1 MKFKSFN
8 RVLAALLMLTMLA
21 GQVLM
26 STAMA
31 LNEEPG
37 IVILDESDLLE
48 AEPTPTPAA
57 ESPEGGELPAEGGMP
72 TPGAAE
78 TIEIS
83 EDDLTATPT
92 PMPVEPTDTPEAS
105 PTIEPTVTPLLTAT
119 LLRGFNLMSNNAD
132 ELANGGIK
140 VIVICD
146 KQGQTIYDG
155 EKCTLTITVNDDDLN
170 TEPNIQEGTEIKV
183 KLPGFLQIED
193 IDAAMK
199 GKWGAYFKEANY
211 DAGTNTLT
219 LIVKK
224 TDANGTVKYIT
235 ATIETTAHL
244 AGYDGDETGKIEI
257 DVGNIQEAEID
268 IGTGTGTGTGTGET
282 QTALNK
288 TIYGNYRE
296 GTDRGQGVY
305 LLDDPNK
312 AITYQVNFGV
322 SKNYTNQVVLTD
334 TLSNGELALCDSQA
348 NINVS
353 LDKSFR
359 LFIEGT
365 KYVFTKT
372 TEEKLEFTDTPLGTI
387 TIEKKNTGFT
397 VTCDP
402 DSISQGTDAQMVNV
416 SVRYFA
422 KVVGNATNV
431 TNTVDLAINGEQQQQ
446 SSVTARKYDAAMLLL
461 NKYIIADGNAVR
473 MVDINS
479 KEMGKKQVTFRI
491 SITQYGD
498 DATEEEAS
506 ITDDVLSDCFS
517 FVEGSVKYGPEN
529 ANKFLSVEHDGGK
542 ISIKKTRGER
552 IPAGTYTID
561 FTVDVDMAELQPGG
575 VAQNRISDNSV
586 VYIRRDAELT
596 VNKTWEEGDGEE
608 KIATF
613 QLIGPKG
620 DIIDTATVTG
630 NGSATLY
637 IGADKLNEGNNICT
651 LREIVAE
658 SSKYV
663 AGPDKKVVI
672 NKNGNILKIASI
684 EGGIADQGTAS
695 VEIENKLDSQKG
707 SVTFRKY
714 GEDNKPL
721 DGGTFQLWKEN
732 AGSTDTLIADF
743 STVNGSW
750 TSSPIEYGTYYVKEI
765 SAPQGYILDS
775 EPSAGI
781 TIKKTA
787 AHGTI
792 TMTNEKYTAGSIT
805 VKKVDEKGKPL
816 AGAEFM
822 LLPGGTKKTT
832 DNSGAAEFTGL
843 EAGKYFIIE
852 KTAPKGYGGYD
863 GTVTVEIKA
872 DGTATVDDLP
882 KGISFAGETV
892 TLTWTNTRDK
902 GSISITKT
910 GSANNPLQGA
920 VFGLYKD
927 AAAAE
932 KPIDTQQT
940 DKNGKALFADL
951 AAGTYY
957 VKEIAAPN
965 GYALDTTVRG
975 FTIGGDNAW
984 DVKTEIKNTLKE
996 YSLTLVK
1003 KGDDGKLLE
1012 GVEFEISGNGISKI
1026 ATSGQGGV
1034 VKFEG
1039 LPFGRYTITE
1049 TKAPQ
1054 GYVKAKPINVTIDE
1068 KNTVG
1073 AYTPNQAVDGG
1084 TITNEHTV
1092 LTVLK
1097 IDDADK
1103 KRLAGATFRI
1113 KNSAGQYVSAENGK
1127 FKAFVSDEGGAS
1139 VFETGEDGKFTLEYL
1154 PVGNNYEL
1162 EEISAP
1168 QGYIKV
1174 KGTTSFNIVKAQET
1188 VSVGNSLI
1196 KGTLKLVK
1204 KDQHGKLLNGIEFVL
1219 KKGGQYVKANG
1230 GNSRYTYTGL
1240 ANNKEAATKLKTD
1253 ENGRMEISG
1262 LLWGTYYLEE
1272 VNTPAGLIA
1281 GEDIVVSVTDQSPKP
1296 IIDLEVTNKLNTG
1309 SLSFTKTDGAGKGL
1323 AGAVFKLKLV
1333 EGSGTAYSTV
1343 KQMYA
1348 ISDDKGQVSFEDVPY
1363 GVYELTE
1370 VIAPEGYVRSNDT
1383 YYVSIGS
1390 AVAEG
1395 KNIGSV
1401 PNSWANSRMEKEF
1414 TVEKVNAD
1422 GGEPLNGAAFQV
1434 LDEDENPIKD
1444 KTITTWNGGS
1454 DTVTLPLGRYYL
1466 KETVAPEGYELNEE
1480 LIPFE
1485 VTTNGR
1491 NTVTVKNTPKTGS
1504 LTIQKADKDGKP
1516 LLGAEFKI
1524 YAMGVAAREN
1534 PIYTLI
1540 TDSSG
1545 KAVKTGIPYGSYVA
1559 IESRAPEGYERDDTE
1574 RPFDIPQK
1582 AEDGTVSADISIS
1595 VENTKSRYALS
1606 IVKRDINDKNKKL
1619 ANTKFAVRGGGFY
1632 AEVETGKDGT
1642 VTVEVPAAG
1651 EYSITEIAPPVG
1663 YTLDPATYTVE
1674 VEGHTAAGEEV
1685 VFTARNYKTRV
1696 KLNKVDEQ
1704 GNRLEGA
1711 EFSIFD
1717 ADGKQVTFTNKGS
1730 VYTYSEDG
1738 DVTAITAGNA
1748 DIVGLP
1754 VGSYILREN
1763 EAPKNYIPM
1772 EDMSFHVRADLYDKA
1787 LELTVENLPHEK
1799 GIAVLKESPDGTR
1812 LKGAE
1817 FALYGEDD
1825 TEIRRVTTDKAG
1837 VALFTGLKSGSY
1849 YIKETAAPEGYKPL
1863 DNKFEFTIDEKG
1875 NLQGDG
1881 FSGEGLY
1888 TLTVK
1893 NSPLEYGFQV
1903 KKVSTNDEGLT
1914 LPGAEFRI
1922 LGGGLDKRYTTGAD
1936 GLTEQITLP
1945 IGEYTLT
1952 EMKAPEGYVI
1962 NGAGRHI
1969 SVKADGIYLDGG
1981 KLGEG
1986 AAITIRNAPV
1996 NFKLR
2001 LVKVDADTN
2010 QPLANVAFILKG
2022 KYGGTHS
2029 LITGS
2034 NGITDTISLAPGE
2047 YTLSEVA
2054 AAEGYAIPLNG
2065 WGFTV
2070 TEGTVQQ
2077 VTNTSE
2083 VTEWS
2088 FKRGLLT
2095 LTLKNSRI
2103 YGGLTIEKT
2112 DGKDGSALAGAE
2124 FTVAGSD
2131 GTPLT
2136 FIKNNGRYEAATGEG
2151 ASSTIATDAN
2161 GKAYITGLK
2170 FGNYAV
2176 TETKAPEGYVLK
2188 GDRHSIAISRQQT
2201 EVTLRLKN
2209 DKAMYKVTAI
2219 KHDAGENG
2227 KLLVGA
2233 EFTLYSAEGAVVA
2246 KAVTGYDG
2254 TAVFEVP
2261 EGKYKLIETRAP
2273 AGYQL
2278 SGDFVREITVNAM
2291 QDSVGE
2297 FKYTFNNEKTS
2308 YSIEI
2313 HKHDS
2318 EDKQKKLAGAE
2329 FAVTDSR
2336 GFTKTVTTDTSGK
2349 ASITELPYDDYTI
2362 REIKAPKGYALSD
2375 KEYSVKKT
2383 ELVHGSPVVIE
2394 AANKHILGSV
2404 TIKKVDHEN
2413 PEKLLEG
2420 AKFNVTDENGSLLKW
2435 KAEGDVY
2442 TLDERGSSVITAGRV
2457 TLKDL
2462 PEGTYTLTEIDA
2474 PSGYAILDGSRTFT
2488 ITEANM
2494 TAPLEI
2500 KVENL
2505 LRRTA
2510 VGFIKVDKNNKELRL
2525 AGAEFTLYRMNGE
2538 KQGEVVATGV
2548 TNSNGL
2554 VTFTELTMGSYRA
2567 KETKAPKG
2575 YKLWNAPI
2583 DFTVDEYGKVSVGST
2598 ELKPE
2603 GLVYTAMITNT
2614 AEEKEITLKK
2624 VSDTGEALTGATFRL
2639 SGEKSYILTTGSDGT
2654 AKISLPYG
2662 DYILEEVIAPDGYVL
2677 SSEKQAL
2684 NLSDSGLKLN
2694 GKAVSGFTVTLKNQ
2708 PVTFALTLHKRD
2720 ASTGKALS
2728 GATFKITGNSYTK
2741 TVTADAL
2748 GNTETIKLRPGTYG
2762 ITETAMPSGYIRPL
2776 GGWTLT
2782 VERDGDMSVSGNGAY
2797 ISLDNTVVLTVDNIS
2812 NQPCSTPTQPPCS
2825 TPGSGST
2832 PKPAGGAGKTGSIG
2846 KTGELGGDI
2855 RLLCGAAMML
2865 LSFTGLLALLIAD
2878 GRKKQK
2884 YMIGM

>member
-48 AEPTPTPAA
+48 AEPTPTPEA
-57 ESPEGGELPAEGGMP
+57 EPPEGGELPAEGGMP
-72 TPGAAE
+72 TLGAAE

-105 PTIEPTVTPLLTAT
+105 PTIEPIVTPLLTAT

-132 ELANGGIK
+132 ELANGGI
-140 VIVICD
+140 
-146 KQGQTIYDG
+146 TINISGGKETVEDG
-155 EKCTLTITVNDDDLN
+155 ETCTFSVTITDTDLN
-170 TEPNIQEGTEIKV
+170 KVPNLVENTEVTV
-183 KLPGFLQIED
+183 KLPEFLD
-193 IDAAMK
+193 IKDVENAYNKDWKQWFKDAK
-199 GKWGAYFKEANY
+199 Y
-211 DAGTNTLT
+211 DRNKHELTLT
-219 LIVKK
+219 LKDI
-224 TDANGTVKYIT
+224 GSSQQTVSISFN
-235 ATIETTAHL
+235 IETVANFI
-244 AGYDGDETGKIEI
+244 GYDGDGKGKISIGIAGLNEFETEI
-257 DVGNIQEAEID
+257 
-268 IGTGTGTGTGTGET
+268 GTGTGTGTGET
-282 QTALNK
+282 EPYLQKTMFANYLPGADKDHNIYILNDK
-288 TIYGNYRE
+288 SK
-296 GTDRGQGVY
+296 
-305 LLDDPNK
+305 P
-312 AITYQVNFGV
+312 ITYRVNFGIN
-322 SKNYTNQVVLTD
+322 KNYAGNVAIED
-334 TLSNGELALCDSQA
+334 DMSNGALALCDVSGSVDA
-348 NINVS
+348 S
-353 LDKSFR
+353 LDKCIKLYIDGSR
-359 LFIEGT
+359 VALSQTGESLTGT
-365 KYVFTKT
+365 HN
-372 TEEKLEFTDTPLGTI
+372 ELGNI
-387 TIEKKNTGFT
+387 TISKGGTGFS
-397 VTCDP
+397 VTFSRGESFLP
-402 DSISQGTDAQMVNV
+402 GEDSSLANIEL
-416 SVRYFA
+416 RYFA
-422 KVVGNATNV
+422 KLVGDVNDV
-431 TNTVDLAINGEQQQQ
+431 TNKVNMKINDEIIK
-446 SSVTARKYDAAMLLL
+446 TARVVARRYTSGAVTTS
-461 NKYIIADGNAVR
+461 KYIMNGSNEVT
-473 MVDINS
+473 VLDI
-479 KEMGKKQVTFRI
+479 KEQDKTVTFRI
-491 SITQYGD
+491 QISAYGENSIAGGTVIV
-498 DATEEEAS
+498 T
-506 ITDDVLSDCFS
+506 DVLEDCFS
-517 FVEGSVKYGPEN
+517 YKDNSVTYGTDAGEYFKLEVN
-529 ANKFLSVEHDGGK
+529 GQTVTITKIKDGAIAQGF
-542 ISIKKTRGER
+542 
-552 IPAGTYTID
+552 YTID
-561 FTVDVDMAELQPGG
+561 FTVDVDMDMLQPGG
-575 VAQNRISDNSV
+575 VAQNRISNNSV
-586 VYIRRDAELT
+586 VYVCRDAELT
-596 VNKTWEEGDGEE
+596 VKKTWEGDEAGKE
-608 KIATF
+608 ATF
-613 QLIGPKG
+613 QLIEPKG
-620 DIIDTATVTG
+620 DIIDTAKVTG

-637 IGADKLNEGNNICT
+637 IGADKLSEGDNTCT
-651 LREIVAE
+651 LRETVEE
-658 SSKYV
+658 SSAYV
-663 AGPDKKVVI
+663 AGPDKEVVI
-672 NKNGNILKIASI
+672 NKKDNVVTIVSVEDENVNK
-684 EGGIADQGTAS
+684 GTAS
-695 VEIENKLDSQKG
+695 VSIENKLDSQKG

-721 DGGTFQLWKEN
+721 DGGTFQLYRVDGEN
-732 AGSTDTLIADF
+732 SDPVGNVF
-743 STVNGSW
+743 STANGVWSKDNL
-750 TSSPIEYGTYYVKEI
+750 PYGTYYVQEI
-765 SAPQGYILDS
+765 TAPAGYILAS
-775 EPSAGI
+775 TPSQRV
-781 TIKKTA
+781 TIKKTN
-787 AHGTI
+787 AHATI
-792 TMTNEKYTAGSIT
+792 EMTNEKYTAGSIT
-805 VKKVDEKGKPL
+805 IMKEDEDGKPL

-822 LLPGGTKKTT
+822 LSGPKTDKKTT
-832 DNSGAAEFTGL
+832 DNNGVAEFTGL
-843 EAGKYFIIE
+843 EAGKYSIIE

-882 KGISFAGETV
+882 KGISFAGKTV

-910 GSANNPLQGA
+910 GSANKPLQGA

-927 AAAAE
+927 AAAAG
-932 KPIDTQQT
+932 DTEIIKST
-940 DKNGKALFADL
+940 GKDGKALFADL
-951 AAGTYY
+951 EAGTYY

-965 GYALDTTVRG
+965 GYALDTTVRR

-1003 KGDDGKLLE
+1003 KGDDGKLLQ
-1012 GVEFEISGNGISKI
+1012 GVEFTLSGNGISKI
-1026 ATSGQGGV
+1026 ATSGQDGV

-1039 LPFGRYTITE
+1039 LPFGRYTIAE

-1054 GYVKAKPINVTIDE
+1054 GYVSAGSINVEVKGDGSNGSVIQ
-1068 KNTVG
+1068 VG
-1073 AYTPNQAVDGG
+1073 DVINKRTK
-1084 TITNEHTV
+1084 
-1092 LTVLK
+1092 LTVTKFAEDGTTKLPGAEFIIRNGEGK
-1097 IDDADK
+1097 YVTAD
-1103 KRLAGATFRI
+1103 GI
-1113 KNSAGQYVSAENGK
+1113 N
-1127 FKAFVSDEGGAS
+1127 FVSFTDKDNATKLT
-1139 VFETGEDGKFTLEYL
+1139 TGSDGTFALEYL
-1154 PVGNNYEL
+1154 PLGEYVL
-1162 EEISAP
+1162 EE
-1168 QGYIKV
+1168 
-1174 KGTTSFNIVKAQET
+1174 VKAPDGYLTISDPKNFTIKNEST
-1188 VSVGNSLI
+1188 AVSVGNTRI
-1196 KGTLKLVK
+1196 KADLK
-1204 KDQHGKLLNGIEFVL
+1204 II
-1219 KKGGQYVKANG
+1219 
-1230 GNSRYTYTGL
+1230 
-1240 ANNKEAATKLKTD
+1240 KTD
-1253 ENGRMEISG
+1253 ENGKLLEGIRFVLKDSGGQAVQASGSGGKYTYTGRGDTGTEFTTDGRGEIFVSG
-1262 LLWGTYYLEE
+1262 LLWGTYYLSETNAPKGMVE
-1272 VNTPAGLIA
+1272 IK
-1281 GEDIVVSVTDQSPKP
+1281 DQIVKVDAENHNKTIELK
-1296 IIDLEVTNKLNTG
+1296 LENRSEKG
-1309 SLSFTKTDGAGKGL
+1309 KIEFTKTDGAGKGL

-1333 EGSGTAYSTV
+1333 EESGTAYSTV

-1348 ISDDKGQVSFEDVPY
+1348 ISDDEGRVSFEDVPY

-1370 VIAPEGYVRSNDT
+1370 VIAPEGYVRSNKT
-1383 YYVSIGS
+1383 YYVSIGG

-1395 KNIGSV
+1395 KNIDIV
-1401 PNSWANSRMEKEF
+1401 PDVWLNSRTEKEF
-1414 TVEKVNAD
+1414 TVKKVSAD
-1422 GGEPLNGAAFQV
+1422 GGEPLSGAVFQV
-1434 LDEDENPIKD
+1434 LDEGKKPIEGKI
-1444 KTITTWNGGS
+1444 ITTYGDSGKIK
-1454 DTVTLPLGRYYL
+1454 LPLGKYYL

-1491 NTVTVKNTPKTGS
+1491 NTVTVKNTPKTGL
-1504 LTIQKADKDGKP
+1504 LTVKKTDNGGNP

-1524 YAMGVAAREN
+1524 YAMGDEARKN

-1540 TDSSG
+1540 TDSNG

-1559 IESRAPEGYERDDTE
+1559 IESRAPEGYELDNTE
-1574 RPFDIPQK
+1574 HTFDIPQK
-1582 AEDGTVSADISIS
+1582 NEDGTVSADISIS
-1595 VENTKSRYALS
+1595 VKNTKSRYALS
-1606 IVKRDINDKNKKL
+1606 IEKRDINDENKKL

-1632 AEVETGKDGT
+1632 AEVETDADGT

-1663 YTLDPATYTVE
+1663 YTLDPATYKVNVSGHTEAGKE
-1674 VEGHTAAGEEV
+1674 VEFIAE
-1685 VFTARNYKTRV
+1685 NYQTKV
-1696 KLNKVDEQ
+1696 KLNKVDEKE
-1704 GNRLEGA
+1704 NRLEGA

-1717 ADGKQVTFTNKGS
+1717 AEGKQPAKFTQEGS
-1730 VYTYSEDG
+1730 VYTYSENG
-1738 DVTAITAGNA
+1738 DVTAITAGNVE
-1748 DIVGLP
+1748 IVGLP

-1763 EAPKNYIPM
+1763 KAPENYIPM
-1772 EDMSFHVRADLYDKA
+1772 EDMSFHVRADLYDTA
-1787 LELTVENLPHEK
+1787 LELTAENLPHEK
-1799 GIAVLKESPDGTR
+1799 GIAVLKEDPDGTR

-1817 FALYGEDD
+1817 FALYKADN
-1825 TEIRRVTTDKAG
+1825 TEVERITTDKAG
-1837 VALFTGLKSGSY
+1837 VALFTGLNPGSY
-1849 YIKETAAPEGYKPL
+1849 YIKETKTPEGYKPL
-1863 DNKFEFTIDEKG
+1863 DKMFEFTIDEKG

-1893 NSPLEYGFQV
+1893 NSPLEHGFNV
-1903 KKVSTNDEGLT
+1903 KKVSANDEGLT
-1914 LPGAEFRI
+1914 LSGAEFRI
-1922 LGGGLDKRYTTGAD
+1922 LGGGLDRTYTTGAN

-1969 SVKADGIYLDGG
+1969 SVKADGIYLDGD
-1981 KLGEG
+1981 KLTGTAE
-1986 AAITIRNAPV
+1986 ITVQNAPGS
-1996 NFKLR
+1996 FKLK

-2022 KYGGTHS
+2022 KDGGTHS

-2034 NGITDTISLAPGE
+2034 NGITDTISLAPGK

-2077 VTNTSE
+2077 VMNTSE
-2083 VTEWS
+2083 VTEWN
-2088 FKRGLLT
+2088 FKGGLLT

-2131 GTPLT
+2131 DTPLT

-2188 GDRHSIAISRQQT
+2188 GDCHSIAISRQQT

-2219 KHDAGENG
+2219 KHDADENG

-2278 SGDFVREITVNAM
+2278 SGDFVREITVNAE

-2308 YSIEI
+2308 YSIEL

-2336 GFTKTVTTDTSGK
+2336 GFTKTVTTDASGK

-2394 AANKHILGSV
+2394 AANKYILGSV

-2435 KAEGDVY
+2435 KAKGDVY

-2457 TLKDL
+2457 TLRDL

-2474 PSGYAILDGSRTFT
+2474 PSGYAILDGSRAFT

-2728 GATFKITGNSYTK
+2728 SATFKITGNSYTK

-2762 ITETAMPSGYIRPL
+2762 ITETATPSGYIRPL
-2776 GGWTLT
+2776 SGWTLT

-2797 ISLDNTVVLTVDNIS
+2797 ISLGNTVVLTVDNIS
-2812 NQPCSTPTQPPCS
+2812 NQPCATPTQPPCS
-2825 TPGSGST
+2825 TPGPGST

>member
-48 AEPTPTPAA
+48 TEPTPTPAA
-57 ESPEGGELPAEGGMP
+57 EPPEGGELPAEGGMP

-92 PMPVEPTDTPEAS
+92 PMPVEPTDTPEVS
-105 PTIEPTVTPLLTAT
+105 PTIEPTDTPLLTAT

-132 ELANGGIK
+132 ELANGGI
-140 VIVICD
+140 
-146 KQGQTIYDG
+146 TINISGGKETVEDG
-155 EKCTLTITVNDDDLN
+155 ETCTFSVTIMDTDLN
-170 TEPNIQEGTEIKV
+170 KVPNLVENTEVTV
-183 KLPGFLQIED
+183 KLPEFLD
-193 IDAAMK
+193 IKDVENAYNKDWKQWFKDAK
-199 GKWGAYFKEANY
+199 Y
-211 DAGTNTLT
+211 DRNKHELTLT
-219 LIVKK
+219 LKDI
-224 TDANGTVKYIT
+224 GSSQQTVSISFN
-235 ATIETTAHL
+235 IETVANFI
-244 AGYDGDETGKIEI
+244 GYDGDGKGKISIGIAGLNEFETEI
-257 DVGNIQEAEID
+257 
-268 IGTGTGTGTGTGET
+268 GTGTGTGTGET
-282 QTALNK
+282 EPYLQKTMFANYLPGADKDHNIYILNDESK
-288 TIYGNYRE
+288 
-296 GTDRGQGVY
+296 
-305 LLDDPNK
+305 P
-312 AITYQVNFGV
+312 ITYRINFGV
-322 SKNYTNQVVLTD
+322 SKNYTQRVAVVD
-334 TLSNGELALCDSQA
+334 NMSNGALALCD
-348 NINVS
+348 
-353 LDKSFR
+353 DKG
-359 LFIEGT
+359 E
-365 KYVFTKT
+365 
-372 TEEKLEFTDTPLGTI
+372 
-387 TIEKKNTGFT
+387 
-397 VTCDP
+397 
-402 DSISQGTDAQMVNV
+402 VNV
-416 SVRYFA
+416 SFDKCMKLYIDGLPVALTLKEWSLTGKHDTLGDITISKSGTGFSVTFSREEGLKPGNDEALANIELRYFA
-422 KVVGNATNV
+422 KLVGDVNDV
-431 TNTVDLAINGEQQQQ
+431 TNKVEMEIDNNIIGTAQV
-446 SSVTARKYDAAMLLL
+446 VARKFTSGAVTTS
-461 NKYIIADGNAVR
+461 KYIMNGSNEVT
-473 MVDINS
+473 VLDI
-479 KEMGKKQVTFRI
+479 KEQDKTVTFRI
-491 SITQYGD
+491 QISAYGENSI
-498 DATEEEAS
+498 AS
-506 ITDDVLSDCFS
+506 GTVIVTDVLEDCFS
-517 FVEGSVKYGPEN
+517 YKAESVKYGTD
-529 ANKFLSVEHDGGK
+529 ANQYFELAVNDKDVTITTKNNGP
-542 ISIKKTRGER
+542 IKQGF
-552 IPAGTYTID
+552 YTID

-596 VNKTWEEGDGEE
+596 VNKTWAGDGKGEE
-608 KIATF
+608 ATF

-620 DIIDTATVTG
+620 DIDTATVTG
-630 NGSATLY
+630 KGSATLY
-637 IGADKLNEGNNICT
+637 IGADKLSEGDNTCT
-651 LREIVAE
+651 LRETVEE
-658 SSKYV
+658 SSAYV
-663 AGPDKKVVI
+663 AGPDKEVVI
-672 NKNGNILKIASI
+672 NKKDNVVTIVSVEDENVNK
-684 EGGIADQGTAS
+684 GTALVS
-695 VEIENKLDSQKG
+695 IENKLDSQKG
-707 SVTFRKY
+707 SVTFKKL
-714 GEDNKPL
+714 GEGKEQIG
-721 DGGTFQLWKEN
+721 GGTFQLYRVDGEN
-732 AGSTDTLIADF
+732 SDPVGKVF
-743 STVNGSW
+743 STANGEH
-750 TSSPIEYGTYYVKEI
+750 TIDNLLYGTYYVKEI
-765 SAPQGYILDS
+765 TAPQGYILDS
-775 EPSAGI
+775 EPSAEI

-805 VKKVDEKGKPL
+805 VKKVDENGNPL

-822 LLPGGTKKTT
+822 LSGPKAEKKTT
-832 DNSGAAEFTGL
+832 DNSGVAEFTGL
-843 EAGKYFIIE
+843 EAGKYYIIE
-852 KTAPKGYGGYD
+852 KTAPKGYGRYD

-910 GSANNPLQGA
+910 GSANKSLQGA

-940 DKNGKALFADL
+940 DKNGEALFADL
-951 AAGTYY
+951 EAGTYY

-1097 IDDADK
+1097 IDDADRK
-1103 KRLAGATFRI
+1103 PLAGATFRI
-1113 KNSAGQYVSAENGK
+1113 KNSDGQYVSAENGK
-1127 FKAFVSDEGGAS
+1127 FKAFVSGEGGAS

-1154 PVGNNYEL
+1154 PVGNNYAL

-1219 KKGGQYVKANG
+1219 KKGGQYVTANG

-1281 GEDIVVSVTDQSPKP
+1281 GEDIVVSVTDQSKNP

-1348 ISDDKGQVSFEDVPY
+1348 ISEDQGWVSFKDVPY

-1383 YYVSIGS
+1383 YYVSIGG

-1401 PNSWANSRMEKEF
+1401 PAIWANSRTEKEF
-1414 TVEKVNAD
+1414 TVKKVSAD
-1422 GGEPLNGAAFQV
+1422 GGELLSGAVFQV
-1434 LDEDENPIKD
+1434 LDEGKKLIEG
-1444 KTITTWNGGS
+1444 KTITTLNGGS
-1454 DTVTLPLGRYYL
+1454 GTVTLPLGKYFL
-1466 KETVAPEGYELNEE
+1466 QETAAPEGYEPNEK

-1504 LTIQKADKDGKP
+1504 LTIQKDDKDGKP

-1524 YAMGVAAREN
+1524 YAMGGAARGN

-1545 KAVKTGIPYGSYVA
+1545 KAIKTGIPYGSYVA
-1559 IESRAPEGYERDDTE
+1559 IESRAPEGYELDNTE
-1574 RPFDIPQK
+1574 HTFDIPQK
-1582 AEDGTVSADISIS
+1582 NEDGTVSADISIS
-1595 VENTKSRYALS
+1595 VKNTKSRYALS
-1606 IVKRDINDKNKKL
+1606 IEKRDINDENKKL

-1632 AEVETGKDGT
+1632 AEVETGADGT
-1642 VTVEVPAAG
+1642 VMVEVPAAG

-1663 YTLDPATYTVE
+1663 YTLDPATYTVK

-1696 KLNKVDEQ
+1696 KLSKVDENEIQ
-1704 GNRLEGA
+1704 LEGA
-1711 EFSIFD
+1711 EFSILD

-1730 VYTYSEDG
+1730 VYTYSENG
-1738 DVTAITAGNA
+1738 DVTAITAGYA
-1748 DIVGLP
+1748 EIVGLP
-1754 VGSYILREN
+1754 VGDYILREN
-1763 EAPKNYIPM
+1763 KAPKNYIPM

-1787 LELTVENLPHEK
+1787 LDLTAENLPHEK

-1812 LKGAE
+1812 LRGAV
-1817 FALYGEDD
+1817 FTLYKDD
-1825 TEIRRVTTDKAG
+1825 SVIKEVTTGNAG
-1837 VALFTGLKSGSY
+1837 VALFTGLNPGSY

-1863 DNKFEFTIDEKG
+1863 DNKFKFTIDEKG
-1875 NLQGDG
+1875 NLKGDG

-1903 KKVSTNDEGLT
+1903 KKVSTNDEGRT
-1914 LPGAEFRI
+1914 LLGAEFRI

-1936 GLTEQITLP
+1936 GLTKLITLP

-1962 NGAGRHI
+1962 AGTGRHI
-1969 SVKADGIYLDGG
+1969 SVRADGIYLDGG

-2070 TEGTVQQ
+2070 KEGTVQQ

-2083 VTEWS
+2083 VAKWD
-2088 FKRGLLT
+2088 FNRGLLT

-2131 GTPLT
+2131 DTPLT
-2136 FIKNNGRYEAATGEG
+2136 FIKNNGRYEAAAGEG

-2219 KHDAGENG
+2219 KQDADENG

-2233 EFTLYSAEGAVVA
+2233 EFMLYSAEGAVVA

-2261 EGKYKLIETRAP
+2261 EGNYKLVETRAP

-2278 SGDFVREITVNAM
+2278 SGDFVREITVNAVRGA
-2291 QDSVGE
+2291 VGE

-2336 GFTKTVTTDTSGK
+2336 GFTKTVTTDASGK

-2394 AANKHILGSV
+2394 AANKYILGSV

-2548 TNSNGL
+2548 TNNNGL

-2762 ITETAMPSGYIRPL
+2762 ITETATPSGYIRPL

-2797 ISLDNTVVLTVDNIS
+2797 ISLGNTVVLTVDNIS
-2812 NQPCSTPTQPPCS
+2812 NQPCATPTQPPCS
-2825 TPGSGST
+2825 TPGPGST

-2884 YMIGM
+2884 YMIACSGVRG

>member
-1 MKFKSFN
+1 M
-8 RVLAALLMLTMLA
+8 
-21 GQVLM
+21 
-26 STAMA
+26 
-31 LNEEPG
+31 
-37 IVILDESDLLE
+37 
-48 AEPTPTPAA
+48 
-57 ESPEGGELPAEGGMP
+57 
-72 TPGAAE
+72 
-78 TIEIS
+78 
-83 EDDLTATPT
+83 
-92 PMPVEPTDTPEAS
+92 
-105 PTIEPTVTPLLTAT
+105 
-119 LLRGFNLMSNNAD
+119 
-132 ELANGGIK
+132 
-140 VIVICD
+140 
-146 KQGQTIYDG
+146 
-155 EKCTLTITVNDDDLN
+155 
-170 TEPNIQEGTEIKV
+170 
-183 KLPGFLQIED
+183 
-193 IDAAMK
+193 
-199 GKWGAYFKEANY
+199 
-211 DAGTNTLT
+211 
-219 LIVKK
+219 
-224 TDANGTVKYIT
+224 
-235 ATIETTAHL
+235 
-244 AGYDGDETGKIEI
+244 
-257 DVGNIQEAEID
+257 
-268 IGTGTGTGTGTGET
+268 
-282 QTALNK
+282 
-288 TIYGNYRE
+288 
-296 GTDRGQGVY
+296 QGV
-305 LLDDPNK
+305 
-312 AITYQVNFGV
+312 
-322 SKNYTNQVVLTD
+322 
-334 TLSNGELALCDSQA
+334 
-348 NINVS
+348 
-353 LDKSFR
+353 
-359 LFIEGT
+359 
-365 KYVFTKT
+365 
-372 TEEKLEFTDTPLGTI
+372 
-387 TIEKKNTGFT
+387 
-397 VTCDP
+397 
-402 DSISQGTDAQMVNV
+402 
-416 SVRYFA
+416 
-422 KVVGNATNV
+422 
-431 TNTVDLAINGEQQQQ
+431 
-446 SSVTARKYDAAMLLL
+446 
-461 NKYIIADGNAVR
+461 
-473 MVDINS
+473 
-479 KEMGKKQVTFRI
+479 
-491 SITQYGD
+491 
-498 DATEEEAS
+498 
-506 ITDDVLSDCFS
+506 
-517 FVEGSVKYGPEN
+517 
-529 ANKFLSVEHDGGK
+529 
-542 ISIKKTRGER
+542 
-552 IPAGTYTID
+552 
-561 FTVDVDMAELQPGG
+561 
-575 VAQNRISDNSV
+575 
-586 VYIRRDAELT
+586 
-596 VNKTWEEGDGEE
+596 
-608 KIATF
+608 
-613 QLIGPKG
+613 
-620 DIIDTATVTG
+620 
-630 NGSATLY
+630 
-637 IGADKLNEGNNICT
+637 
-651 LREIVAE
+651 
-658 SSKYV
+658 
-663 AGPDKKVVI
+663 
-672 NKNGNILKIASI
+672 
-684 EGGIADQGTAS
+684 
-695 VEIENKLDSQKG
+695 
-707 SVTFRKY
+707 
-714 GEDNKPL
+714 
-721 DGGTFQLWKEN
+721 
-732 AGSTDTLIADF
+732 
-743 STVNGSW
+743 
-750 TSSPIEYGTYYVKEI
+750 
-765 SAPQGYILDS
+765 
-775 EPSAGI
+775 
-781 TIKKTA
+781 
-787 AHGTI
+787 
-792 TMTNEKYTAGSIT
+792 
-805 VKKVDEKGKPL
+805 
-816 AGAEFM
+816 AEF
-822 LLPGGTKKTT
+822 
-832 DNSGAAEFTGL
+832 N
-843 EAGKYFIIE
+843 
-852 KTAPKGYGGYD
+852 
-863 GTVTVEIKA
+863 
-872 DGTATVDDLP
+872 DL
-882 KGISFAGETV
+882 S
-892 TLTWTNTRDK
+892 
-902 GSISITKT
+902 
-910 GSANNPLQGA
+910 
-920 VFGLYKD
+920 
-927 AAAAE
+927 
-932 KPIDTQQT
+932 
-940 DKNGKALFADL
+940 
-951 AAGTYY
+951 AGTYY
-957 VKEIAAPN
+957 LKEITAPN
-965 GYALDTTVRG
+965 GYALDETIRP
-975 FTIGGDNAW
+975 FKIGGNNDW
-984 DVKTEIKNTLKE
+984 DVETTIKNTLKE

-1003 KGDDGKLLE
+1003 KGDDGKPLE
-1012 GVEFEISGNGISKI
+1012 GVEFEISGNGITKKS
-1026 ATSGQGGV
+1026 ASGRDGV
-1034 VKFEG
+1034 VTFTG
-1039 LPFGRYTITE
+1039 LAFGEYTITE
-1049 TKAPQ
+1049 VEAPQ
-1054 GYVKAKPINVTIDE
+1054 GYVKAAPIKVTIDGSDSAE
-1068 KNTVG
+1068 RVIQLEPIENKHTKLTVTKFAEDGKTALPG
-1073 AYTPNQAVDGG
+1073 AEFIIRNAEGKYVKVDG
-1084 TITNEHTV
+1084 TSFASF
-1092 LTVLK
+1092 
-1097 IDDADK
+1097 ADK
-1103 KRLAGATFRI
+1103 KEDATAI
-1113 KNSAGQYVSAENGK
+1113 VTGENG
-1127 FKAFVSDEGGAS
+1127 
-1139 VFETGEDGKFTLEYL
+1139 TFTLEYL
-1154 PVGNNYEL
+1154 PLGKYVL
-1162 EEISAP
+1162 EEIEAP
-1168 QGYIKV
+1168 EGYMIVTASKDFEIKN
-1174 KGTTSFNIVKAQET
+1174 SET
-1188 VSVGNSLI
+1188 RVSINNTKI
-1196 KGTLKLVK
+1196 K
-1204 KDQHGKLLNGIEFVL
+1204 
-1219 KKGGQYVKANG
+1219 
-1230 GNSRYTYTGL
+1230 TGL
-1240 ANNKEAATKLKTD
+1240 KIVKTD
-1253 ENGRMEISG
+1253 ENGKLLEGIKFTLKNSADGFVTASGSGGKYTYTGRGDTGTEFTTDGRGEIFVSG
-1262 LLWGTYYLEE
+1262 LLWGTYYLSETNAPKGMVE
-1272 VNTPAGLIA
+1272 IK
-1281 GEDIVVSVTDQSPKP
+1281 DQIVKVDAENHNKTIELK
-1296 IIDLEVTNKLNTG
+1296 LENRSEKG
-1309 SLSFTKTDGAGKGL
+1309 KIEFTKTDGAGKGL

-1348 ISDDKGQVSFEDVPY
+1348 ISNDEGRVSFEDVPY

-1370 VIAPEGYVRSNDT
+1370 VIAPEGYVRSNAT
-1383 YYVSIGS
+1383 YYVSIGG
-1390 AVAEG
+1390 ATADG
-1395 KNIGSV
+1395 ITIGNA
-1401 PNSWANSRMEKEF
+1401 PDHWANDPTEKEF
-1414 TVEKVNAD
+1414 TVEKVSAD
-1422 GGEPLNGAAFQV
+1422 GGEPLNGAVFQV
-1434 LDEDENPIKD
+1434 LDEGKKPIED
-1444 KTITTWNGGS
+1444 ITITTLNGGS
-1454 DTVTLPLGRYYL
+1454 GTVTLPLGKYYL

-1504 LTIQKADKDGKP
+1504 LTIQKADEDDKP

-1524 YAMGVAAREN
+1524 YAAKDKAREN
-1534 PIYTLI
+1534 PIYMI

-1545 KAVKTGIPYGSYVA
+1545 KAIKTGIPYGRYVA
-1559 IESRAPEGYERDDTE
+1559 IESRAPEGYELDNTE
-1574 RPFDIPQK
+1574 HNFDIPQK
-1582 AEDGTVSADISIS
+1582 DEDGKVTEVEDVTIS
-1595 VENTKSRYALS
+1595 VTNVKSRYALS

-1632 AEVETGKDGT
+1632 AEVETGADGT

-1663 YTLDPATYTVE
+1663 YTLDPATYKVNVSGHTEAGKE
-1674 VEGHTAAGEEV
+1674 VEFIAE
-1685 VFTARNYKTRV
+1685 NYQTKV
-1696 KLNKVDEQ
+1696 KLNKVDEKE
-1704 GNRLEGA
+1704 NRLEGA

-1717 ADGKQVTFTNKGS
+1717 AEGKQVTFTNKGS

-1754 VGSYILREN
+1754 VGDYILREN
-1763 EAPKNYIPM
+1763 KAPENYIPM

-1799 GIAVLKESPDGTR
+1799 GIAVLKEDPDGTR

-1817 FALYGEDD
+1817 FALYKADN
-1825 TEIRRVTTDKAG
+1825 TEVEKVTTDKAG
-1837 VALFTGLKSGSY
+1837 VALFTGLNPGSY
-1849 YIKETAAPEGYKPL
+1849 YIKETAVPEGYKL
-1863 DNKFEFTIDEKG
+1863 SDKKFDFKIDSNG
-1875 NLQGDG
+1875 VL
-1881 FSGEGLY
+1881 SGEGFAGDELY
-1888 TLTVK
+1888 KLTVE
-1893 NSPLEYGFQV
+1893 NRPVEHGFKV
-1903 KKVSTNDEGLT
+1903 KKVSINDEKLV

-1922 LGGGLDKRYTTGAD
+1922 LGGGLDRTYTTGAD

-1969 SVKADGIYLDGG
+1969 SVREDGIYLDGD
-1981 KLGEG
+1981 KLDEG

-2034 NGITDTISLAPGE
+2034 DGITDTISLAPGE

-2070 TEGTVQQ
+2070 KEGTVQQ

-2083 VTEWS
+2083 VTEWD
-2088 FKRGLLT
+2088 FNDGLLT

-2124 FTVAGSD
+2124 FTISGSD
-2131 GTPLT
+2131 DTPLT

-2219 KHDAGENG
+2219 KQDADENG

-2233 EFTLYSAEGAVVA
+2233 EFMLYSMEGAVVA

-2261 EGKYKLIETRAP
+2261 EGNYKLVETRAP

-2278 SGDFVREITVNAM
+2278 SGDFVREITVNAV
-2291 QDSVGE
+2291 QGAVGE
-2297 FKYTFNNEKTS
+2297 FRYTFNNEKTS
-2308 YSIEI
+2308 YSVEI

-2336 GFTKTVTTDTSGK
+2336 GFTKTVTTDASGK

-2394 AANKHILGSV
+2394 AANKYILGSV

-2420 AKFNVTDENGSLLKW
+2420 AKFNVTDENGSLLMW

-2442 TLDERGSSVITAGRV
+2442 TLYERGSSVITAGRV
-2457 TLKDL
+2457 TLRDL

-2525 AGAEFTLYRMNGE
+2525 ADAEFTLYRMNGE

-2548 TNSNGL
+2548 TNNNGL

-2694 GKAVSGFTVTLKNQ
+2694 GKAVSGLTVTLKNQ

-2728 GATFKITGNSYTK
+2728 GATFKITGNSYAK

-2762 ITETAMPSGYIRPL
+2762 ITETATPSGYIRPL

-2797 ISLDNTVVLTVDNIS
+2797 ISLGNTVVLTVDNIS
-2812 NQPCSTPTQPPCS
+2812 NQPCATPTQPPCS
-2825 TPGSGST
+2825 TPGPGST

>member
-48 AEPTPTPAA
+48 TEPTPTPAA
-57 ESPEGGELPAEGGMP
+57 EPPEGGELPAEGGMP

-105 PTIEPTVTPLLTAT
+105 PTIEPTVTPLLTAENGIMLLGDT
-119 LLRGFNLMSNNAD
+119 LEDGD
-132 ELANGGIK
+132 GG
-140 VIVICD
+140 
-146 KQGQTIYDG
+146 
-155 EKCTLTITVNDDDLN
+155 LSITVNSDRTTVQDGDEYIFSVGIKDDDL
-170 TEPNIQEGTEIKV
+170 TKEPNIKAGDKV
-183 KLPGFLQIED
+183 TIKLPEFLEIEKFPNQLQQYFYWPPEYDKNTHTITLTFED
-193 IDAAMK
+193 IK
-199 GKWGAYFKEANY
+199 PGAQSLNVQFS
-211 DAGTNTLT
+211 
-219 LIVKK
+219 
-224 TDANGTVKYIT
+224 IT
-235 ATIETTAHL
+235 ARVNTI
-244 AGYDGDETGKIEI
+244 GYDGD
-257 DVGNIQEAEID
+257 
-268 IGTGTGTGTGTGET
+268 
-282 QTALNK
+282 
-288 TIYGNYRE
+288 
-296 GTDRGQGVY
+296 GQGSIEVGLGEVKKISTNIGLDTGAGEGSEQGEPY
-305 LLDDPNK
+305 LVKSIWSNGRPNGERYIMK
-312 AITYQVNFGV
+312 ETDKPIGYSVGFGV
-322 SKNYTNQVVLTD
+322 NSGSGAVITFADDMSSGN
-334 TLSNGELALCDSQA
+334 LALCSVNGDTSAPLENCITWVTINDSPVLPTKGE
-348 NINVS
+348 NGS
-353 LDKSFR
+353 L
-359 LFIEGT
+359 
-365 KYVFTKT
+365 VFSH
-372 TEEKLEFTDTPLGTI
+372 EKLGTMIISKQGKGFKAEITTKAEEQSEFVEVGIRYFAVIVGDAVNATNTATLTIGGGKSYTDNATIIRYESQGAVVWKRALDNGNEVTVIDITETDSITFRIKINQYGEGSLYKDGDVIAFDDLEPCLTYDQTAESSIRGPFRIEANNNRLNIVKSGDDPIPAGEYNIDFSVKVDKEKLDYGNATTNTVGNTVTICRKAKLTINKTWADGKQIGKGAEFSLLDGKKVIARAQSKENGPVTLYISAGDLKSGQHTYVLKETVDENSEYSSVKDKDVVITKADNTI
-387 TIEKKNTGFT
+387 TIN
-397 VTCDP
+397 
-402 DSISQGTDAQMVNV
+402 SIDGENYEAGEAQ
-416 SVRYFA
+416 
-422 KVVGNATNV
+422 
-431 TNTVDLAINGEQQQQ
+431 
-446 SSVTARKYDAAMLLL
+446 
-461 NKYIIADGNAVR
+461 
-473 MVDINS
+473 
-479 KEMGKKQVTFRI
+479 I
-491 SITQYGD
+491 SITNTPDSGLG
-498 DATEEEAS
+498 T
-506 ITDDVLSDCFS
+506 VS
-517 FVEGSVKYGPEN
+517 FKKLGEGKE
-529 ANKFLSVEHDGGK
+529 
-542 ISIKKTRGER
+542 
-552 IPAGTYTID
+552 
-561 FTVDVDMAELQPGG
+561 Q
-575 VAQNRISDNSV
+575 
-586 VYIRRDAELT
+586 
-596 VNKTWEEGDGEE
+596 
-608 KIATF
+608 
-613 QLIGPKG
+613 IG
-620 DIIDTATVTG
+620 
-630 NGSATLY
+630 
-637 IGADKLNEGNNICT
+637 
-651 LREIVAE
+651 
-658 SSKYV
+658 
-663 AGPDKKVVI
+663 
-672 NKNGNILKIASI
+672 
-684 EGGIADQGTAS
+684 
-695 VEIENKLDSQKG
+695 
-707 SVTFRKY
+707 
-714 GEDNKPL
+714 
-721 DGGTFQLWKEN
+721 GGTFQLWKE
-732 AGSTDTLIADF
+732 GTDSTADQLIDEF

-750 TSSPIEYGTYYVKEI
+750 TSSPIKYGTYYVKEI
-765 SAPQGYILDS
+765 TAPQGYILGS
-775 EPSAGI
+775 KPSDEI

-805 VKKVDEKGKPL
+805 IMKEDEDGKPL

-822 LLPGGTKKTT
+822 LSPGGISETT
-832 DNSGAAEFTGL
+832 GANGIAAFEGLAEGT
-843 EAGKYFIIE
+843 YTIIE
-852 KTAPKGYGGYD
+852 TKSPTGYGKLEGYVTVNIEANGTANVA
-863 GTVTVEIKA
+863 GTVPDNLNFNGKSVI
-872 DGTATVDDLP
+872 
-882 KGISFAGETV
+882 
-892 TLTWTNTRDK
+892 LTWKNTRTH

-910 GSANNPLQGA
+910 GSANKPLQDA

-927 AAAAE
+927 AAAAKE
-932 KPIDTQQT
+932 PIDIQKT

-951 AAGTYY
+951 EAGTYY

-1003 KGDDGKLLE
+1003 KGDDGKLLQ
-1012 GVEFEISGNGISKI
+1012 GVDFTLSGNGISKI

-1034 VKFEG
+1034 VTFTG
-1039 LPFGRYTITE
+1039 LAFGEYTITE
-1049 TKAPQ
+1049 VEAPQ

-1219 KKGGQYVKANG
+1219 KKGGQYVTANG

-1348 ISDDKGQVSFEDVPY
+1348 ISDDKGRVSFEDVPY

-1370 VIAPEGYVRSNDT
+1370 VIAPEGYARSNDT
-1383 YYVSIGS
+1383 YYVSIGD
-1390 AVAEG
+1390 AVAGG

-1401 PNSWANSRMEKEF
+1401 PAIWANSRMEKEF
-1414 TVEKVNAD
+1414 TVKKVSAD
-1422 GGEPLNGAAFQV
+1422 GGELLSGAVFQV
-1434 LDEDENPIKD
+1434 LDEGNNPIED
-1444 KTITTWNGGS
+1444 KIITTNGGS
-1454 DTVTLPLGRYYL
+1454 GKITLPLGRYYL
-1466 KETVAPEGYELNEE
+1466 KEKVAPEGYELNEE

-1491 NTVTVKNTPKTGS
+1491 NAVTVKNTPKTGS
-1504 LTIQKADKDGKP
+1504 LTIKKTDKGGNP

-1524 YAMGVAAREN
+1524 YAAKDTAHET
-1534 PIYTLI
+1534 PIYTLL
-1540 TDSSG
+1540 TDSNG

-1559 IESRAPEGYERDDTE
+1559 IESRAPEGYERDNTE

-1582 AEDGTVSADISIS
+1582 DEDGTVTDIADIRIS

-1642 VTVEVPAAG
+1642 ATVEVPAAG

-1663 YTLDPATYTVE
+1663 YTLDPATYTVK
-1674 VEGHTAAGEEV
+1674 VEGHTAAGEEEP
-1685 VFTARNYKTRV
+1685 FIAKNYQTKVT
-1696 KLNKVDEQ
+1696 LNKVDEK

-1717 ADGKQVTFTNKGS
+1717 AEGKQVTFTNKDR

-1738 DVTAITAGNA
+1738 GITAITAGNA
-1748 DIVGLP
+1748 EIVGLP

-1763 EAPKNYIPM
+1763 KAPKNYIPM
-1772 EDMSFHVRADLYDKA
+1772 EDMSFHVRADMYDKA

-1799 GIAVLKESPDGTR
+1799 GVAVLKESPDGTR

-1837 VALFTGLKSGSY
+1837 VALFTGLNPGSY
-1849 YIKETAAPEGYKPL
+1849 YIKETKAPAGYKPL
-1863 DNKFEFTIDEKG
+1863 DKRFGFIIDANG
-1875 NLQGDG
+1875 DLRGDG
-1881 FSGEGLY
+1881 FSGDGLY
-1888 TLTVK
+1888 TLTVE

-1903 KKVSTNDEGLT
+1903 KKVSANDEKLV

-1922 LGGGLDKRYTTGAD
+1922 LGGGLDKRYTTGAN

-1969 SVKADGIYLDGG
+1969 SVRADGIYLDGG

-1986 AAITIRNAPV
+1986 EAITVRNAPV

-2022 KYGGTHS
+2022 EYGGTHS

-2034 NGITDTISLAPGE
+2034 NGITDTISLAPGK

-2070 TEGTVQQ
+2070 KEGTVQR

-2083 VTEWS
+2083 VAKWD
-2088 FKRGLLT
+2088 FNDGLLT

-2131 GTPLT
+2131 DTPLT
-2136 FIKNNGRYEAATGEG
+2136 FIKKGGRYEAAAGEG

-2170 FGNYAV
+2170 FGNYTV

-2219 KHDAGENG
+2219 KQDADKNG

-2261 EGKYKLIETRAP
+2261 EGNYKLVETRAP

-2278 SGDFVREITVNAM
+2278 SGDFVREITVNAL
-2291 QDSVGE
+2291 QGAVGE

-2336 GFTKTVTTDTSGK
+2336 GFTKTVTTDASGK
-2349 ASITELPYDDYTI
+2349 ASITGLPYDDYTI
-2362 REIKAPKGYALSD
+2362 REIRAPKGYALSD

-2394 AANKHILGSV
+2394 AANKYILGSV

-2662 DYILEEVIAPDGYVL
+2662 DYILEEVIAPDGYVI
-2677 SSEKQAL
+2677 SSEKQTM

-2748 GNTETIKLRPGTYG
+2748 GNTEAIKLRPGTYG
-2762 ITETAMPSGYIRPL
+2762 ITETATPSGYIRPL

-2782 VERDGDMSVSGNGAY
+2782 VERNGDMSVSGNGAY
-2797 ISLDNTVVLTVDNIS
+2797 ISLGNTVVLTVDNIS
-2812 NQPCSTPTQPPCS
+2812 NQPCATPTQPPCS
-2825 TPGSGST
+2825 TPGPGST

>member
-57 ESPEGGELPAEGGMP
+57 EPPEGGELPAEGGMP

-92 PMPVEPTDTPEAS
+92 PVPVEPTDTPEAS
-105 PTIEPTVTPLLTAT
+105 PTIEPTDTPLLTAT

-132 ELANGGIK
+132 ELANGGI
-140 VIVICD
+140 
-146 KQGQTIYDG
+146 TITISGGKETVEDG
-155 EKCTLTITVNDDDLN
+155 ETCTFSVTITDTDLN
-170 TEPNIQEGTEIKV
+170 KVPNLVENTEVTV
-183 KLPGFLQIED
+183 KLPEFLD
-193 IDAAMK
+193 IKDVENAYNKDWKQWFKDAK
-199 GKWGAYFKEANY
+199 Y
-211 DAGTNTLT
+211 DRNKHELTLT
-219 LIVKK
+219 LKDI
-224 TDANGTVKYIT
+224 GSSQQTVSISFN
-235 ATIETTAHL
+235 IETVANFI
-244 AGYDGDETGKIEI
+244 GYEGDGKGKISIGIAGLNEYE
-257 DVGNIQEAEID
+257 GEKE
-268 IGTGTGTGTGTGET
+268 IGTGTGTGTGTEET
-282 QTALNK
+282 TPYLQKTMFANYLPGADKDNNIYILNDESK
-288 TIYGNYRE
+288 
-296 GTDRGQGVY
+296 
-305 LLDDPNK
+305 P
-312 AITYQVNFGV
+312 ITYRVNFGIN
-322 SKNYTNQVVLTD
+322 KNYAGNVAIED
-334 TLSNGELALCDSQA
+334 DMSNGALALCDVSGSVDA
-348 NINVS
+348 S
-353 LDKSFR
+353 LDKCIKLYIDGSR
-359 LFIEGT
+359 VALSQTGESLTGT
-365 KYVFTKT
+365 HN
-372 TEEKLEFTDTPLGTI
+372 ELGNI
-387 TIEKKNTGFT
+387 TISKGGTGFS
-397 VTCDP
+397 VTFSRGESFLP
-402 DSISQGTDAQMVNV
+402 GEDSSLANIEL
-416 SVRYFA
+416 RYFA
-422 KVVGNATNV
+422 KLVGNVNDV
-431 TNTVDLAINGEQQQQ
+431 TNKVNMKIDDKISEAAQVVARRYTSGA
-446 SSVTARKYDAAMLLL
+446 VTTS
-461 NKYIIADGNAVR
+461 KYIMNGSNEVT
-473 MVDINS
+473 VLDINE
-479 KEMGKKQVTFRI
+479 KTGTVTFRI
-491 SITQYGD
+491 RVSAYGEIAID
-498 DATEEEAS
+498 KDTV
-506 ITDDVLSDCFS
+506 IVKDVLEDCFS
-517 FVEGSVKYGPEN
+517 YKDKSVKYGTKADEYFKLEVN
-529 ANKFLSVEHDGGK
+529 GQTVTITKIKDGAIAQGF
-542 ISIKKTRGER
+542 
-552 IPAGTYTID
+552 YTID
-561 FTVDVDMAELQPGG
+561 FTVDVDMAKLQPGG

-586 VYIRRDAELT
+586 VYVRRDAELT

-620 DIIDTATVTG
+620 NIDIIDTAKVTG
-630 NGSATLY
+630 NDSATLY
-637 IGADKLNEGNNICT
+637 IGADKLSEGDNTCT
-651 LREIVAE
+651 LRETVEE

-672 NKNGNILKIASI
+672 NKKDNVVTIVSVEDGNVNK
-684 EGGIADQGTAS
+684 GTAS
-695 VEIENKLDSQKG
+695 VRIENKLDSQKG
-707 SVTFRKY
+707 SVTFKKL
-714 GEDNKPL
+714 GEGKEQIG
-721 DGGTFQLWKEN
+721 GGTFQLYRVDGEN
-732 AGSTDTLIADF
+732 SDPVGKVF
-743 STVNGSW
+743 STANGEH
-750 TSSPIEYGTYYVKEI
+750 TIDNLLYGTYYVKEI
-765 SAPQGYILDS
+765 TAPQGYILDS
-775 EPSAGI
+775 EPSAEI

-805 VKKVDEKGKPL
+805 VKKVDENGNPL

-822 LLPGGTKKTT
+822 LSGPKAEKKTT
-832 DNSGAAEFTGL
+832 DNSGVAEFTGL
-843 EAGKYFIIE
+843 EAGKYYIIE
-852 KTAPKGYGGYD
+852 KTAPKGYGRYD

-910 GSANNPLQGA
+910 GSANKSLQGA

-940 DKNGKALFADL
+940 DKNGEALFADL
-951 AAGTYY
+951 EAGTYY

-965 GYALDTTVRG
+965 GYALSDDVHT
-975 FTIGGDNAW
+975 FIIGNGENAAW
-984 DVKTEIKNTLKE
+984 DCEKTITNQLKKYTLK
-996 YSLTLVK
+996 LTK
-1003 KGDDGKLLE
+1003 KGDDGKLLQ
-1012 GVEFEISGNGISKI
+1012 GVDFTLSGNGITKKS
-1026 ATSGQGGV
+1026 ASGQDGV

-1039 LPFGRYTITE
+1039 LPFGRYTIAE

-1054 GYVKAKPINVTIDE
+1054 GYVPAGSINVEVKGDGSNGSVIQVGDVINKRTKLTVTKFAEDE
-1068 KNTVG
+1068 KTALPG
-1073 AYTPNQAVDGG
+1073 AKFVIKSADGKYVKVDG
-1084 TITNEHTV
+1084 TSFASF
-1092 LTVLK
+1092 
-1097 IDDADK
+1097 ADK
-1103 KRLAGATFRI
+1103 KEDATAI
-1113 KNSAGQYVSAENGK
+1113 VTDENG
-1127 FKAFVSDEGGAS
+1127 
-1139 VFETGEDGKFTLEYL
+1139 TFTLEYL
-1154 PVGNNYEL
+1154 PLGEYVL
-1162 EEISAP
+1162 EE
-1168 QGYIKV
+1168 
-1174 KGTTSFNIVKAQET
+1174 VKAPDGYLTISDPENFT
-1188 VSVGNSLI
+1188 IKNESTAVSVGNTRI
-1196 KGTLKLVK
+1196 KADLK
-1204 KDQHGKLLNGIEFVL
+1204 II
-1219 KKGGQYVKANG
+1219 
-1230 GNSRYTYTGL
+1230 
-1240 ANNKEAATKLKTD
+1240 KTD
-1253 ENGRMEISG
+1253 ENGKLLEGIKFTLKNSVVGFVTASGSNGRYTYTDLADTVTEFITDERGEIFVSG
-1262 LLWGTYYLEE
+1262 LLWGTYYLSET
-1272 VNTPAGLIA
+1272 NAPKG
-1281 GEDIVVSVTDQSPKP
+1281 IVGIKDQIVKVDAENHNKT
-1296 IIDLEVTNKLNTG
+1296 IELKLENRSEKG
-1309 SLSFTKTDGAGKGL
+1309 KIEFTKTDGAGNGL

-1333 EGSGTAYSTV
+1333 EKSGTAYSTV
-1343 KQMYA
+1343 EQMYA
-1348 ISDDKGQVSFEDVPY
+1348 ISDDEGRVSFEDVPY

-1383 YYVSIGS
+1383 YYVSIGG

-1395 KNIGSV
+1395 KKIDSV
-1401 PNSWANSRMEKEF
+1401 PNPWTNSRTEKEF
-1414 TVEKVNAD
+1414 TVKKVSAD
-1422 GGEPLNGAAFQV
+1422 GGELLNGAVFQV
-1434 LDEDENPIKD
+1434 LDEDNNPIED
-1444 KTITTWNGGS
+1444 KIITTNGGS
-1454 DTVTLPLGRYYL
+1454 GKITLPLGRYYL

-1504 LTIQKADKDGKP
+1504 LTIKKTDEGENP

-1524 YAMGVAAREN
+1524 YAMGDAVREN

-1574 RPFDIPQK
+1574 HTFDIPQK
-1582 AEDGTVSADISIS
+1582 NEDGTVSADIRIS
-1595 VENTKSRYALS
+1595 VKNTKSRYALS
-1606 IVKRDINDKNKKL
+1606 IEKRDINDENKKL

-1632 AEVETGKDGT
+1632 AEVETGADGT

-1663 YTLDPATYTVE
+1663 YTIDPNTYTVN
-1674 VEGHTAAGEEV
+1674 VSGHTEAGEEEP
-1685 VFTARNYKTRV
+1685 FTARNYKTRV
-1696 KLNKVDEQ
+1696 KLSKVDENEIQ
-1704 GNRLEGA
+1704 LEGA
-1711 EFSIFD
+1711 EFSILD
-1717 ADGKQVTFTNKGS
+1717 ADGKQVTFTNKDR
-1730 VYTYSEDG
+1730 VYTYSESG
-1738 DVTAITAGNA
+1738 SVTEIEAGNA
-1748 DIVGLP
+1748 EIVGLP

-1763 EAPKNYIPM
+1763 KAPKNYIPM

-1787 LELTVENLPHEK
+1787 LELTAENLPHEK
-1799 GIAVLKESPDGTR
+1799 GVAVLKEDPDGTR
-1812 LKGAE
+1812 LRGAV
-1817 FALYGEDD
+1817 FTLYKDD
-1825 TEIRRVTTDKAG
+1825 SVIKEVTTDNAG
-1837 VALFTGLKSGSY
+1837 VALFTGLNPGSY

-1863 DNKFEFTIDEKG
+1863 DNRFEFTIDEKG
-1875 NLQGDG
+1875 NLKGDG

-1888 TLTVK
+1888 TLNVK
-1893 NSPLEYGFQV
+1893 NSPLEYGFKV
-1903 KKVSTNDEGLT
+1903 KKVSTNDEKLV

-1922 LGGGLDKRYTTGAD
+1922 LGGDLDKRYTTGAN

-2022 KYGGTHS
+2022 EYGGTHS

-2505 LRRTA
+2505 VRRTA

-2812 NQPCSTPTQPPCS
+2812 NQPCATPTQPPCS

>member
-57 ESPEGGELPAEGGMP
+57 EPPEGDELPAEGGMP

-92 PMPVEPTDTPEAS
+92 PVPVEPTDTPEAS

-132 ELANGGIK
+132 ELANGGI
-140 VIVICD
+140 
-146 KQGQTIYDG
+146 TINISGGKETVEDG
-155 EKCTLTITVNDDDLN
+155 EICTFSVTITDTDLHA
-170 TEPNIQEGTEIKV
+170 TPNLVEGTKVTV
-183 KLPGFLQIED
+183 KLPEFLEIKD
-193 IDAAMK
+193 IK
-199 GKWGAYFKEANY
+199 TAYNKDWKQWFKNAEY
-211 DAGTNTLT
+211 DQNEHKLILT
-219 LIVKK
+219 L
-224 TDANGTVKYIT
+224 ANIGSSQQTVGISFN
-235 ATIETTAHL
+235 IETVANFI
-244 AGYDGDETGKIEI
+244 GYDGDGKGKISIGIAGLNES
-257 DVGNIQEAEID
+257 ETE
-268 IGTGTGTGTGTGET
+268 IGTGIGTGTGET
-282 QTALNK
+282 EPYLQKTMFANYMPGADKDKNIYILNDSDK
-288 TIYGNYRE
+288 
-296 GTDRGQGVY
+296 
-305 LLDDPNK
+305 P
-312 AITYQVNFGV
+312 ITYRINFGV
-322 SKNYTNQVVLTD
+322 SKNYTQRVAVVD
-334 TLSNGELALCDSQA
+334 NMSNGALALCDVSGSVDA
-348 NINVS
+348 S
-353 LDKSFR
+353 LDKCIKLYIDGSR
-359 LFIEGT
+359 VALSQTGESLTGT
-365 KYVFTKT
+365 HN
-372 TEEKLEFTDTPLGTI
+372 ELGNI
-387 TIEKKNTGFT
+387 TISKGGTGFSAT
-397 VTCDP
+397 FSRVESFVP
-402 DSISQGTDAQMVNV
+402 GEDSSLANIEL
-416 SVRYFA
+416 RYFA
-422 KVVGNATNV
+422 KLVGDVNDV
-431 TNTVDLAINGEQQQQ
+431 TNKVNMKINDKISKTAQVVARRFTSGA
-446 SSVTARKYDAAMLLL
+446 VTTS
-461 NKYIIADGNAVR
+461 KYIMNGNNEVT
-473 MVDINS
+473 VLDINE
-479 KEMGKKQVTFRI
+479 KTGTVTFRI
-491 SITQYGD
+491 RVSAYGENAIAK
-498 DATEEEAS
+498 DAV
-506 ITDDVLSDCFS
+506 IVKDVLENCFI
-517 FVEGSVKYGPEN
+517 FRKESVKYGTD
-529 ANKFLSVEHDGGK
+529 ANQYFELAVNDKVVTITK
-542 ISIKKTRGER
+542 INNGPIKQGF
-552 IPAGTYTID
+552 YNID
-561 FTVDVDMAELQPGG
+561 FTVDVDMDMLQPGG
-575 VAQNRISDNSV
+575 AAQNKISESNV
-586 VYIRRDAELT
+586 VYVRRDVELT
-596 VNKTWEEGDGEE
+596 VNKTWDGDEAGKE
-608 KIATF
+608 ATF

-620 DIIDTATVTG
+620 NIDIIDTAKVTG
-630 NGSATLY
+630 NDSATLY
-637 IGADKLNEGNNICT
+637 IGADKLSEGDNTCT
-651 LREIVAE
+651 LRETVEE

-672 NKNGNILKIASI
+672 NKKDNVVTIVSVEDGNVNK
-684 EGGIADQGTAS
+684 GTAS
-695 VEIENKLDSQKG
+695 VRIENKLDSQKG
-707 SVTFRKY
+707 SVTFKKL
-714 GEDNKPL
+714 GEGKEQIG
-721 DGGTFQLWKEN
+721 GGTFQLYRVDGEN
-732 AGSTDTLIADF
+732 SDPVGKVF
-743 STVNGSW
+743 STANGEH
-750 TSSPIEYGTYYVKEI
+750 TIDNLLYGTYYVKEI
-765 SAPQGYILDS
+765 TAPQGYILDS
-775 EPSAGI
+775 EPSAEI

-792 TMTNEKYTAGSIT
+792 TMTNEKYTSGAIT
-805 VKKVDEKGKPL
+805 IKKVDENGNPL

-822 LLPGGTKKTT
+822 LFGPKTDKKTT
-832 DNSGAAEFTGL
+832 GENGEAVFENLPAGDYHVSETKRPTNYGGFNSSVHIKINTSGEAKKITAAEN
-843 EAGKYFIIE
+843 
-852 KTAPKGYGGYD
+852 
-863 GTVTVEIKA
+863 VEVEGSNI
-872 DGTATVDDLP
+872 T
-882 KGISFAGETV
+882 IN
-892 TLTWTNTRDK
+892 WTNTRDK

-910 GSANNPLQGA
+910 DGNQPLSGA
-920 VFGLYKD
+920 FFGLYKD
-927 AAAAE
+927 AAAAGDPE
-932 KPIDTQQT
+932 IIKSTGKD
-940 DKNGKALFADL
+940 GKALFADL
-951 AAGTYY
+951 EAGTYY

-965 GYALDTTVRG
+965 GYALDETIRP
-975 FTIGGDNAW
+975 FTIGGNNAW
-984 DVKTEIKNTLKE
+984 DVKTNIENSLKQYTLK
-996 YSLTLVK
+996 LTK
-1003 KGDDGKLLE
+1003 KGDDENLLE
-1012 GVEFEISGNGISKI
+1012 GVEFTLSGNGISKI

-1039 LPFGRYTITE
+1039 LPFGRYTIAE

-1054 GYVKAKPINVTIDE
+1054 GYVKAAPIKVTIDGSDSAE
-1068 KNTVG
+1068 RVIQLEPIENKHTKLIVTKFAEDGKTALPG
-1073 AYTPNQAVDGG
+1073 AKFVIKSADGKYVKVDG
-1084 TITNEHTV
+1084 TSF
-1092 LTVLK
+1092 
-1097 IDDADK
+1097 DSFADK
-1103 KRLAGATFRI
+1103 KEDATAI
-1113 KNSAGQYVSAENGK
+1113 VTGENG
-1127 FKAFVSDEGGAS
+1127 
-1139 VFETGEDGKFTLEYL
+1139 TFTLEYL
-1154 PVGNNYEL
+1154 PLGKYVL
-1162 EEISAP
+1162 EEIEAP
-1168 QGYIKV
+1168 EGYMIVTASKDFEIKN
-1174 KGTTSFNIVKAQET
+1174 SET
-1188 VSVGNSLI
+1188 RVSINNTKI
-1196 KGTLKLVK
+1196 KTGLKIIK
-1204 KDQHGKLLNGIEFVL
+1204 TDENGKLLEGIKFTL
-1219 KKGGQYVKANG
+1219 KNSADGFVKARG
-1230 GNSRYTYTGL
+1230 SKGRYTYTGL
-1240 ANNKEAATKLKTD
+1240 ADTGTEFITD
-1253 ENGRMEISG
+1253 ERGEILISG
-1262 LLWGTYYLEE
+1262 LLWGTYYLSETD
-1272 VNTPAGLIA
+1272 VPKGIVGIK
-1281 GEDIVVSVTDQSPKP
+1281 GEMVTVDADSHNQTIELK
-1296 IIDLEVTNKLNTG
+1296 LENRSEKGNIE
-1309 SLSFTKTDGAGKGL
+1309 FKKTDGAGNGL

-1642 VTVEVPAAG
+1642 ATVEVPAAG

-1663 YTLDPATYTVE
+1663 YTLDPATYTVK
-1674 VEGHTAAGEEV
+1674 VEGHTAAGEEEP
-1685 VFTARNYKTRV
+1685 FIAKNYQTKVT
-1696 KLNKVDEQ
+1696 LNKVDEK

-1711 EFSIFD
+1711 EFSILD
-1717 ADGKQVTFTNKGS
+1717 ADGKQPAKFTQEGS
-1730 VYTYSEDG
+1730 VYTYSESG
-1738 DVTAITAGNA
+1738 SVTEIEAGYA
-1748 DIVGLP
+1748 EIVGLP

-1812 LKGAE
+1812 LKGAV
-1817 FALYGEDD
+1817 FTLYKADN
-1825 TEIRRVTTDKAG
+1825 TEVEKVTTNKAG
-1837 VALFTGLKSGSY
+1837 VALFTGLNPGSY

-1863 DNKFEFTIDEKG
+1863 DKRFDFIIDANG
-1875 NLQGDG
+1875 DLRGDG

-1893 NSPLEYGFQV
+1893 NSPLEYGFKV
-1903 KKVSTNDEGLT
+1903 KKVSTNDEKLV
-1914 LPGAEFRI
+1914 LPGAEFRM
-1922 LGGGLDKRYTTGAD
+1922 LGGGLDRTYTTGAD

-2022 KYGGTHS
+2022 KDGGTHS

-2034 NGITDTISLAPGE
+2034 DGITDTISLAPGK

-2070 TEGTVQQ
+2070 KEGTVQQ

-2083 VTEWS
+2083 VAKWD
-2088 FKRGLLT
+2088 FNRGLLT

-2131 GTPLT
+2131 DTPLT
-2136 FIKNNGRYEAATGEG
+2136 FIKKGGRYEAATGEG

-2170 FGNYAV
+2170 FGNYTV

-2188 GDRHSIAISRQQT
+2188 GDRYSIAISRQQT

-2219 KHDAGENG
+2219 KQDAGENG

-2291 QDSVGE
+2291 QGAVGE

-2336 GFTKTVTTDTSGK
+2336 GFTKTVTTDASGK

-2394 AANKHILGSV
+2394 AANKYILGSV

-2677 SSEKQAL
+2677 SSEKQTM

-2762 ITETAMPSGYIRPL
+2762 ITETATPSGYIRPL

-2797 ISLDNTVVLTVDNIS
+2797 ISLGNTVVLTVDNIS
-2812 NQPCSTPTQPPCS
+2812 NQPCATPTQPPCS
-2825 TPGSGST
+2825 TPGQGST

>member
-105 PTIEPTVTPLLTAT
+105 PTIEPTDTPLLIAT

-132 ELANGGIK
+132 ELANGGI
-140 VIVICD
+140 
-146 KQGQTIYDG
+146 TINISGGKETVEDG
-155 EKCTLTITVNDDDLN
+155 ESCTFSVTITDTDLHA
-170 TEPNIQEGTEIKV
+170 TPNLVEGTKVTV
-183 KLPGFLQIED
+183 KLPEFLEIKDIET
-193 IDAAMK
+193 
-199 GKWGAYFKEANY
+199 AYNKDWKQWFKNAEY
-211 DAGTNTLT
+211 DQNKHELILT
-219 LIVKK
+219 L
-224 TDANGTVKYIT
+224 ANIDSSKQTVGISFN
-235 ATIETTAHL
+235 IETVANFI
-244 AGYDGDETGKIEI
+244 GYDGDGKGKISIGIAGLNES
-257 DVGNIQEAEID
+257 ETE
-268 IGTGTGTGTGTGET
+268 IGTGTGTGTGKTEPYLQKTMFANYMPG
-282 QTALNK
+282 ADKDHNIYILNDQSK
-288 TIYGNYRE
+288 
-296 GTDRGQGVY
+296 
-305 LLDDPNK
+305 P
-312 AITYQVNFGV
+312 ITYRVNFGIN
-322 SKNYTNQVVLTD
+322 KNYAGNVAIED
-334 TLSNGELALCDSQA
+334 DMSNGALALCDDSGRVDASLVKCIKLYIDGSPVALSQTGESLTGTHNELGNITISKDGTGFSVTFSREEGFAQGEDSSLA
-348 NINVS
+348 NIE
-353 LDKSFR
+353 L
-359 LFIEGT
+359 
-365 KYVFTKT
+365 
-372 TEEKLEFTDTPLGTI
+372 
-387 TIEKKNTGFT
+387 
-397 VTCDP
+397 
-402 DSISQGTDAQMVNV
+402 
-416 SVRYFA
+416 RYFA
-422 KVVGNATNV
+422 KLVGNVNDV
-431 TNTVDLAINGEQQQQ
+431 TNKVNMKIDDKISEAAQVVARRYTSGA
-446 SSVTARKYDAAMLLL
+446 VTTS
-461 NKYIIADGNAVR
+461 KYIMNGSNEVT
-473 MVDINS
+473 VLDINE
-479 KEMGKKQVTFRI
+479 KTGTVTFRI
-491 SITQYGD
+491 RVSAYGEIAID
-498 DATEEEAS
+498 KDTV
-506 ITDDVLSDCFS
+506 IVKDVLEDCFS
-517 FVEGSVKYGPEN
+517 YKDKSVKYGTKADEYFKLEVN
-529 ANKFLSVEHDGGK
+529 GQTVTITKIKDGAIAQGF
-542 ISIKKTRGER
+542 
-552 IPAGTYTID
+552 YTID
-561 FTVDVDMAELQPGG
+561 FTVDVDMAKLQPGG

-586 VYIRRDAELT
+586 VYVRRDAELT

-620 DIIDTATVTG
+620 NIDIIDTAKVTG
-630 NGSATLY
+630 NDSATLY
-637 IGADKLNEGNNICT
+637 IGADKLSEGDNTCT
-651 LREIVAE
+651 LRETVEE

-672 NKNGNILKIASI
+672 NKKDNVVTIVSVEDGNVNK
-684 EGGIADQGTAS
+684 GTAS
-695 VEIENKLDSQKG
+695 VRIENKLDSQKG
-707 SVTFRKY
+707 SVTFKKL
-714 GEDNKPL
+714 GEGKEQIG
-721 DGGTFQLWKEN
+721 GGTFQLYRVDGEN
-732 AGSTDTLIADF
+732 SDPVGKVF
-743 STVNGSW
+743 STANGEH
-750 TSSPIEYGTYYVKEI
+750 TIDNLLYGTYYVKEI
-765 SAPQGYILDS
+765 TAPQGYILDS
-775 EPSAGI
+775 EPSAEI

-805 VKKVDEKGKPL
+805 VKKVDENGNPL

-822 LLPGGTKKTT
+822 LSGPKAEKKTT
-832 DNSGAAEFTGL
+832 DNSGVAEFTGL
-843 EAGKYFIIE
+843 EAGKYYIIE
-852 KTAPKGYGGYD
+852 KTAPKGYGRYD

-910 GSANNPLQGA
+910 GSANKSLQGA

-940 DKNGKALFADL
+940 DKNGEALFADL
-951 AAGTYY
+951 EAGTYY

-965 GYALDTTVRG
+965 GYALSDDVHT
-975 FTIGGDNAW
+975 FIIGNGENAAW
-984 DVKTEIKNTLKE
+984 DCEKTITNQLKKYTLK
-996 YSLTLVK
+996 LTK
-1003 KGDDGKLLE
+1003 KGDDGKLLQ
-1012 GVEFEISGNGISKI
+1012 GVDFTLSGNGITKKS
-1026 ATSGQGGV
+1026 ASGQDGV

-1039 LPFGRYTITE
+1039 LPFGRYTIAE

-1054 GYVKAKPINVTIDE
+1054 GYVPAGSINVEVKGDGSNGSVIQVGDVINKRTKLTVTKFAEDE
-1068 KNTVG
+1068 KTALPG
-1073 AYTPNQAVDGG
+1073 AKFVIKSADGKYVKVDG
-1084 TITNEHTV
+1084 TSFASF
-1092 LTVLK
+1092 
-1097 IDDADK
+1097 ADK
-1103 KRLAGATFRI
+1103 KEDATAI
-1113 KNSAGQYVSAENGK
+1113 VTDENG
-1127 FKAFVSDEGGAS
+1127 
-1139 VFETGEDGKFTLEYL
+1139 TFTLEYL
-1154 PVGNNYEL
+1154 PLGEYVL
-1162 EEISAP
+1162 EE
-1168 QGYIKV
+1168 
-1174 KGTTSFNIVKAQET
+1174 VKAPDGYLTISDPENFT
-1188 VSVGNSLI
+1188 IKNESTAVSVGNTRI
-1196 KGTLKLVK
+1196 KADLK
-1204 KDQHGKLLNGIEFVL
+1204 II
-1219 KKGGQYVKANG
+1219 
-1230 GNSRYTYTGL
+1230 
-1240 ANNKEAATKLKTD
+1240 KTD
-1253 ENGRMEISG
+1253 ENGKLLEGIKFTLKNSVVGFVTASGSNGRYTYTDLADTVTEFITDERGEIFVSG
-1262 LLWGTYYLEE
+1262 LLWGTYYLSET
-1272 VNTPAGLIA
+1272 NAPKG
-1281 GEDIVVSVTDQSPKP
+1281 IVGIKDQIVKVDAENHNKT
-1296 IIDLEVTNKLNTG
+1296 IELKLENRSEKG
-1309 SLSFTKTDGAGKGL
+1309 KIEFTKTDGAGNGL

-1333 EGSGTAYSTV
+1333 EKSGTAYSTV
-1343 KQMYA
+1343 EQMYA
-1348 ISDDKGQVSFEDVPY
+1348 ISDDEGRVSFEDVPY

-1383 YYVSIGS
+1383 YYVSIGG

-1395 KNIGSV
+1395 IIIGNA
-1401 PNSWANSRMEKEF
+1401 PDPWTNSRTEKEF
-1414 TVEKVNAD
+1414 TVKKVSAD
-1422 GGEPLNGAAFQV
+1422 GGELLNGAVFQV
-1434 LDEDENPIKD
+1434 LDEDNNPIED
-1444 KTITTWNGGS
+1444 KIITTNGGS
-1454 DTVTLPLGRYYL
+1454 GKITLPLGRYYL

-1524 YAMGVAAREN
+1524 YAAEGAARKN

-1559 IESRAPEGYERDDTE
+1559 IESRAPEGYERDNTE
-1574 RPFDIPQK
+1574 HTFDIPQK
-1582 AEDGTVSADISIS
+1582 NEDGTVSADISIS

-1632 AEVETGKDGT
+1632 AEVETGEDGT

-1651 EYSITEIAPPVG
+1651 TYSITEIAPPVG

-1685 VFTARNYKTRV
+1685 AFIAKNYQTKV
-1696 KLNKVDEQ
+1696 KLNKVDEKGIQ
-1704 GNRLEGA
+1704 LEGA
-1711 EFSIFD
+1711 EFSILG
-1717 ADGKQVTFTNKGS
+1717 AEGKRAVKFKKEGS

-1748 DIVGLP
+1748 EIVGLP

-1812 LKGAE
+1812 LKGAV
-1817 FALYGEDD
+1817 FTLYKADN
-1825 TEIRRVTTDKAG
+1825 TEVEKVTTNKAG
-1837 VALFTGLKSGSY
+1837 VALFTGLNPGSY

-1863 DNKFEFTIDEKG
+1863 DKRFDFIIDANG
-1875 NLQGDG
+1875 DLRGDG

-1888 TLTVK
+1888 TLIVK
-1893 NSPLEYGFQV
+1893 NSPLEYGFKV
-1903 KKVSTNDEGLT
+1903 KKVSTNDEKLV

-1922 LGGGLDKRYTTGAD
+1922 LGGDLDKRYTTGAN

-2010 QPLANVAFILKG
+2010 QPLANVAFILKDED
-2022 KYGGTHS
+2022 GGTHS

-2034 NGITDTISLAPGE
+2034 NGITDTISLAPGK

-2088 FKRGLLT
+2088 FNGGLLT

-2161 GKAYITGLK
+2161 GKAHITGLK

-2219 KHDAGENG
+2219 KQDAGENG

-2261 EGKYKLIETRAP
+2261 EGKYKLVETRAP

-2278 SGDFVREITVNAM
+2278 SGDFVREITVNAVRGA
-2291 QDSVGE
+2291 VGE

-2308 YSIEI
+2308 YSVEI

-2336 GFTKTVTTDTSGK
+2336 GFTKTVTTDASGK

-2394 AANKHILGSV
+2394 AANKYILGSV

-2442 TLDERGSSVITAGRV
+2442 TLDERGSGVITAGRV

-2505 LRRTA
+2505 VRRTA

-2812 NQPCSTPTQPPCS
+2812 NQPCATPTQPPCS

>member
-1 MKFKSFN
+1 MKDSKVIAVMLVVFM
-8 RVLAALLMLTMLA
+8 LLLMII
-21 GQVLM
+21 GVLFM
-26 STAMA
+26 VR
-31 LNEEPG
+31 PG
-37 IVILDESDLLE
+37 VIDNRRAAKE

-57 ESPEGGELPAEGGMP
+57 EPPEGGELPAEGGMP

-92 PMPVEPTDTPEAS
+92 PVPVEPTDTPEAS

-132 ELANGGIK
+132 ELANGGI
-140 VIVICD
+140 
-146 KQGQTIYDG
+146 TINISGGKETVEDG
-155 EKCTLTITVNDDDLN
+155 EICTFSVTIMDTDLN
-170 TEPNIQEGTEIKV
+170 KVPNLVENTEVTV
-183 KLPGFLQIED
+183 KLPEFLD
-193 IDAAMK
+193 IKDVEN
-199 GKWGAYFKEANY
+199 AYNKDWKQWFKNAEY
-211 DAGTNTLT
+211 DQNEHKLILT
-219 LIVKK
+219 L
-224 TDANGTVKYIT
+224 ANIDSSQQTVGISFN
-235 ATIETTAHL
+235 IETVANFI
-244 AGYDGDETGKIEI
+244 GYDGDGKGKISIGIAGLKES
-257 DVGNIQEAEID
+257 ETE
-268 IGTGTGTGTGTGET
+268 IGTGTGTGTGEKEPYLQKTMFANYMPG
-282 QTALNK
+282 ADKDKNIYILNDSDK
-288 TIYGNYRE
+288 
-296 GTDRGQGVY
+296 
-305 LLDDPNK
+305 P
-312 AITYQVNFGV
+312 ITYRINFGV
-322 SKNYTNQVVLTD
+322 SKNYTQRVAVVD
-334 TLSNGELALCDSQA
+334 NMSNGAMALCDVSGSVDA
-348 NINVS
+348 S
-353 LDKSFR
+353 LDKCIKLYIDGSR
-359 LFIEGT
+359 VALSQTGGSLTGT
-365 KYVFTKT
+365 HN
-372 TEEKLEFTDTPLGTI
+372 ELGNI
-387 TIEKKNTGFT
+387 TISKGGTGF
-397 VTCDP
+397 
-402 DSISQGTDAQMVNV
+402 
-416 SVRYFA
+416 SVIFSREEVVAPGNDEALANIELRYFA
-422 KVVGNATNV
+422 KLVGNVNDV
-431 TNTVDLAINGEQQQQ
+431 TNKVEMEIDNNIIGTAQV
-446 SSVTARKYDAAMLLL
+446 VARKFKSGAVTTS
-461 NKYIIADGNAVR
+461 KYIMNGSNEVTEL
-473 MVDINS
+473 DINE
-479 KEMGKKQVTFRI
+479 KTGTVTFRI
-491 SITQYGD
+491 RVSAYGEIAID
-498 DATEEEAS
+498 KDTV
-506 ITDDVLSDCFS
+506 IVKDVLEDCFS
-517 FVEGSVKYGPEN
+517 YKDKSVKYGTKADEYFKLEVN
-529 ANKFLSVEHDGGK
+529 GQTVTITKIKDGAIAQGF
-542 ISIKKTRGER
+542 
-552 IPAGTYTID
+552 YTID
-561 FTVDVDMAELQPGG
+561 FTVDVNMNKLQPGDA
-575 VAQNRISDNSV
+575 AQNKISESNV
-586 VYIRRDAELT
+586 VYIHRDAELT
-596 VNKTWEEGDGEE
+596 VNKTWEGDGAGE
-608 KIATF
+608 KATF
-613 QLIGPKG
+613 RLIGPKG
-620 DIIDTATVTG
+620 DIDTATVTG

-637 IGADKLNEGNNICT
+637 IGADKLNEDNNICT
-651 LREIVAE
+651 LHEIVAE

-672 NKNGNILKIASI
+672 NKKDNVVTIVSVEDENVNK
-684 EGGIADQGTAS
+684 GTAS
-695 VEIENKLDSQKG
+695 VSIKNTPDSGVG
-707 SVTFRKY
+707 SVTFKKL
-714 GEDNKPL
+714 GEGKEQIGD
-721 DGGTFQLWKEN
+721 GTFQLWKEN
-732 AGSTDTLIADF
+732 EGSDDELIKTF

-765 SAPQGYILDS
+765 AAPQGYILDS
-775 EPSAGI
+775 KPSDGI

-805 VKKVDEKGKPL
+805 IKKVDENGNPL
-816 AGAEFM
+816 AGAEFT
-822 LLPGGTKKTT
+822 LLGPKTDKKTT
-832 DNSGAAEFTGL
+832 DNNGVAEFTGL
-843 EAGKYFIIE
+843 EAGKYSIIE
-852 KTAPKGYGGYD
+852 KTAPKGYGRYD

-910 GSANNPLQGA
+910 DGNQPLSGA
-920 VFGLYKD
+920 VFGLYENK
-927 AAAAE
+927 
-932 KPIDTQQT
+932 
-940 DKNGKALFADL
+940 DL
-951 AAGTYY
+951 ADNDPKTAVTNGQGVAEFNDLSAGTYY
-957 VKEIAAPN
+957 LKEITAPN
-965 GYALDTTVRG
+965 GYALDETIRP
-975 FTIGGDNAW
+975 FKIGGNNDW
-984 DVKTEIKNTLKE
+984 DVETTIKNTLKE

-1003 KGDDGKLLE
+1003 KGDDGKPLE
-1012 GVEFEISGNGISKI
+1012 GVEFEISGNGITKKS
-1026 ATSGQGGV
+1026 ASGRDGV
-1034 VKFEG
+1034 VTFTG
-1039 LPFGRYTITE
+1039 LAFGEYTITE
-1049 TKAPQ
+1049 VEAPQ
-1054 GYVKAKPINVTIDE
+1054 GYVKAAPIKVTIDGSDSAE
-1068 KNTVG
+1068 RVIQLEPIENKHTKLTVTKFAEDGKTALPG
-1073 AYTPNQAVDGG
+1073 AEFIIRNAEGKYVKVDG
-1084 TITNEHTV
+1084 TSFASF
-1092 LTVLK
+1092 
-1097 IDDADK
+1097 ADK
-1103 KRLAGATFRI
+1103 KEDATAI
-1113 KNSAGQYVSAENGK
+1113 VTGENG
-1127 FKAFVSDEGGAS
+1127 
-1139 VFETGEDGKFTLEYL
+1139 TFTLEYL
-1154 PVGNNYEL
+1154 PLGKYVL
-1162 EEISAP
+1162 EEIEAP
-1168 QGYIKV
+1168 EGYMIVTASKDFEIKN
-1174 KGTTSFNIVKAQET
+1174 SET
-1188 VSVGNSLI
+1188 RVSINNTKI
-1196 KGTLKLVK
+1196 K
-1204 KDQHGKLLNGIEFVL
+1204 
-1219 KKGGQYVKANG
+1219 
-1230 GNSRYTYTGL
+1230 TGL
-1240 ANNKEAATKLKTD
+1240 KIVKTD
-1253 ENGRMEISG
+1253 ENGKLLEGIKFTLKNSADGFVTASGSGGKYTYTGRGDTGTEFTTDGRGEIFVSG
-1262 LLWGTYYLEE
+1262 LLWGTYYLSETNAPKGMVE
-1272 VNTPAGLIA
+1272 IK
-1281 GEDIVVSVTDQSPKP
+1281 DQIVKVDAENHNKTIELK
-1296 IIDLEVTNKLNTG
+1296 LENRSEKG
-1309 SLSFTKTDGAGKGL
+1309 KIEFTKTDGAGKGL

-1333 EGSGTAYSTV
+1333 EESGTAYSTV

-1348 ISDDKGQVSFEDVPY
+1348 ISDDEGRVSFEDVPY

-1370 VIAPEGYVRSNDT
+1370 VIAPEGYVRSNKT
-1383 YYVSIGS
+1383 YYVSIGG

-1395 KNIGSV
+1395 KNIDIV
-1401 PNSWANSRMEKEF
+1401 PDVWLNSRTEKEF
-1414 TVEKVNAD
+1414 TVKKVSAD
-1422 GGEPLNGAAFQV
+1422 GGEPLSGAVFQV
-1434 LDEDENPIKD
+1434 LDEGKKPIEGKI
-1444 KTITTWNGGS
+1444 ITTYGDSGKIK
-1454 DTVTLPLGRYYL
+1454 LPLGKYYL

-1491 NTVTVKNTPKTGS
+1491 NTVTVKNTPKTGL
-1504 LTIQKADKDGKP
+1504 LTVKKTDNGGNP

-1524 YAMGVAAREN
+1524 YAMGDEARKN

-1540 TDSSG
+1540 TDSNG

-1559 IESRAPEGYERDDTE
+1559 IESRAPEGCELDNTE
-1574 RPFDIPQK
+1574 HTFDIPQK
-1582 AEDGTVSADISIS
+1582 NEDGTVSADISIS
-1595 VENTKSRYALS
+1595 VKNTKSRYALS
-1606 IVKRDINDKNKKL
+1606 IEKRDINDENKKL

-1632 AEVETGKDGT
+1632 AEVETDADGT

-1663 YTLDPATYTVE
+1663 YTLDPATYKVNVSGHTEAGKE
-1674 VEGHTAAGEEV
+1674 VEFIAE
-1685 VFTARNYKTRV
+1685 NYQTKV
-1696 KLNKVDEQ
+1696 KLNKVDEKE
-1704 GNRLEGA
+1704 NRLEGA

-1717 ADGKQVTFTNKGS
+1717 AEGKQVTFTNKDR
-1730 VYTYSEDG
+1730 VYTYFEDG

-1754 VGSYILREN
+1754 VGDYILREN
-1763 EAPKNYIPM
+1763 KAPANYVSL
-1772 EDMSFHVRADLYDKA
+1772 EDIRFRVRADLYDKA
-1787 LELTVENLPHEK
+1787 LELTAKNLPHEK
-1799 GIAVLKESPDGTR
+1799 GVAVLKESPDGTR
-1812 LKGAE
+1812 LKGAV
-1817 FALYGEDD
+1817 FTLYKDD
-1825 TEIRRVTTDKAG
+1825 SVIKKVTTDNAG

-1849 YIKETAAPEGYKPL
+1849 YIKETAAPEGYKL
-1863 DNKFEFTIDEKG
+1863 SDKKFDFTIDSNGVLSDEG
-1875 NLQGDG
+1875 FAGD
-1881 FSGEGLY
+1881 ELY
-1888 TLTVK
+1888 KLTVE
-1893 NSPLEYGFQV
+1893 NRPVEHGFKV

-1914 LPGAEFRI
+1914 LSGAEFRI
-1922 LGGGLDKRYTTGAD
+1922 LGGGLDSTYTTGAN

-1969 SVKADGIYLDGG
+1969 SVREDGIYLDGD

-1986 AAITIRNAPV
+1986 EAITIRNAPV

-2034 NGITDTISLAPGE
+2034 DGITDTISLAPGE

-2070 TEGTVQQ
+2070 KESTVQQ

-2088 FKRGLLT
+2088 FNDGLLT

-2131 GTPLT
+2131 DTPLT

-2170 FGNYAV
+2170 FGNYTV
-2176 TETKAPEGYVLK
+2176 KETKAPEGYVLK

-2336 GFTKTVTTDTSGK
+2336 GFTKTVTTDASGK

-2394 AANKHILGSV
+2394 AANKYILGSV

-2442 TLDERGSSVITAGRV
+2442 TPDERGSSVITAGRV
-2457 TLKDL
+2457 TLRDL

-2474 PSGYAILDGSRTFT
+2474 PSGYAILDGSRAFT

-2548 TNSNGL
+2548 TNNNGL

-2639 SGEKSYILTTGSDGT
+2639 SGEKSYMLTTGSDGT

-2677 SSEKQAL
+2677 SSEKQTM

-2762 ITETAMPSGYIRPL
+2762 ITETATPSGYIRPL

-2797 ISLDNTVVLTVDNIS
+2797 ISLGNTVVLTVDNIS
-2812 NQPCSTPTQPPCS
+2812 NQPCATPTQPPCS
-2825 TPGSGST
+2825 TPGPGST

>member
-1 MKFKSFN
+1 M
-8 RVLAALLMLTMLA
+8 
-21 GQVLM
+21 Q
-26 STAMA
+26 ST
-31 LNEEPG
+31 
-37 IVILDESDLLE
+37 
-48 AEPTPTPAA
+48 
-57 ESPEGGELPAEGGMP
+57 
-72 TPGAAE
+72 
-78 TIEIS
+78 
-83 EDDLTATPT
+83 
-92 PMPVEPTDTPEAS
+92 
-105 PTIEPTVTPLLTAT
+105 
-119 LLRGFNLMSNNAD
+119 
-132 ELANGGIK
+132 
-140 VIVICD
+140 
-146 KQGQTIYDG
+146 
-155 EKCTLTITVNDDDLN
+155 
-170 TEPNIQEGTEIKV
+170 
-183 KLPGFLQIED
+183 
-193 IDAAMK
+193 
-199 GKWGAYFKEANY
+199 
-211 DAGTNTLT
+211 
-219 LIVKK
+219 VKK
-224 TDANGTVKYIT
+224 TDENGTVKYIT

-257 DVGNIQEAEID
+257 GVGNIQEAEID
-268 IGTGTGTGTGTGET
+268 IGTGTGTGET

-288 TIYGNYRE
+288 IIYGNYRE

-359 LFIEGT
+359 LFIDGK
-365 KYVFTKT
+365 KYVSPET
-372 TEEKLEFTDTPLGTI
+372 TGEKLKFIDTPLGTI
-387 TIEKKNTGFT
+387 TIEKKDTGFT

-402 DSISQGTDAQMVNV
+402 DSNSQGADDQMVNV

-479 KEMGKKQVTFRI
+479 KEKEKKQVTFRI

-506 ITDDVLSDCFS
+506 IADDVLSDCFS
-517 FVEGSVKYGPEN
+517 FVEKSVKYWPEN
-529 ANKFLSVEHDGGK
+529 ANEFLSVEHVGGK
-542 ISIKKTRGER
+542 ISIKKASGEK

-561 FTVDVDMAELQPGG
+561 FTVNVDMENLQPGDA
-575 VAQNRISDNSV
+575 AQNKISESNV

-596 VNKTWEEGDGEE
+596 VNKTWDGGKADE
-608 KIATF
+608 KATF

-620 DIIDTATVTG
+620 DIDTATVTG

-637 IGADKLNEGNNICT
+637 IGADKLSEGDNTCT
-651 LREIVAE
+651 LRETVEE
-658 SSKYV
+658 SSAYV

-672 NKNGNILKIASI
+672 NKKDNVVMIVSVEDEYVNK
-684 EGGIADQGTAS
+684 GTAS
-695 VEIENKLDSQKG
+695 VSIENKLDSQKG
-707 SVTFRKY
+707 SVTFKKL
-714 GEDNKPL
+714 GEGKEQIG
-721 DGGTFQLWKEN
+721 GGTFQLYRVDGEN
-732 AGSTDTLIADF
+732 SDPVGKVF
-743 STVNGSW
+743 STANGEH
-750 TSSPIEYGTYYVKEI
+750 TIDNLLYGTYYVQEI
-765 SAPQGYILDS
+765 SAPAGYILAS
-775 EPSAGI
+775 TPSQSV
-781 TIKKTA
+781 TIKKTN
-787 AHGTI
+787 AHATI
-792 TMTNEKYTAGSIT
+792 EMTNEKYTAGAIT
-805 VKKVDEKGKPL
+805 IKKVDEKEKPL
-816 AGAEFM
+816 AGAEFT
-822 LLPGGTKKTT
+822 LLPGEIKKTT
-832 DNSGAAEFTGL
+832 GENGEAVFDGL
-843 EAGKYFIIE
+843 TEGTYTIIE
-852 KTAPKGYGGYD
+852 TKSPTGYGKLEGSVTVNIQANGTANVE
-863 GTVTVEIKA
+863 GTVPGNLKFNGKSVI
-872 DGTATVDDLP
+872 
-882 KGISFAGETV
+882 
-892 TLTWTNTRDK
+892 LTWENTRAH

-910 GSANNPLQGA
+910 GSANKPLRGA

-927 AAAAE
+927 ADAAGDPVKTAY
-932 KPIDTQQT
+932 T
-940 DKNGKALFADL
+940 DQYGKALFADL
-951 AAGTYY
+951 EAGPYY

-965 GYALDTTVRG
+965 GYALDTTVRR
-975 FTIGGDNAW
+975 FTIGGDNTW

-1003 KGDDGKLLE
+1003 KGDDGKLLQ
-1012 GVEFEISGNGISKI
+1012 GVDFTLSGNGISKI

-1034 VKFEG
+1034 VTFTG
-1039 LPFGRYTITE
+1039 LAFGEYTITE
-1049 TKAPQ
+1049 VEAPQ
-1054 GYVKAKPINVTIDE
+1054 GYVKAAPIKVTIDGSDSAE
-1068 KNTVG
+1068 RVIQLEPIENK
-1073 AYTPNQAVDGG
+1073 
-1084 TITNEHTV
+1084 HTK
-1092 LTVLK
+1092 LTV
-1097 IDDADK
+1097 
-1103 KRLAGATFRI
+1103 T
-1113 KNSAGQYVSAENGK
+1113 K
-1127 FKAFVSDEGGAS
+1127 FA
-1139 VFETGEDGKFTLEYL
+1139 EDGKTKLPGAKFVIKSADGKYVKVDGTSFDSFAGKKEDATAIVTGKNGTFTLEYL
-1154 PVGNNYEL
+1154 PLGEYVL
-1162 EEISAP
+1162 EEIEAP
-1168 QGYIKV
+1168 EGYMIVTASKDFEIKN
-1174 KGTTSFNIVKAQET
+1174 SET
-1188 VSVGNSLI
+1188 RVSINNTKI
-1196 KGTLKLVK
+1196 K
-1204 KDQHGKLLNGIEFVL
+1204 
-1219 KKGGQYVKANG
+1219 
-1230 GNSRYTYTGL
+1230 TGL
-1240 ANNKEAATKLKTD
+1240 KIIKTD
-1253 ENGRMEISG
+1253 ENGKLLEGIKFTLKNSVGGFVTASGSNGRYTYTDLANIGTEFITDERGEILISG
-1262 LLWGTYYLEE
+1262 LLWGTYYLSETNAPKGM
-1272 VNTPAGLIA
+1272 VGIK
-1281 GEDIVVSVTDQSPKP
+1281 DQIVKVDAENHNKTIELK
-1296 IIDLEVTNKLNTG
+1296 LENRSEKEKIE
-1309 SLSFTKTDGAGKGL
+1309 FKKTDGAGNGL

-1333 EGSGTAYSTV
+1333 EKSGTAYSTV
-1343 KQMYA
+1343 EQMYA
-1348 ISDDKGQVSFEDVPY
+1348 ISDDQGWVSFKDVPY
-1363 GVYELTE
+1363 GVYGLTE
-1370 VIAPEGYVRSNDT
+1370 VIAPEGYVRSNET
-1383 YYVSIGS
+1383 YYVSIGG
-1390 AVAEG
+1390 ATADG
-1395 KNIGSV
+1395 ITIGNA
-1401 PNSWANSRMEKEF
+1401 PDPWTNSRTEKEF
-1414 TVEKVNAD
+1414 TVKKVSAD
-1422 GGEPLNGAAFQV
+1422 GDEPLNGAAFQV

-1454 DTVTLPLGRYYL
+1454 GTVTLPLGKYYL

-1504 LTIQKADKDGKP
+1504 LTIQKADKDGNP

-1524 YAMGVAAREN
+1524 YAMEDAARKN

-1574 RPFDIPQK
+1574 HTFDIPQK
-1582 AEDGTVSADISIS
+1582 NEDGTVSADISIF
-1595 VENTKSRYALS
+1595 VKNTKSRYALS
-1606 IVKRDINDKNKKL
+1606 IVKKDINDENKKL

-1632 AEVETGKDGT
+1632 AEVVTGEDGT

-1663 YTLDPATYTVE
+1663 YTLDPATYTVK
-1674 VEGHTAAGEEV
+1674 VEGHTEAGKEV
-1685 VFTARNYKTRV
+1685 EFTAENYQTKVT
-1696 KLNKVDEQ
+1696 LNKVDEKEIQ
-1704 GNRLEGA
+1704 LEGA

-1717 ADGKQVTFTNKGS
+1717 AEGKQVTFTNKDS
-1730 VYTYSEDG
+1730 VYTYSENG

-1748 DIVGLP
+1748 EIVGLP

-1812 LKGAE
+1812 LRGAV
-1817 FALYGEDD
+1817 FTLYKDD
-1825 TEIRRVTTDKAG
+1825 SVIKEVTTGKAG

-1849 YIKETAAPEGYKPL
+1849 YIKETAAPEGYKL
-1863 DNKFEFTIDEKG
+1863 SDKKFDFTIDSNGALSVEG
-1875 NLQGDG
+1875 FAGD
-1881 FSGEGLY
+1881 ELY
-1888 TLTVK
+1888 KLTVE
-1893 NSPLEYGFQV
+1893 NRPVEHGFKV
-1903 KKVSTNDEGLT
+1903 KKVSTNDEGRT

-1922 LGGGLDKRYTTGAD
+1922 LGGGLDRTYTTGAN

-1981 KLGEG
+1981 KLDER
-1986 AAITIRNAPV
+1986 ATITIRNAPV

-2054 AAEGYAIPLNG
+2054 AADGYAIPLNG

-2070 TEGTVQQ
+2070 KEGTVQQ

-2083 VTEWS
+2083 VTKLS
-2088 FKRGLLT
+2088 FNRGLLT
-2095 LTLKNSRI
+2095 LTLKNSRV

-2112 DGKDGSALAGAE
+2112 DGKDGGALAGAE
-2124 FTVAGSD
+2124 FSVAGSD

-2219 KHDAGENG
+2219 KQDAGENG

-2261 EGKYKLIETRAP
+2261 EGDYKLAETRAP

-2291 QDSVGE
+2291 RGAVGE

-2336 GFTKTVTTDTSGK
+2336 GFTKTVTTDASGK

-2394 AANKHILGSV
+2394 AANKYILGSV

-2762 ITETAMPSGYIRPL
+2762 ITETATPSGYIRPL

-2782 VERDGDMSVSGNGAY
+2782 VERDGNMSVSGNGAY
-2797 ISLDNTVVLTVDNIS
+2797 ISLGNTVVLTVDNIS
-2812 NQPCSTPTQPPCS
+2812 NQPCATPTQPPCS
-2825 TPGSGST
+2825 TPGPGST

>member
-48 AEPTPTPAA
+48 TEPTPTPAA
-57 ESPEGGELPAEGGMP
+57 EPPEGGELPAEGGMP

-92 PMPVEPTDTPEAS
+92 PVPVEPTDTPEAS
-105 PTIEPTVTPLLTAT
+105 PTIEPTVTPLLTAENGIMLLGDT
-119 LLRGFNLMSNNAD
+119 LEDGD
-132 ELANGGIK
+132 GG
-140 VIVICD
+140 
-146 KQGQTIYDG
+146 
-155 EKCTLTITVNDDDLN
+155 LSITVNSDRTTVQDGDEYIFSVGIKDDDL
-170 TEPNIQEGTEIKV
+170 TKEPNIKAGDKV
-183 KLPGFLQIED
+183 TIKLPEFLEIEKFPNQLQQYFNWPPEYDKNTHTITLTFED
-193 IDAAMK
+193 IK
-199 GKWGAYFKEANY
+199 PGAQSLNVQFS
-211 DAGTNTLT
+211 
-219 LIVKK
+219 
-224 TDANGTVKYIT
+224 IT
-235 ATIETTAHL
+235 ARVNTI
-244 AGYDGDETGKIEI
+244 GYDGD
-257 DVGNIQEAEID
+257 
-268 IGTGTGTGTGTGET
+268 
-282 QTALNK
+282 
-288 TIYGNYRE
+288 
-296 GTDRGQGVY
+296 GQGSIEVGLGEVKKISTNIGLDTGAGEGSEQGEPY
-305 LLDDPNK
+305 LVKSIWSNGRPNGERYIMK
-312 AITYQVNFGV
+312 ETDKPIGYSVGFGV
-322 SKNYTNQVVLTD
+322 NSGSGAVITFADDMSSGN
-334 TLSNGELALCDSQA
+334 LALCSVNGDTSAPLENCITWVTINDSPVLPTKGE
-348 NINVS
+348 NGS
-353 LDKSFR
+353 L
-359 LFIEGT
+359 
-365 KYVFTKT
+365 VFSH
-372 TEEKLEFTDTPLGTI
+372 EKLGTMTISKQGKGFKAEITTKAEEQSEFVEVGI
-387 TIEKKNTGFT
+387 
-397 VTCDP
+397 
-402 DSISQGTDAQMVNV
+402 
-416 SVRYFA
+416 RYFA
-422 KVVGNATNV
+422 VIVGDAVNATNTATLTIGGGKSYTDNATIIRYESQGAVVWKRALDNGNEVTVIDITETDSITFRIKINQYGEGSLYKDGDVIAFDDLEPCLTYDQTAESSIRGPFRIEANNNRLNIVKSGDDPIPAGEYNIDFSVKVDKEKLDYGNAT
-431 TNTVDLAINGEQQQQ
+431 TNTVGNT
-446 SSVTARKYDAAMLLL
+446 VTICRKAKL
-461 NKYIIADGNAVR
+461 
-473 MVDINS
+473 
-479 KEMGKKQVTFRI
+479 
-491 SITQYGD
+491 
-498 DATEEEAS
+498 
-506 ITDDVLSDCFS
+506 
-517 FVEGSVKYGPEN
+517 
-529 ANKFLSVEHDGGK
+529 
-542 ISIKKTRGER
+542 
-552 IPAGTYTID
+552 TI
-561 FTVDVDMAELQPGG
+561 
-575 VAQNRISDNSV
+575 
-586 VYIRRDAELT
+586 
-596 VNKTWEEGDGEE
+596 NKTWADGKQIGKGAEFSLLDGKKVIARAQSKENGPVMLYISAGDLKSGQHTYVLKETVDE
-608 KIATF
+608 NSEYSSVKDKDVVIT
-613 QLIGPKG
+613 KENN
-620 DIIDTATVTG
+620 TVTINSIDG
-630 NGSATLY
+630 Q
-637 IGADKLNEGNNICT
+637 NNASGEAQVSIT
-651 LREIVAE
+651 NT
-658 SSKYV
+658 
-663 AGPDKKVVI
+663 PDSGV
-672 NKNGNILKIASI
+672 
-684 EGGIADQGTAS
+684 
-695 VEIENKLDSQKG
+695 G

-714 GEDNKPL
+714 GDDNKPL
-721 DGGTFQLWKEN
+721 DGGTFQLYRVEGEN
-732 AGSTDTLIADF
+732 SVPVGKVF
-743 STVNGSW
+743 STANGEH
-750 TSSPIEYGTYYVKEI
+750 TIDNLLYGTYYVQEI
-765 SAPQGYILDS
+765 TAPAGYILAS
-775 EPSAGI
+775 TPSQRV
-781 TIKKTA
+781 TIKKTN
-787 AHGTI
+787 AHATI
-792 TMTNEKYTAGSIT
+792 EMTNEKYTAGSIT
-805 VKKVDEKGKPL
+805 VKKVDENGNPL
-816 AGAEFM
+816 KGAEFM
-822 LLPGGTKKTT
+822 LSGPKTDKKTT
-832 DNSGAAEFTGL
+832 DNNGVAEFTGL
-843 EAGKYFIIE
+843 EAGKYSIIE

-910 GSANNPLQGA
+910 DGNQPLSGA
-920 VFGLYKD
+920 FFGLYKD

-932 KPIDTQQT
+932 EPIDIQKT

-965 GYALDTTVRG
+965 GYVLSDVVHT
-975 FTIGGDNAW
+975 FIIGNGENAAW
-984 DVKTEIKNTLKE
+984 DCGKTITNQLKKYTLK
-996 YSLTLVK
+996 LTK
-1003 KGDDGKLLE
+1003 KGDDGKLLQ
-1012 GVEFEISGNGISKI
+1012 GVEFTLSGNGISKI
-1026 ATSGQGGV
+1026 ATSGQDGV

-1039 LPFGRYTITE
+1039 LPFGRYTIAE

-1054 GYVKAKPINVTIDE
+1054 GYVPAGSINVEVKGDGSNGSVIQVGDVINKRT
-1068 KNTVG
+1068 KLTVTKFAEDGKMALPG
-1073 AYTPNQAVDGG
+1073 AKFVIKSADGKYVKVDG
-1084 TITNEHTV
+1084 TSFASF
-1092 LTVLK
+1092 
-1097 IDDADK
+1097 ADK
-1103 KRLAGATFRI
+1103 KEDATAI
-1113 KNSAGQYVSAENGK
+1113 VTGENG
-1127 FKAFVSDEGGAS
+1127 A
-1139 VFETGEDGKFTLEYL
+1139 FTLEYL
-1154 PVGNNYEL
+1154 PLGKYVL
-1162 EEISAP
+1162 EEIEAP
-1168 QGYIKV
+1168 EGYMIVTASKDFEIKN
-1174 KGTTSFNIVKAQET
+1174 SET
-1188 VSVGNSLI
+1188 RVSINNTKI
-1196 KGTLKLVK
+1196 K
-1204 KDQHGKLLNGIEFVL
+1204 
-1219 KKGGQYVKANG
+1219 
-1230 GNSRYTYTGL
+1230 TGL
-1240 ANNKEAATKLKTD
+1240 KIVKTD
-1253 ENGRMEISG
+1253 ENGKLLEGIRFVLKDSGGQAVQASGSGGKYTYTGRGDTGTEFTTDGRGEIFVSG
-1262 LLWGTYYLEE
+1262 LLWGTYYLSETNAPKGM
-1272 VNTPAGLIA
+1272 VGIK
-1281 GEDIVVSVTDQSPKP
+1281 DQIVKVDAENHNKTIELK
-1296 IIDLEVTNKLNTG
+1296 LENRSEKEKIE
-1309 SLSFTKTDGAGKGL
+1309 FKKTDGAGNGL

-1333 EGSGTAYSTV
+1333 EKSGTAYSTV
-1343 KQMYA
+1343 EQMYA
-1348 ISDDKGQVSFEDVPY
+1348 ISDDEGRVSFEDVPY

-1370 VIAPEGYVRSNDT
+1370 VIAPEGYVRSNKT
-1383 YYVSIGS
+1383 YYVSIGG

-1395 KNIGSV
+1395 KNIVSV
-1401 PNSWANSRMEKEF
+1401 PNPWTNSRTEKEF
-1414 TVEKVNAD
+1414 TVEKVSAD
-1422 GGEPLNGAAFQV
+1422 GGEPLNGAVFQV
-1434 LDEDENPIKD
+1434 LDEGKKPIDGKI
-1444 KTITTWNGGS
+1444 ITTYGGS
-1454 DTVTLPLGRYYL
+1454 GTVTLPLGKYYL

-1491 NTVTVKNTPKTGS
+1491 NTVTVKNTPKTGL
-1504 LTIQKADKDGKP
+1504 LTVKKTDNGENP

-1524 YAMGVAAREN
+1524 YAMGVAPREN

-1559 IESRAPEGYERDDTE
+1559 IESRAPEGYELDNTE
-1574 RPFDIPQK
+1574 HNFDIPQK
-1582 AEDGTVSADISIS
+1582 DEDGTVTEVEDVTIS
-1595 VENTKSRYALS
+1595 VTNVKSRYALR
-1606 IVKRDINDKNKKL
+1606 IVKVDKDNSEIRL
-1619 ANTKFAVRGGGFY
+1619 AGARFAVSGGSFY
-1632 AEVETGKDGT
+1632 TEAVTGEDGT
-1642 VTVEVPAAG
+1642 VTVEVPEKG
-1651 EYSITEIAPPVG
+1651 KYLITELEPPAG
-1663 YTLDPATYTVE
+1663 YTIDPETYTVE
-1674 VEGHTAAGEEV
+1674 VKAHSADDVNIAAIH
-1685 VFTARNYKTRV
+1685 KSQDHQTRV
-1696 KLNKVDEQ
+1696 ELTKVNEKGQ
-1704 GNRLEGA
+1704 QLEGA
-1711 EFSIFD
+1711 EFSILD
-1717 ADGKQVTFTNKGS
+1717 AEGKQPAKFTQEGS
-1730 VYTYSEDG
+1730 VYTYSESG
-1738 DVTAITAGNA
+1738 SVTKIEAGNA
-1748 DIVGLP
+1748 EIVGLP

-1763 EAPKNYIPM
+1763 TAPKNYIPM

-1817 FALYGEDD
+1817 FALYNADD
-1825 TEIRRVTTDKAG
+1825 TEIRKVTTDKAG

-1863 DNKFEFTIDEKG
+1863 DNRVEFTIDEKG
-1875 NLQGDG
+1875 NLKGDG
-1881 FSGEGLY
+1881 FSGDGLY
-1888 TLTVK
+1888 MLTVE
-1893 NSPLEYGFQV
+1893 NSPLEYGFKV
-1903 KKVSTNDEGLT
+1903 KKVSTNDEKLV

-1922 LGGGLDKRYTTGAD
+1922 LGGGLDRTYTTGAD

-1969 SVKADGIYLDGG
+1969 SVKADGIYLDGD
-1981 KLGEG
+1981 KLTGTAE
-1986 AAITIRNAPV
+1986 ITVQNAPGS
-1996 NFKLR
+1996 FKLK

-2034 NGITDTISLAPGE
+2034 NGITDTISLAPGK

-2083 VTEWS
+2083 VAKWD
-2088 FKRGLLT
+2088 FNDGLLT

-2131 GTPLT
+2131 DTPLT

-2261 EGKYKLIETRAP
+2261 EGKYKLVETRAP

-2278 SGDFVREITVNAM
+2278 SGDFVREITVNAVRGA
-2291 QDSVGE
+2291 VGE

-2336 GFTKTVTTDTSGK
+2336 GFTKTVTTDASGK

-2394 AANKHILGSV
+2394 AANKYILGSV

-2420 AKFNVTDENGSLLKW
+2420 AKFNVTDENGSLLMW

-2442 TLDERGSSVITAGRV
+2442 TLDERGSNVITAGRV
-2457 TLKDL
+2457 TLRDL

-2538 KQGEVVATGV
+2538 KQGEAVATGV

-2694 GKAVSGFTVTLKNQ
+2694 GKAVSGLTVTLKNQ

-2762 ITETAMPSGYIRPL
+2762 ITETATPSGYIRPL

-2797 ISLDNTVVLTVDNIS
+2797 ISLGNTVVLTVDNIS
-2812 NQPCSTPTQPPCS
+2812 NQPCATPTQPPCS
-2825 TPGSGST
+2825 TPGPGST

>member
-105 PTIEPTVTPLLTAT
+105 PTIEPTDTPLLTAT

-132 ELANGGIK
+132 ELANGGI
-140 VIVICD
+140 
-146 KQGQTIYDG
+146 TINISGGKETVEDG
-155 EKCTLTITVNDDDLN
+155 ESCTFSVTITDTDLHA
-170 TEPNIQEGTEIKV
+170 TPNLVEGTKVTV
-183 KLPGFLQIED
+183 KLPEFLEIKDIET
-193 IDAAMK
+193 
-199 GKWGAYFKEANY
+199 AYNKDWKQWFKNAEY
-211 DAGTNTLT
+211 DQNKHELILT
-219 LIVKK
+219 L
-224 TDANGTVKYIT
+224 ANIDSSKQTVGISFN
-235 ATIETTAHL
+235 IETVANFI
-244 AGYDGDETGKIEI
+244 GYDGDGKGKISIGIAGLNES
-257 DVGNIQEAEID
+257 ETE
-268 IGTGTGTGTGTGET
+268 IGTGTGTGTGKTEPYLQKTMFANYMPG
-282 QTALNK
+282 ADKDHNIYILNDQSK
-288 TIYGNYRE
+288 
-296 GTDRGQGVY
+296 
-305 LLDDPNK
+305 P
-312 AITYQVNFGV
+312 ITYRVNFGIN
-322 SKNYTNQVVLTD
+322 KNYAGNVAIED
-334 TLSNGELALCDSQA
+334 DMSNGALALCDDSGRVDASLVKCIKLYIDGSPVALSQTGESLTGTHNELGNITISKDGTGFSVTFSREEGFAQGEDSSLA
-348 NINVS
+348 NIE
-353 LDKSFR
+353 L
-359 LFIEGT
+359 
-365 KYVFTKT
+365 
-372 TEEKLEFTDTPLGTI
+372 
-387 TIEKKNTGFT
+387 
-397 VTCDP
+397 
-402 DSISQGTDAQMVNV
+402 
-416 SVRYFA
+416 RYFA
-422 KVVGNATNV
+422 KLVGNMNDV
-431 TNTVDLAINGEQQQQ
+431 TNKVNMKIDDKISEAAQVVARRYTSGA
-446 SSVTARKYDAAMLLL
+446 VTTS
-461 NKYIIADGNAVR
+461 KYIMNGSNEVT
-473 MVDINS
+473 VLDINE
-479 KEMGKKQVTFRI
+479 KTGTVTFRI
-491 SITQYGD
+491 RVSAYGEIAID
-498 DATEEEAS
+498 KDTV
-506 ITDDVLSDCFS
+506 IVKDVLEDCFS
-517 FVEGSVKYGPEN
+517 YKDKSVKYGTKADEYFKLEVN
-529 ANKFLSVEHDGGK
+529 GQTVTITKIKDGAIAQGF
-542 ISIKKTRGER
+542 
-552 IPAGTYTID
+552 YTID
-561 FTVDVDMAELQPGG
+561 FTVDVDMAKLQPGG

-586 VYIRRDAELT
+586 VYVRRDAELT

-620 DIIDTATVTG
+620 NIDIIDTAKVTG
-630 NGSATLY
+630 NDSATLY
-637 IGADKLNEGNNICT
+637 IGADKLSEGDNTCT
-651 LREIVAE
+651 LRETVEE

-672 NKNGNILKIASI
+672 NKKDNVVTIVSVEDGNVNK
-684 EGGIADQGTAS
+684 GTAS
-695 VEIENKLDSQKG
+695 VRIENKLDSQKG
-707 SVTFRKY
+707 SVTFKKL
-714 GEDNKPL
+714 GEGKEQIG
-721 DGGTFQLWKEN
+721 GGTFQLYRVDGEN
-732 AGSTDTLIADF
+732 SDPVGKVF
-743 STVNGSW
+743 STANGEH
-750 TSSPIEYGTYYVKEI
+750 TIDNLLYGTYYVKEI
-765 SAPQGYILDS
+765 TAPQGYILDS
-775 EPSAGI
+775 EPSAEI

-805 VKKVDEKGKPL
+805 VKKVDENGNPL

-822 LLPGGTKKTT
+822 LSGPKAEKKTT
-832 DNSGAAEFTGL
+832 DNSGVAEFTGL
-843 EAGKYFIIE
+843 EAGKYYIIE
-852 KTAPKGYGGYD
+852 KTAPKGYGRYD

-910 GSANNPLQGA
+910 GSANKSLQGA

-940 DKNGKALFADL
+940 DKNGEALFADL
-951 AAGTYY
+951 EAGTYY

-965 GYALDTTVRG
+965 GYALSDDVHT
-975 FTIGGDNAW
+975 FIIGNGENAAW
-984 DVKTEIKNTLKE
+984 DCEKTITNQLKKYTLK
-996 YSLTLVK
+996 LTK

-1012 GVEFEISGNGISKI
+1012 GVEFEISGNGITKKS
-1026 ATSGQGGV
+1026 ASGQDGV

-1039 LPFGRYTITE
+1039 LPFGRYTIAE

-1054 GYVKAKPINVTIDE
+1054 GYVPAGSINVEVKGDGSNGSVIQVGDVINKRTKLTVTKFAEDE
-1068 KNTVG
+1068 KTALPG
-1073 AYTPNQAVDGG
+1073 AKFVIKSADGKYVKVDG
-1084 TITNEHTV
+1084 TSFASF
-1092 LTVLK
+1092 
-1097 IDDADK
+1097 ADK
-1103 KRLAGATFRI
+1103 KEDATAI
-1113 KNSAGQYVSAENGK
+1113 VTDENG
-1127 FKAFVSDEGGAS
+1127 
-1139 VFETGEDGKFTLEYL
+1139 TFTLEYL
-1154 PVGNNYEL
+1154 PLGEYVL
-1162 EEISAP
+1162 EE
-1168 QGYIKV
+1168 
-1174 KGTTSFNIVKAQET
+1174 VKAPDGYLTISDPENFT
-1188 VSVGNSLI
+1188 IKNESTAVSVGNTRI
-1196 KGTLKLVK
+1196 KADLK
-1204 KDQHGKLLNGIEFVL
+1204 II
-1219 KKGGQYVKANG
+1219 
-1230 GNSRYTYTGL
+1230 
-1240 ANNKEAATKLKTD
+1240 KTD
-1253 ENGRMEISG
+1253 ENGKLLEGIKFTLKNSVVGFVTASGSNGRYTYTDLADTVTEFITDERGEIFVSG
-1262 LLWGTYYLEE
+1262 LLWGTYYLSET
-1272 VNTPAGLIA
+1272 NAPKG
-1281 GEDIVVSVTDQSPKP
+1281 IVGIKDQIVKVDAENHNKT
-1296 IIDLEVTNKLNTG
+1296 IELKLENRSEKG
-1309 SLSFTKTDGAGKGL
+1309 KIEFTKTDGAGNGL

-1333 EGSGTAYSTV
+1333 EKSGTAYSTV
-1343 KQMYA
+1343 EQMYA
-1348 ISDDKGQVSFEDVPY
+1348 ISDDEGRVSFEDVPY

-1383 YYVSIGS
+1383 YYVSIGG

-1395 KNIGSV
+1395 KKIDSV
-1401 PNSWANSRMEKEF
+1401 PNPWTNSRTEKEF
-1414 TVEKVNAD
+1414 TVKKVSAD
-1422 GGEPLNGAAFQV
+1422 GGELLNGAVFQV
-1434 LDEDENPIKD
+1434 LDEDNNPIED
-1444 KTITTWNGGS
+1444 KIITTNGGS
-1454 DTVTLPLGRYYL
+1454 GKITLPLGRYYL

-1504 LTIQKADKDGKP
+1504 LTIKKTDEGENP

-1524 YAMGVAAREN
+1524 YAMGDAVREN

-1574 RPFDIPQK
+1574 HTFDIPQK
-1582 AEDGTVSADISIS
+1582 NEDGTVSADIRIS
-1595 VENTKSRYALS
+1595 VKNTKSRYALS
-1606 IVKRDINDKNKKL
+1606 IEKRDINDENKKL

-1632 AEVETGKDGT
+1632 AEVETGADGT

-1663 YTLDPATYTVE
+1663 YTIDPNTYTVN
-1674 VEGHTAAGEEV
+1674 VSGHTEAGEEEP
-1685 VFTARNYKTRV
+1685 FTARNYKTRV
-1696 KLNKVDEQ
+1696 KLSKVDENEIQ
-1704 GNRLEGA
+1704 LEGA
-1711 EFSIFD
+1711 EFSILD
-1717 ADGKQVTFTNKGS
+1717 ADGKQVTFTNKDR
-1730 VYTYSEDG
+1730 VYTYSESG
-1738 DVTAITAGNA
+1738 SVTEIEAGNA
-1748 DIVGLP
+1748 EIVGLP

-1763 EAPKNYIPM
+1763 KAPKNYIPM

-1787 LELTVENLPHEK
+1787 LELTAENLPHEK
-1799 GIAVLKESPDGTR
+1799 GVAVLKESPDGTR
-1812 LKGAE
+1812 LRGAV
-1817 FALYGEDD
+1817 FTLYKADN
-1825 TEIRRVTTDKAG
+1825 TEVEKVTTDKAG
-1837 VALFTGLKSGSY
+1837 VALFTGLNPGRY
-1849 YIKETAAPEGYKPL
+1849 YIKETKAPEGYKPL
-1863 DNKFEFTIDEKG
+1863 DKRFDFIIDANG
-1875 NLQGDG
+1875 NLKGDG
-1881 FSGEGLY
+1881 FSGDGLY

-1893 NSPLEYGFQV
+1893 NSPLEYGFKV
-1903 KKVSTNDEGLT
+1903 KKVSTNDEKLV

-1922 LGGGLDKRYTTGAD
+1922 LGGGLDRTYTTGAD

-1969 SVKADGIYLDGG
+1969 SVKADGIYLDGD
-1981 KLGEG
+1981 KLTGTAE
-1986 AAITIRNAPV
+1986 ITVQNAPGS
-1996 NFKLR
+1996 FKLK

-2034 NGITDTISLAPGE
+2034 NGTTDTISLAPGE

-2088 FKRGLLT
+2088 FNDGLLT

-2336 GFTKTVTTDTSGK
+2336 GFTKTVTTDASGK

-2394 AANKHILGSV
+2394 AANKYILGNV

-2442 TLDERGSSVITAGRV
+2442 TLDEHGNSVITAGRV

-2677 SSEKQAL
+2677 SSEKQTM

-2762 ITETAMPSGYIRPL
+2762 ITETATPSGYIRPL

-2782 VERDGDMSVSGNGAY
+2782 VERDGNMSVSGNGAY
-2797 ISLDNTVVLTVDNIS
+2797 ISLGNTVVLTVDNIS
-2812 NQPCSTPTQPPCS
+2812 NQPCATPTQPPCS
-2825 TPGSGST
+2825 TPGPGST

>member
-57 ESPEGGELPAEGGMP
+57 EPPEGGELPADGGMP

-92 PMPVEPTDTPEAS
+92 PVPVEPTDTPEAS
-105 PTIEPTVTPLLTAT
+105 PTIEPTDTPLLTAT

-132 ELANGGIK
+132 ELANGGI
-140 VIVICD
+140 
-146 KQGQTIYDG
+146 TITISGGKETVEDG
-155 EKCTLTITVNDDDLN
+155 ETCTFSVTITDTDLN
-170 TEPNIQEGTEIKV
+170 KVPNLVENTEVTV
-183 KLPGFLQIED
+183 KLPEFLD
-193 IDAAMK
+193 IKDVENAYNKDWKQWFKDAK
-199 GKWGAYFKEANY
+199 Y
-211 DAGTNTLT
+211 DRNKHELTLT
-219 LIVKK
+219 LKDI
-224 TDANGTVKYIT
+224 GSSQQTVSISFN
-235 ATIETTAHL
+235 IETVANFI
-244 AGYDGDETGKIEI
+244 GYEGDGKGKISIGIAGLNEYE
-257 DVGNIQEAEID
+257 GEKE
-268 IGTGTGTGTGTGET
+268 IGTGTGTGTGTEET
-282 QTALNK
+282 TPYLQKTMFANYLPGADKDNNIYILNDESK
-288 TIYGNYRE
+288 
-296 GTDRGQGVY
+296 
-305 LLDDPNK
+305 P
-312 AITYQVNFGV
+312 ITYRVNFGIN
-322 SKNYTNQVVLTD
+322 KNYAGNVAIED
-334 TLSNGELALCDSQA
+334 DMSNGALALCDVSGSVDA
-348 NINVS
+348 S
-353 LDKSFR
+353 LDKCIKLYIDGSR
-359 LFIEGT
+359 VALSQTGESLTGT
-365 KYVFTKT
+365 HN
-372 TEEKLEFTDTPLGTI
+372 ELGNI
-387 TIEKKNTGFT
+387 TISKGGTGFS
-397 VTCDP
+397 VTFSRGESFLP
-402 DSISQGTDAQMVNV
+402 GEDSSLANIEL
-416 SVRYFA
+416 RYFA
-422 KVVGNATNV
+422 KLVGNVNDV
-431 TNTVDLAINGEQQQQ
+431 TNKVNMNIDGEISKTAQVVARRYT
-446 SSVTARKYDAAMLLL
+446 SGAVTTS
-461 NKYIIADGNAVR
+461 KYIMNGNNEVT
-473 MVDINS
+473 VLDINE
-479 KEMGKKQVTFRI
+479 KTGTVTFRI
-491 SITQYGD
+491 RVSAYGENAIAKD
-498 DATEEEAS
+498 RVIVT
-506 ITDDVLSDCFS
+506 DVLDNCFI
-517 FVEGSVKYGPEN
+517 FRNE
-529 ANKFLSVEHDGGK
+529 SVEYSRDAEKYFALAVTNNVVTITKINDGAIAQGF
-542 ISIKKTRGER
+542 
-552 IPAGTYTID
+552 YTID
-561 FTVDVDMAELQPGG
+561 FTVDVNMDMLQPGG
-575 VAQNRISDNSV
+575 AAQNKISESNV
-586 VYIRRDAELT
+586 VYVRRDAELT
-596 VNKTWEEGDGEE
+596 VNKTWEEGNGEE

-672 NKNGNILKIASI
+672 NKKDNVVTIVSVEDGNVNK
-684 EGGIADQGTAS
+684 GTALVS
-695 VEIENKLDSQKG
+695 IENKLDSQKG
-707 SVTFRKY
+707 SVTLKKL
-714 GEDNKPL
+714 GEGKEQIG
-721 DGGTFQLWKEN
+721 GGTFQLYRVDGEN
-732 AGSTDTLIADF
+732 SDPVGKVF
-743 STVNGSW
+743 STANGEH
-750 TSSPIEYGTYYVKEI
+750 TIDNLLYGTYYVKEI

-805 VKKVDEKGKPL
+805 IKKVDENGNPL
-816 AGAEFM
+816 AGAEFT
-822 LLPGGTKKTT
+822 LLPGRISETTGANGIAVFDGLTEGTYTIIETKSPTGYGKL
-832 DNSGAAEFTGL
+832 EGL
-843 EAGKYFIIE
+843 EGS
-852 KTAPKGYGGYD
+852 
-863 GTVTVEIKA
+863 VTVNIQA
-872 DGTATVDDLP
+872 NGTANVEGKVPDKFRFDG
-882 KGISFAGETV
+882 KSV
-892 TLTWTNTRDK
+892 KLTWKNTRTH

-910 GSANNPLQGA
+910 DGNQPLSGA
-920 VFGLYKD
+920 FFGLYKD

-932 KPIDTQQT
+932 EPIDIQKT

-965 GYALDTTVRG
+965 GYALDETIRP
-975 FTIGGDNAW
+975 FKIGGNNDW
-984 DVKTEIKNTLKE
+984 DVETTIKNTLKE

-1003 KGDDGKLLE
+1003 KGDDGKPLE
-1012 GVEFEISGNGISKI
+1012 GVEFEISGNGITKKS
-1026 ATSGQGGV
+1026 ASGRDGV
-1034 VKFEG
+1034 VTFTG
-1039 LPFGRYTITE
+1039 LAFGEYTITE
-1049 TKAPQ
+1049 VEAPQ
-1054 GYVKAKPINVTIDE
+1054 GYVKAAPIKVTIDGSDSAE
-1068 KNTVG
+1068 RVIQLEPIENKHTKLTVTKFAEDGKTALPG
-1073 AYTPNQAVDGG
+1073 AEFIIRNAEGKYVKVDG
-1084 TITNEHTV
+1084 TSFASF
-1092 LTVLK
+1092 
-1097 IDDADK
+1097 ADK
-1103 KRLAGATFRI
+1103 KEDATAI
-1113 KNSAGQYVSAENGK
+1113 VTGENG
-1127 FKAFVSDEGGAS
+1127 
-1139 VFETGEDGKFTLEYL
+1139 TFTLEYL
-1154 PVGNNYEL
+1154 PLGKYVL
-1162 EEISAP
+1162 EEIEAP
-1168 QGYIKV
+1168 EGYMIVTASKDFEIKN
-1174 KGTTSFNIVKAQET
+1174 SET
-1188 VSVGNSLI
+1188 RVSINNTKI
-1196 KGTLKLVK
+1196 K
-1204 KDQHGKLLNGIEFVL
+1204 
-1219 KKGGQYVKANG
+1219 
-1230 GNSRYTYTGL
+1230 TGL
-1240 ANNKEAATKLKTD
+1240 KIIKTD
-1253 ENGRMEISG
+1253 ENGKLLEGIKFTLKNSADGFVTASGSGGKYTYTGRGDTGTEFTTDGRGEIFVSG
-1262 LLWGTYYLEE
+1262 LLWGTYYLSETNAPKGM
-1272 VNTPAGLIA
+1272 VGIK
-1281 GEDIVVSVTDQSPKP
+1281 DQIVKVDAENHNKTIELK
-1296 IIDLEVTNKLNTG
+1296 LENRSEKG
-1309 SLSFTKTDGAGKGL
+1309 KIEFTKTDGAGNGL

-1348 ISDDKGQVSFEDVPY
+1348 ISDDKGRVSFEDVPY
-1363 GVYELTE
+1363 GVYELSE

-1383 YYVSIGS
+1383 YYVSIGD

-1395 KNIGSV
+1395 KKIDSV
-1401 PNSWANSRMEKEF
+1401 PNPWTNSRTEKEF
-1414 TVEKVNAD
+1414 TVKKVSAD
-1422 GGEPLNGAAFQV
+1422 GGELLNGAVFQV
-1434 LDEDENPIKD
+1434 LDEDNNPIED
-1444 KTITTWNGGS
+1444 KIITTNGGS
-1454 DTVTLPLGRYYL
+1454 GKITLPLGRYYL

-1524 YAMGVAAREN
+1524 YAAEGAARKN

-1559 IESRAPEGYERDDTE
+1559 IESRAPEGYERDNTE
-1574 RPFDIPQK
+1574 HTFDIPQK
-1582 AEDGTVSADISIS
+1582 NEDGTVSADISIS

-1632 AEVETGKDGT
+1632 AEVETGEDGT

-1651 EYSITEIAPPVG
+1651 TYSITEIAPPVG

-1685 VFTARNYKTRV
+1685 AFIAKNYQTKV
-1696 KLNKVDEQ
+1696 KLNKVDEKGIQ
-1704 GNRLEGA
+1704 LEGA
-1711 EFSIFD
+1711 EFSILG
-1717 ADGKQVTFTNKGS
+1717 AEGKRAVKFKKEGS

-1748 DIVGLP
+1748 EIVGLP

-1763 EAPKNYIPM
+1763 NAPANYVSL
-1772 EDMSFHVRADLYDKA
+1772 EDIRFRVRADLYDKA

-1812 LKGAE
+1812 LKGAV
-1817 FALYGEDD
+1817 FTLYKADN
-1825 TEIRRVTTDKAG
+1825 TEVEKVTTNKAG
-1837 VALFTGLKSGSY
+1837 VALFTGLNPGSY

-1863 DNKFEFTIDEKG
+1863 DKRFDFIIDANG
-1875 NLQGDG
+1875 DLRGDG

-1888 TLTVK
+1888 TLIVK
-1893 NSPLEYGFQV
+1893 NSPLEYGFKV
-1903 KKVSTNDEGLT
+1903 KKVSTNDEKLV

-1922 LGGGLDKRYTTGAD
+1922 LGGGLDRTYTTGAD

-2291 QDSVGE
+2291 QGAVGE

-2308 YSIEI
+2308 YSVEI

-2336 GFTKTVTTDTSGK
+2336 GFTKTVTTDASGK

-2383 ELVHGSPVVIE
+2383 ELLHGSPVVIE
-2394 AANKHILGSV
+2394 AANKYVLGSV

-2442 TLDERGSSVITAGRV
+2442 TLDERGSNVITAGRV

-2548 TNSNGL
+2548 TNNNGL

-2728 GATFKITGNSYTK
+2728 GATFRITGNSYTK

-2812 NQPCSTPTQPPCS
+2812 NQPCATPTQPPCS

>member
-57 ESPEGGELPAEGGMP
+57 EPPEGGELPAEGGMP

-105 PTIEPTVTPLLTAT
+105 PTIEPTVTPLTAT

-132 ELANGGIK
+132 ELANGGI
-140 VIVICD
+140 
-146 KQGQTIYDG
+146 TINISGGKETVEDG
-155 EKCTLTITVNDDDLN
+155 EICTFSVTITDTDLHA
-170 TEPNIQEGTEIKV
+170 TPNLVEGTKVTV
-183 KLPGFLQIED
+183 KLPEFLDIKDIET
-193 IDAAMK
+193 
-199 GKWGAYFKEANY
+199 AYNKDWKQWFKNAEY
-211 DAGTNTLT
+211 DQNEHKLILT
-219 LIVKK
+219 L
-224 TDANGTVKYIT
+224 ANIDSSKQTVGISFN
-235 ATIETTAHL
+235 IETVANFI
-244 AGYDGDETGKIEI
+244 GYDGDGKGKISIGIAGLNES
-257 DVGNIQEAEID
+257 ETE
-268 IGTGTGTGTGTGET
+268 IGTGTGTGTGKTEPYLQKTMFANYMPG
-282 QTALNK
+282 ADKDHNIYILNDQSK
-288 TIYGNYRE
+288 
-296 GTDRGQGVY
+296 
-305 LLDDPNK
+305 P
-312 AITYQVNFGV
+312 ITYRVNFGIN
-322 SKNYTNQVVLTD
+322 KNYAGNVAIED
-334 TLSNGELALCDSQA
+334 DMSNGALALCDDSGRVDASLVKCIKLYIDGSPVALSQTGESLTGTHNELGNITISKDGTGFSVTFSREEGFAQGEDSSLA
-348 NINVS
+348 NIE
-353 LDKSFR
+353 L
-359 LFIEGT
+359 
-365 KYVFTKT
+365 
-372 TEEKLEFTDTPLGTI
+372 
-387 TIEKKNTGFT
+387 
-397 VTCDP
+397 
-402 DSISQGTDAQMVNV
+402 
-416 SVRYFA
+416 RYFA
-422 KVVGNATNV
+422 KLVGNVNDV
-431 TNTVDLAINGEQQQQ
+431 TNKVNMKIDDKISKTAQV
-446 SSVTARKYDAAMLLL
+446 VARKFTSGAVTTS
-461 NKYIIADGNAVR
+461 KYIMNGSNEVT
-473 MVDINS
+473 VLDINE
-479 KEMGKKQVTFRI
+479 KTGTVTFRI
-491 SITQYGD
+491 RVSTYGEIAID
-498 DATEEEAS
+498 KDTV
-506 ITDDVLSDCFS
+506 IVKDVLEDCFS
-517 FVEGSVKYGPEN
+517 YKDKSVKYGTKADEYFKLEVN
-529 ANKFLSVEHDGGK
+529 GQTVTITKIKDGAIAQGF
-542 ISIKKTRGER
+542 
-552 IPAGTYTID
+552 YTID
-561 FTVDVDMAELQPGG
+561 FTVDVNMDMLQPGDA
-575 VAQNRISDNSV
+575 AQNKISESNV
-586 VYIRRDAELT
+586 VYVRRDAELT
-596 VNKTWEEGDGEE
+596 VNKTWDGDEAGKE
-608 KIATF
+608 ATF

-620 DIIDTATVTG
+620 DIDTAKVTG

-651 LREIVAE
+651 LHEIVAE

-672 NKNGNILKIASI
+672 NKKDNVVTIVSVEDGNVNK
-684 EGGIADQGTAS
+684 GTAS
-695 VEIENKLDSQKG
+695 VSIENKLDSQKG
-707 SVTFRKY
+707 SVTFKKL
-714 GEDNKPL
+714 GEGKEQIG
-721 DGGTFQLWKEN
+721 GGTFQLYRVDGEKSEPVGN
-732 AGSTDTLIADF
+732 EF
-743 STVNGSW
+743 STVKGEYTIDNLL
-750 TSSPIEYGTYYVKEI
+750 YGTYYVKEI
-765 SAPQGYILDS
+765 TAPAGYILAS
-775 EPSAGI
+775 TPSQRV
-781 TIKKTA
+781 TIKKTN
-787 AHGTI
+787 AHATI
-792 TMTNEKYTAGSIT
+792 EMTNEKYTSGAIT
-805 VKKVDEKGKPL
+805 IKKVDEKNKPL
-816 AGAEFM
+816 KGAEFM
-822 LLPGGTKKTT
+822 LFGPKTYKKTT
-832 DNSGAAEFTGL
+832 DNNGVAEFTGL
-843 EAGKYFIIE
+843 EAGKYSIIE

-910 GSANNPLQGA
+910 DGNQPLSGA
-920 VFGLYKD
+920 VFGLYENK
-927 AAAAE
+927 
-932 KPIDTQQT
+932 
-940 DKNGKALFADL
+940 DL
-951 AAGTYY
+951 ADNDPKTAVTNGQGVAEFNDLSAGTYY
-957 VKEIAAPN
+957 LKEITAPN
-965 GYALDTTVRG
+965 GYVLDETIRP
-975 FTIGGDNAW
+975 FKIGGNDAW
-984 DVKTEIKNTLKE
+984 DVKTDIENSLKQYTLK
-996 YSLTLVK
+996 LTK

-1012 GVEFEISGNGISKI
+1012 GVEFEISGNGITKKS
-1026 ATSGQGGV
+1026 ASGQDGV

-1039 LPFGRYTITE
+1039 LPFGRYTIAE

-1054 GYVKAKPINVTIDE
+1054 GYVPAGSINVEVKGDGSNGSVIQ
-1068 KNTVG
+1068 VG
-1073 AYTPNQAVDGG
+1073 DVINKRTK
-1084 TITNEHTV
+1084 
-1092 LTVLK
+1092 LTV
-1097 IDDADK
+1097 
-1103 KRLAGATFRI
+1103 T
-1113 KNSAGQYVSAENGK
+1113 K
-1127 FKAFVSDEGGAS
+1127 FA
-1139 VFETGEDGKFTLEYL
+1139 EDGKTKLPGAEFIIRNGEGEYVKVDGINFFSFTDKDNATKLTTGSDGTFALEYL
-1154 PVGNNYEL
+1154 PLGEYVL
-1162 EEISAP
+1162 EE
-1168 QGYIKV
+1168 
-1174 KGTTSFNIVKAQET
+1174 VKAPDGYLTISDPKNFTIKNEST
-1188 VSVGNSLI
+1188 AVSVGNTRI
-1196 KGTLKLVK
+1196 KADLK
-1204 KDQHGKLLNGIEFVL
+1204 II
-1219 KKGGQYVKANG
+1219 
-1230 GNSRYTYTGL
+1230 
-1240 ANNKEAATKLKTD
+1240 KTD
-1253 ENGRMEISG
+1253 ENGKLLEGIKFTLKNSAGGFVTARESKGKYTYTGRGNTGTEFTTDGCGEIFVSG
-1262 LLWGTYYLEE
+1262 LLWGTYYLSET
-1272 VNTPAGLIA
+1272 NAPKG
-1281 GEDIVVSVTDQSPKP
+1281 IVGIKDQIVKVDAKNHNKT
-1296 IIDLEVTNKLNTG
+1296 IELKLENRSEKEKIE
-1309 SLSFTKTDGAGKGL
+1309 FKKTDGADKGL

-1348 ISDDKGQVSFEDVPY
+1348 ISDDQGWVSFKDVPY

-1370 VIAPEGYVRSNDT
+1370 VIAPEGYERGDEK
-1383 YYVSIGS
+1383 YYV
-1390 AVAEG
+1390 
-1395 KNIGSV
+1395 NIGGATADGITIGNA
-1401 PNSWANSRMEKEF
+1401 PDPWTNDPTEKEF
-1414 TVEKVNAD
+1414 TVKKVSAD
-1422 GGEPLNGAAFQV
+1422 GGELLNGAVFQV
-1434 LDEDENPIKD
+1434 LDEDEKPIEGKI
-1444 KTITTWNGGS
+1444 ITTYGGS
-1454 DTVTLPLGRYYL
+1454 GKITLPLGRYYL
-1466 KETVAPEGYELNEE
+1466 KEKVAPEGYKLNEE

-1491 NTVTVKNTPKTGS
+1491 NTVTVKNTPKTGL
-1504 LTIQKADKDGKP
+1504 LTVKKTDNGGNP

-1524 YAMGVAAREN
+1524 YAMGDEARKN

-1545 KAVKTGIPYGSYVA
+1545 KAVKTGIPYGRYVA
-1559 IESRAPEGYERDDTE
+1559 IESRAPEGYELDNTE
-1574 RPFDIPQK
+1574 HTFDIPQK
-1582 AEDGTVSADISIS
+1582 NEDGTVSADISIF
-1595 VENTKSRYALS
+1595 VKNTKSRYALS
-1606 IVKRDINDKNKKL
+1606 IEKKDINDKNKKL

-1632 AEVETGKDGT
+1632 AEVVTGKDGT

-1651 EYSITEIAPPVG
+1651 TYSITEIAPPVG

-1685 VFTARNYKTRV
+1685 AFTAKNHQTKVT
-1696 KLNKVDEQ
+1696 LNKVDEK

-1717 ADGKQVTFTNKGS
+1717 AEGKQVTFTNKDS
-1730 VYTYSEDG
+1730 VYTYSENG

-1763 EAPKNYIPM
+1763 KAPEKYIPM

-1799 GIAVLKESPDGTR
+1799 GVAVLKESPDGTR
-1812 LKGAE
+1812 LKGAV
-1817 FALYGEDD
+1817 FTLYKDD
-1825 TEIRRVTTDKAG
+1825 SVIKEVTTDNAG
-1837 VALFTGLKSGSY
+1837 VALFTGLNPGSY
-1849 YIKETAAPEGYKPL
+1849 YIKETAVPEGYKL
-1863 DNKFEFTIDEKG
+1863 SDKKFDFKIDSNG
-1875 NLQGDG
+1875 VL
-1881 FSGEGLY
+1881 SGEGFAGDKPY
-1888 TLTVK
+1888 KLTVE
-1893 NSPLEYGFQV
+1893 NRPVEHGFKV
-1903 KKVSTNDEGLT
+1903 KKVSTNDEKLV

-1922 LGGGLDKRYTTGAD
+1922 LGGDLDKRYTTGAN

-1969 SVKADGIYLDGG
+1969 SAKADGIYLDGG

-2022 KYGGTHS
+2022 EYGGTHS

-2034 NGITDTISLAPGE
+2034 NGITDTISLAPGK

-2070 TEGTVQQ
+2070 KEGTVQQ

-2088 FKRGLLT
+2088 FNRGLLT

-2219 KHDAGENG
+2219 KQDAGENG

-2254 TAVFEVP
+2254 TAVFAVP
-2261 EGKYKLIETRAP
+2261 EGKYKLVETRAP

-2278 SGDFVREITVNAM
+2278 SGDFVREITVNAV
-2291 QDSVGE
+2291 QGAVGE

-2336 GFTKTVTTDTSGK
+2336 GFTKTVTTDASGK

-2394 AANKHILGSV
+2394 AANKYILGSV

-2435 KAEGDVY
+2435 KAEGSVY
-2442 TLDERGSSVITAGRV
+2442 TPYESGSSVITAGRI
-2457 TLKDL
+2457 TLKEL

-2677 SSEKQAL
+2677 SSEKQAM

-2762 ITETAMPSGYIRPL
+2762 ITETATPSGYIRPL

-2797 ISLDNTVVLTVDNIS
+2797 ISLGNTVVLTVDNIS
-2812 NQPCSTPTQPPCS
+2812 NQPCATPTQPPCS
-2825 TPGSGST
+2825 TPGPGST
-2832 PKPAGGAGKTGSIG
+2832 PKPAGG
-2846 KTGELGGDI
+2846 
-2855 RLLCGAAMML
+2855 
-2865 LSFTGLLALLIAD
+2865 
-2878 GRKKQK
+2878 GR
-2884 YMIGM
+2884 

>member
-57 ESPEGGELPAEGGMP
+57 EPPEGGELPAEGGMP

-92 PMPVEPTDTPEAS
+92 PVPVEPTDTPEAS
-105 PTIEPTVTPLLTAT
+105 PTIEPTDTPLLTAT

-132 ELANGGIK
+132 ELANGGI
-140 VIVICD
+140 
-146 KQGQTIYDG
+146 TITISGGKETVEDG
-155 EKCTLTITVNDDDLN
+155 ETCTFSVTITDTDLN
-170 TEPNIQEGTEIKV
+170 KVPNLVENTEVTV
-183 KLPGFLQIED
+183 KLPEFLD
-193 IDAAMK
+193 IKDVENAYNKDWKQWFKDAK
-199 GKWGAYFKEANY
+199 Y
-211 DAGTNTLT
+211 DRNKHELTLT
-219 LIVKK
+219 LKDI
-224 TDANGTVKYIT
+224 GSSQQTVSISFN
-235 ATIETTAHL
+235 IETVANFI
-244 AGYDGDETGKIEI
+244 GYEGDGKGKISIGIAGLNEYE
-257 DVGNIQEAEID
+257 GEKE
-268 IGTGTGTGTGTGET
+268 IGTGTGTGTGTEET
-282 QTALNK
+282 TPYLQKTMFANYLPGADKDNNIYILNDESK
-288 TIYGNYRE
+288 
-296 GTDRGQGVY
+296 
-305 LLDDPNK
+305 P
-312 AITYQVNFGV
+312 ITYRVNFGIN
-322 SKNYTNQVVLTD
+322 KNYAGNVAIED
-334 TLSNGELALCDSQA
+334 DMSNGALALCDVSGSVDA
-348 NINVS
+348 S
-353 LDKSFR
+353 LDKCIKLYIDGSR
-359 LFIEGT
+359 VALSQTGESLTGT
-365 KYVFTKT
+365 HN
-372 TEEKLEFTDTPLGTI
+372 ELGNI
-387 TIEKKNTGFT
+387 TISKGGTGFS
-397 VTCDP
+397 VTFSRGESFLP
-402 DSISQGTDAQMVNV
+402 GEDSSLANIEL
-416 SVRYFA
+416 RYFA
-422 KVVGNATNV
+422 KLVGNVNDV
-431 TNTVDLAINGEQQQQ
+431 TNKVIMKIDVEISKSAQVVARWYTSGA
-446 SSVTARKYDAAMLLL
+446 VTTRKYILT
-461 NKYIIADGNAVR
+461 GNNEVT
-473 MVDINS
+473 VLDINE
-479 KEMGKKQVTFRI
+479 KTGTVTFRI
-491 SITQYGD
+491 RVSAYGENAIAKD
-498 DATEEEAS
+498 RVIVT
-506 ITDDVLSDCFS
+506 DVLDNCFI
-517 FVEGSVKYGPEN
+517 FRNE
-529 ANKFLSVEHDGGK
+529 SVEYSRDAEKYFALAVTNNVVTITKINDGAIAQGF
-542 ISIKKTRGER
+542 
-552 IPAGTYTID
+552 YTID
-561 FTVDVDMAELQPGG
+561 FTVDVNMDMLQPGG
-575 VAQNRISDNSV
+575 AAQNKISESNV
-586 VYIRRDAELT
+586 VYVRRDAELT

-672 NKNGNILKIASI
+672 NKKDNVVTIVSVEDGNVNK
-684 EGGIADQGTAS
+684 GTALVS
-695 VEIENKLDSQKG
+695 IENKLDSQKG
-707 SVTFRKY
+707 SVTLKKL
-714 GEDNKPL
+714 GEGKEQIG
-721 DGGTFQLWKEN
+721 GGTFQLYRVDGEN
-732 AGSTDTLIADF
+732 SDPVGKVF
-743 STVNGSW
+743 STANGEH
-750 TSSPIEYGTYYVKEI
+750 TIDNLLYGTYYVKEI

-805 VKKVDEKGKPL
+805 IKKVDENGNPL
-816 AGAEFM
+816 AGAEFT
-822 LLPGGTKKTT
+822 LLPGRISETTGANGIAVFDGLTEGTYTIIETKSPTGYGKL
-832 DNSGAAEFTGL
+832 EGL
-843 EAGKYFIIE
+843 EGS
-852 KTAPKGYGGYD
+852 
-863 GTVTVEIKA
+863 VTVNIQA
-872 DGTATVDDLP
+872 NGTANVEGKVPDKFRFDG
-882 KGISFAGETV
+882 KSV
-892 TLTWTNTRDK
+892 KLTWKNTRTH

-910 GSANNPLQGA
+910 DGNQPLSGA
-920 VFGLYKD
+920 FFGIYKD

-932 KPIDTQQT
+932 EPIDIQKT

-965 GYALDTTVRG
+965 GYALDETIRP
-975 FTIGGDNAW
+975 FKIGGNNDW
-984 DVKTEIKNTLKE
+984 DVETTIKNTLKE

-1003 KGDDGKLLE
+1003 KGDDGKPLE
-1012 GVEFEISGNGISKI
+1012 GVEFEFIGYGITKKSASGRD
-1026 ATSGQGGV
+1026 GV
-1034 VKFEG
+1034 VTFTG
-1039 LPFGRYTITE
+1039 LAFGEYTITE
-1049 TKAPQ
+1049 VEAPQ
-1054 GYVKAKPINVTIDE
+1054 GYVKAAPIKVTIDGSDSAE
-1068 KNTVG
+1068 RVIQLEPIENKHTKLTVTKFAEDGKTALPG
-1073 AYTPNQAVDGG
+1073 AEFIIRNAEGKYVKVDG
-1084 TITNEHTV
+1084 TSFASF
-1092 LTVLK
+1092 
-1097 IDDADK
+1097 ADK
-1103 KRLAGATFRI
+1103 KEDATAI
-1113 KNSAGQYVSAENGK
+1113 VTGENG
-1127 FKAFVSDEGGAS
+1127 
-1139 VFETGEDGKFTLEYL
+1139 TFTLEYL
-1154 PVGNNYEL
+1154 PLGKYVL
-1162 EEISAP
+1162 EEIEAP
-1168 QGYIKV
+1168 EGYMIVTASKDFEIKN
-1174 KGTTSFNIVKAQET
+1174 SET
-1188 VSVGNSLI
+1188 RVSINNTKI
-1196 KGTLKLVK
+1196 K
-1204 KDQHGKLLNGIEFVL
+1204 
-1219 KKGGQYVKANG
+1219 
-1230 GNSRYTYTGL
+1230 TGL
-1240 ANNKEAATKLKTD
+1240 KIIKTD
-1253 ENGRMEISG
+1253 ENGKLLEGIKFTLKNSADGFVTASGSGGKYTYTGRGETGTEFTTDGRGEIFVSG
-1262 LLWGTYYLEE
+1262 LLWGTYYLSETNAPKGM
-1272 VNTPAGLIA
+1272 VGIK
-1281 GEDIVVSVTDQSPKP
+1281 DQIVKVDAENHNKTIELK
-1296 IIDLEVTNKLNTG
+1296 LENRSEKG
-1309 SLSFTKTDGAGKGL
+1309 KIEFTKTDGAGNGL

-1348 ISDDKGQVSFEDVPY
+1348 ISDDKGRVSFEDVPY
-1363 GVYELTE
+1363 GVYELSE

-1383 YYVSIGS
+1383 YYVSIGD

-1395 KNIGSV
+1395 KKIDSV
-1401 PNSWANSRMEKEF
+1401 PNPWTNSRTEKEF
-1414 TVEKVNAD
+1414 TVKKVSAD
-1422 GGEPLNGAAFQV
+1422 GGEPLSGAVFQV
-1434 LDEDENPIKD
+1434 LDEGNNPIENKI
-1444 KTITTWNGGS
+1444 ITTNGGS
-1454 DTVTLPLGRYYL
+1454 GKIKLPLGKYYL
-1466 KETVAPEGYELNEE
+1466 KETAAPEGYELNEE

-1504 LTIQKADKDGKP
+1504 LTIQKADKDDKP

-1524 YAMGVAAREN
+1524 YAAKDKAREN
-1534 PIYTLI
+1534 PITLI

-1545 KAVKTGIPYGSYVA
+1545 KAIKTGIPYGSYVA

-1574 RPFDIPQK
+1574 HTFDIPQK
-1582 AEDGTVSADISIS
+1582 DEDGKVTEVEDVTIS
-1595 VENTKSRYALS
+1595 VTNVKSRYALR
-1606 IVKRDINDKNKKL
+1606 IVKVDKDNSEIRL
-1619 ANTKFAVRGGGFY
+1619 AGARFAVSGGSFY
-1632 AEVETGKDGT
+1632 IEAVTGEDGT
-1642 VTVEVPAAG
+1642 VTVEVPEKG
-1651 EYSITEIAPPVG
+1651 KYLITELEPPAG
-1663 YTLDPATYTVE
+1663 YTIDPKTYTVE
-1674 VEGHTAAGEEV
+1674 VKAHSADDVNIAAIH
-1685 VFTARNYKTRV
+1685 KSQDHQTRV
-1696 KLNKVDEQ
+1696 ELTKVNEKGQ
-1704 GNRLEGA
+1704 QLEGA
-1711 EFSIFD
+1711 EFSILD
-1717 ADGKQVTFTNKGS
+1717 AEGKRPAKFTQEGS
-1730 VYTYSEDG
+1730 VYTYSESG
-1738 DVTAITAGNA
+1738 SVTEIEAGYA
-1748 DIVGLP
+1748 EIVGLP

-1812 LKGAE
+1812 LKGAV
-1817 FALYGEDD
+1817 FTLYKADN
-1825 TEIRRVTTDKAG
+1825 TEVEKVTTDKAG

-1863 DNKFEFTIDEKG
+1863 DNRFEFTIDEKG
-1875 NLQGDG
+1875 NLKGDG
-1881 FSGEGLY
+1881 FSGDGLY
-1888 TLTVK
+1888 MLTVE
-1893 NSPLEYGFQV
+1893 NSPLEYGFKV

-1952 EMKAPEGYVI
+1952 EMKAPESYVI

-1986 AAITIRNAPV
+1986 AAITVRNAPV

-2010 QPLANVAFILKG
+2010 QPLANVAFMLKG
-2022 KYGGTHS
+2022 EKGAHS

-2034 NGITDTISLAPGE
+2034 NGITDTISLAPGK

-2083 VTEWS
+2083 VTEWN
-2088 FKRGLLT
+2088 FKGGLLT

-2112 DGKDGSALAGAE
+2112 DGKDGGALAGAE

-2131 GTPLT
+2131 DTPLT
-2136 FIKNNGRYEAATGEG
+2136 FIKNNGRYEAAAGEG

-2291 QDSVGE
+2291 QGAVGE

-2505 LRRTA
+2505 VRRTA

-2762 ITETAMPSGYIRPL
+2762 ITETATPSGYIRPL

-2797 ISLDNTVVLTVDNIS
+2797 ISLGNTVVLTVDNIS
-2812 NQPCSTPTQPPCS
+2812 NQPCATPTQPPCS
-2825 TPGSGST
+2825 TPGPGST

>member
-57 ESPEGGELPAEGGMP
+57 EPPEGGELPAEGGMP

-105 PTIEPTVTPLLTAT
+105 PTIEPTVTPLTAT

-132 ELANGGIK
+132 ELANGGI
-140 VIVICD
+140 
-146 KQGQTIYDG
+146 TINISGGKETVEDG
-155 EKCTLTITVNDDDLN
+155 EICTFSVTITDTDLHA
-170 TEPNIQEGTEIKV
+170 TPNLVEGTKVTV
-183 KLPGFLQIED
+183 KLPEFLDIKDIET
-193 IDAAMK
+193 
-199 GKWGAYFKEANY
+199 AYNKDWKQWFKNAEY
-211 DAGTNTLT
+211 DQNEHKLILT
-219 LIVKK
+219 L
-224 TDANGTVKYIT
+224 ANIDSSKQTVGISFN
-235 ATIETTAHL
+235 IETVANFI
-244 AGYDGDETGKIEI
+244 GYDGDGKGKISIGIAGLNES
-257 DVGNIQEAEID
+257 ETE
-268 IGTGTGTGTGTGET
+268 IGTGTGTGTGKTEPYLQKTMFANYMPG
-282 QTALNK
+282 ADKDHNIYILNDQSK
-288 TIYGNYRE
+288 
-296 GTDRGQGVY
+296 
-305 LLDDPNK
+305 P
-312 AITYQVNFGV
+312 ITYRVNFGIN
-322 SKNYTNQVVLTD
+322 KNYAGNVAIED
-334 TLSNGELALCDSQA
+334 DMSNGALALCDDSGRVDASLVKCIKLYIDGSPVALSQTGESLTGTHNELGNITISKDGTGFSVTFSREEGFAQGEDSSLA
-348 NINVS
+348 NIE
-353 LDKSFR
+353 L
-359 LFIEGT
+359 
-365 KYVFTKT
+365 
-372 TEEKLEFTDTPLGTI
+372 
-387 TIEKKNTGFT
+387 
-397 VTCDP
+397 
-402 DSISQGTDAQMVNV
+402 
-416 SVRYFA
+416 RYFA
-422 KVVGNATNV
+422 KLVGNVNDV
-431 TNTVDLAINGEQQQQ
+431 TNKVNMKIDDKISEAAQVVARRYTSGA
-446 SSVTARKYDAAMLLL
+446 VTTS
-461 NKYIIADGNAVR
+461 KYIMNGSNEVT
-473 MVDINS
+473 VLDINE
-479 KEMGKKQVTFRI
+479 KTGTVTFRI
-491 SITQYGD
+491 RVSAYGEIAID
-498 DATEEEAS
+498 KDTV
-506 ITDDVLSDCFS
+506 IVKDVLEDCFS
-517 FVEGSVKYGPEN
+517 YKDNSVTYGTDAGEYFKLEVN
-529 ANKFLSVEHDGGK
+529 GQTVTITKIKDGAIAQGF
-542 ISIKKTRGER
+542 
-552 IPAGTYTID
+552 YTID
-561 FTVDVDMAELQPGG
+561 FTVDVNMDMLQPGDA
-575 VAQNRISDNSV
+575 AQNKISESNV
-586 VYIRRDAELT
+586 VYVRRDAELT
-596 VNKTWEEGDGEE
+596 VNKTWDGDEAGKE
-608 KIATF
+608 ATF

-620 DIIDTATVTG
+620 DIDTAKVTG

-637 IGADKLNEGNNICT
+637 IGADKLSEGDNTCT
-651 LREIVAE
+651 LRETVEE
-658 SSKYV
+658 SSAYV
-663 AGPDKKVVI
+663 AGPDKEVVI
-672 NKNGNILKIASI
+672 NKKDNVVTIVSVEDGNVNK
-684 EGGIADQGTAS
+684 GTAS
-695 VEIENKLDSQKG
+695 VSIENKLDSQKG

-714 GEDNKPL
+714 GDDNKPL
-721 DGGTFQLWKEN
+721 DGGTFQLYRVEDEN
-732 AGSTDTLIADF
+732 SVPVGKVF
-743 STVNGSW
+743 STANGEH
-750 TSSPIEYGTYYVKEI
+750 TIDNLLYGTYYVKEI
-765 SAPQGYILDS
+765 SAPQGYILGS
-775 EPSAGI
+775 ESSDGI
-781 TIKKTA
+781 TINKTA

-792 TMTNEKYTAGSIT
+792 TMTNKKYTSGAIT
-805 VKKVDEKGKPL
+805 IKKVDEKNNPL
-816 AGAEFM
+816 AGAEFT
-822 LLPGGTKKTT
+822 LFGPKTDKKTT
-832 DNSGAAEFTGL
+832 DNNGVAEFTGL
-843 EAGKYFIIE
+843 EAGKYSIIE
-852 KTAPKGYGGYD
+852 KTAPKGYGRYD

-910 GSANNPLQGA
+910 DGNQPLSGA
-920 VFGLYKD
+920 FFGLYKD

-932 KPIDTQQT
+932 EPIDIQKT

-951 AAGTYY
+951 EAGTYY

-965 GYALDTTVRG
+965 GYALSDEVHT
-975 FTIGGDNAW
+975 FIIGNGENAAW
-984 DVKTEIKNTLKE
+984 DCGKTITNQLKKYTLK
-996 YSLTLVK
+996 LTK

-1054 GYVKAKPINVTIDE
+1054 GYVPAGSINVEVKGDGSNGSVIQ
-1068 KNTVG
+1068 VG
-1073 AYTPNQAVDGG
+1073 DVINKRTK
-1084 TITNEHTV
+1084 
-1092 LTVLK
+1092 LTV
-1097 IDDADK
+1097 
-1103 KRLAGATFRI
+1103 T
-1113 KNSAGQYVSAENGK
+1113 K
-1127 FKAFVSDEGGAS
+1127 FA
-1139 VFETGEDGKFTLEYL
+1139 EDGKTKLPGAEFIIRNGEGKYVKVDGINFVSFTDKDNATKLTTGSEGTFAIEYL
-1154 PVGNNYEL
+1154 PLGEYVL
-1162 EEISAP
+1162 EE
-1168 QGYIKV
+1168 
-1174 KGTTSFNIVKAQET
+1174 VKAPDGYLTISDPKNFTIKNEST
-1188 VSVGNSLI
+1188 AVSVGNTRI
-1196 KGTLKLVK
+1196 KADLKIIK
-1204 KDQHGKLLNGIEFVL
+1204 TDENGKLLEGIRFVL
-1219 KKGGQYVKANG
+1219 KDSGGQAVQASGSG
-1230 GNSRYTYTGL
+1230 GKYTYTGL
-1240 ANNKEAATKLKTD
+1240 ADTGTEFTTD
-1253 ENGRMEISG
+1253 GRGEIFVSG
-1262 LLWGTYYLEE
+1262 LLWGTYYLSET
-1272 VNTPAGLIA
+1272 NA
-1281 GEDIVVSVTDQSPKP
+1281 PKGMVG
-1296 IIDLEVTNKLNTG
+1296 IKDKMVKVDADSHNRTIELKLENRSEKGNIE
-1309 SLSFTKTDGAGKGL
+1309 FKKTDGAGNGL

-1333 EGSGTAYSTV
+1333 EKSGTAYSTV

-1348 ISDDKGQVSFEDVPY
+1348 ISDDQGWVSFKDVQY

-1370 VIAPEGYVRSNDT
+1370 VIAPEGYERGDEK
-1383 YYVSIGS
+1383 YYV
-1390 AVAEG
+1390 
-1395 KNIGSV
+1395 NIGGATADGITIGNA
-1401 PNSWANSRMEKEF
+1401 PDPWTNDPTEKEF
-1414 TVEKVNAD
+1414 TVKKVSAD
-1422 GGEPLNGAAFQV
+1422 GGELLNGAVFQV
-1434 LDEDENPIKD
+1434 LDEGKKPIEGKI
-1444 KTITTWNGGS
+1444 ITTYGDSGKIK
-1454 DTVTLPLGRYYL
+1454 LPLGKYYL

-1524 YAMGVAAREN
+1524 YAMGDAARKN

-1545 KAVKTGIPYGSYVA
+1545 KTVKTGIPYGSYVA
-1559 IESRAPEGYERDDTE
+1559 IESRAPEGYELDDTE

-1582 AEDGTVSADISIS
+1582 NEDGTVTDIRIS

-1606 IVKRDINDKNKKL
+1606 IVKRDINDENKKL

-1632 AEVETGKDGT
+1632 AEVVTGEDGT

-1663 YTLDPATYTVE
+1663 YTLDPATYTVK
-1674 VEGHTAAGEEV
+1674 VEGHTAAGAEV
-1685 VFTARNYKTRV
+1685 PFTARNYKTRV
-1696 KLNKVDEQ
+1696 KLNKVDEK
-1704 GNRLEGA
+1704 GNRLKGA

-1717 ADGKQVTFTNKGS
+1717 ADGKQTAKFTQEGS

-1738 DVTAITAGNA
+1738 GVTAITAGNA
-1748 DIVGLP
+1748 EIVGLP

-1763 EAPKNYIPM
+1763 KAPKNYIPM
-1772 EDMSFHVRADLYDKA
+1772 EDMSFHVRADLYDTA

-1812 LKGAE
+1812 LRGAV
-1817 FALYGEDD
+1817 FTLYKADN
-1825 TEIRRVTTDKAG
+1825 TEVEKVTTDKAG
-1837 VALFTGLKSGSY
+1837 VALFTGLNPGSY
-1849 YIKETAAPEGYKPL
+1849 YIKETAAPEGYKL
-1863 DNKFEFTIDEKG
+1863 SDKKFDFTIDSNG
-1875 NLQGDG
+1875 VL
-1881 FSGEGLY
+1881 SGEGFAGDELY
-1888 TLTVK
+1888 KLTVE
-1893 NSPLEYGFQV
+1893 NRPVEHGFKV

-1914 LPGAEFRI
+1914 LSGAEFRI

-1952 EMKAPEGYVI
+1952 EMKAPDGYVI

-1969 SVKADGIYLDGG
+1969 SVKADGIYLDG
-1981 KLGEG
+1981 KLTGTAE
-1986 AAITIRNAPV
+1986 ITVQNAPGS
-1996 NFKLR
+1996 FKLK

-2010 QPLANVAFILKG
+2010 QPLANVAFILKDDD
-2022 KYGGTHS
+2022 GGTHS

-2034 NGITDTISLAPGE
+2034 NGITDTISLAPGK

-2070 TEGTVQQ
+2070 KEGTVQQ

-2083 VTEWS
+2083 VAKWD
-2088 FKRGLLT
+2088 FNDGLLT

-2131 GTPLT
+2131 DMPLT

-2161 GKAYITGLK
+2161 GKAHITGLK

-2219 KHDAGENG
+2219 KQDAGENG

-2291 QDSVGE
+2291 QGAVGE

-2336 GFTKTVTTDTSGK
+2336 GFTKTVTTDASGK

-2394 AANKHILGSV
+2394 AANKYILGSV

-2420 AKFNVTDENGSLLKW
+2420 AKFNVTDENGSLLMW

-2567 KETKAPKG
+2567 KEIKAPKG

-2624 VSDTGEALTGATFRL
+2624 VSDAGEALTGATFRL

-2728 GATFKITGNSYTK
+2728 GATFRITGNSYTK

-2762 ITETAMPSGYIRPL
+2762 ITETATPSGYIRPL

-2797 ISLDNTVVLTVDNIS
+2797 ISLGNTVVLTVDNIS
-2812 NQPCSTPTQPPCS
+2812 NQPCATPTQPPCS
-2825 TPGSGST
+2825 TPGPGST

>member
-57 ESPEGGELPAEGGMP
+57 EPPEGGELPAEGGMP

-105 PTIEPTVTPLLTAT
+105 PTIEPIVTPLLTAT

-132 ELANGGIK
+132 ELANGGI
-140 VIVICD
+140 
-146 KQGQTIYDG
+146 TINISGGKGTVEDG
-155 EKCTLTITVNDDDLN
+155 EICTFSVTITDTDLN
-170 TEPNIQEGTEIKV
+170 ATPNLVEGTEVTV
-183 KLPGFLQIED
+183 KLPEFLEIKDIET
-193 IDAAMK
+193 
-199 GKWGAYFKEANY
+199 AYNKDWKQWFKNAEY
-211 DAGTNTLT
+211 DQNEHKLILT
-219 LIVKK
+219 L
-224 TDANGTVKYIT
+224 ANIDSSQQTVSISFN
-235 ATIETTAHL
+235 IETVANFI
-244 AGYDGDETGKIEI
+244 GYDGDGKGKISIGIAGLNEFENEI
-257 DVGNIQEAEID
+257 
-268 IGTGTGTGTGTGET
+268 GTGTGTGTGET
-282 QTALNK
+282 EPYLQKTMFANYMPGADKDHNIYILNDESK
-288 TIYGNYRE
+288 
-296 GTDRGQGVY
+296 
-305 LLDDPNK
+305 P
-312 AITYQVNFGV
+312 ITYRVNFGIN
-322 SKNYTNQVVLTD
+322 KNYAGNVAIED
-334 TLSNGELALCDSQA
+334 DMSNGALALCDVSGSVDA
-348 NINVS
+348 S
-353 LDKSFR
+353 LDKCIKLYIDGSR
-359 LFIEGT
+359 VALSQTGESLTGT
-365 KYVFTKT
+365 HN
-372 TEEKLEFTDTPLGTI
+372 ELGNI
-387 TIEKKNTGFT
+387 TISKGGTGFS
-397 VTCDP
+397 VTFSRGESFLP
-402 DSISQGTDAQMVNV
+402 GEDSSLANIEL
-416 SVRYFA
+416 RYFA
-422 KVVGNATNV
+422 KLVGDVNDV
-431 TNTVDLAINGEQQQQ
+431 TNKVNMKINDEIIKTAQVVARRYTSGA
-446 SSVTARKYDAAMLLL
+446 VTTS
-461 NKYIIADGNAVR
+461 KYIMNGSNEVT
-473 MVDINS
+473 VLDI
-479 KEMGKKQVTFRI
+479 KEQDKTVTFRI
-491 SITQYGD
+491 QISAYGENSIAGGTVIV
-498 DATEEEAS
+498 T
-506 ITDDVLSDCFS
+506 DVLEDCFS
-517 FVEGSVKYGPEN
+517 YKDKSVKYGTKADEYFKLEVN
-529 ANKFLSVEHDGGK
+529 GQTVTITKIKDGAIAQGF
-542 ISIKKTRGER
+542 
-552 IPAGTYTID
+552 YTID
-561 FTVDVDMAELQPGG
+561 FTVDVDMAKLQPGG

-586 VYIRRDAELT
+586 VYVRRDAELT

-620 DIIDTATVTG
+620 NIDIIDTAKVTG
-630 NGSATLY
+630 NDSATLY
-637 IGADKLNEGNNICT
+637 IGADKLSEGDNTCT
-651 LREIVAE
+651 LRETVAE

-672 NKNGNILKIASI
+672 NKKDNVVTIVSVEDGNVNK
-684 EGGIADQGTAS
+684 GTALVS
-695 VEIENKLDSQKG
+695 IENKLDSQKG
-707 SVTFRKY
+707 SVTFKKL
-714 GEDNKPL
+714 GEGKEQIG
-721 DGGTFQLWKEN
+721 GGTFQLYRVDGEN
-732 AGSTDTLIADF
+732 SDPVGKVF
-743 STVNGSW
+743 STANGEH
-750 TSSPIEYGTYYVKEI
+750 TIDNLLYGTYYVKEI
-765 SAPQGYILDS
+765 TAPAGYILANTLS
-775 EPSAGI
+775 QSV
-781 TIKKTA
+781 TIKKTN
-787 AHGTI
+787 AHATI
-792 TMTNEKYTAGSIT
+792 EMTNEKYTAGSIT
-805 VKKVDEKGKPL
+805 IMKEDEDGKPL

-822 LLPGGTKKTT
+822 LFGPKTDKKTT
-832 DNSGAAEFTGL
+832 DNNGVAEFTGL
-843 EAGKYFIIE
+843 EAGKYSIIE
-852 KTAPKGYGGYD
+852 KTAPKGYGRYD

-910 GSANNPLQGA
+910 DGNQLLSGA
-920 VFGLYKD
+920 FFGLYKD

-932 KPIDTQQT
+932 GPIDIQKT

-951 AAGTYY
+951 EAGTYY

-965 GYALDTTVRG
+965 GYVLDETIRP
-975 FTIGGDNAW
+975 FKIGGNNDW
-984 DVKTEIKNTLKE
+984 DVETTIKNTLKE

-1003 KGDDGKLLE
+1003 KGDDGKPLE
-1012 GVEFEISGNGISKI
+1012 GVEFEISGNGITKKS
-1026 ATSGQGGV
+1026 ASGRDGV

-1097 IDDADK
+1097 IDDADRK
-1103 KRLAGATFRI
+1103 PLAGATFRI
-1113 KNSAGQYVSAENGK
+1113 KNSDGQYVSAENGK
-1127 FKAFVSDEGGAS
+1127 FKAFVSGEGGAS

-1154 PVGNNYEL
+1154 PVGNNYAL

-1219 KKGGQYVKANG
+1219 KKGGQYVTANG

-1281 GEDIVVSVTDQSPKP
+1281 GEDIVVSVTDQSKNP

-1348 ISDDKGQVSFEDVPY
+1348 ISEDQGWVSFKDVPY

-1383 YYVSIGS
+1383 YYVSIGG

-1401 PNSWANSRMEKEF
+1401 PAIWANSRTEKEF
-1414 TVEKVNAD
+1414 TVKKVSAD
-1422 GGEPLNGAAFQV
+1422 GGELLSGAVFQI
-1434 LDEDENPIKD
+1434 LDEGKKLIEGK
-1444 KTITTWNGGS
+1444 KITTLNGGS
-1454 DTVTLPLGRYYL
+1454 DTVTLPLGKYYL
-1466 KETVAPEGYELNEE
+1466 KETAAPESYELNEE

-1524 YAMGVAAREN
+1524 YAMGDAVREN

-1595 VENTKSRYALS
+1595 VKNTKSRYALS
-1606 IVKRDINDKNKKL
+1606 IVKRDINDENKKL

-1632 AEVETGKDGT
+1632 AEVETGEDGT

-1651 EYSITEIAPPVG
+1651 TYSITEIAPPVG

-1685 VFTARNYKTRV
+1685 AFIAENYQTKV
-1696 KLNKVDEQ
+1696 KLNKVDEN
-1704 GNRLEGA
+1704 GNRREGA
-1711 EFSIFD
+1711 EFSILD
-1717 ADGKQVTFTNKGS
+1717 ADGKQPAKFTQEGS

-1738 DVTAITAGNA
+1738 DVTAIAAGYA
-1748 DIVGLP
+1748 EIVGLP

-1763 EAPKNYIPM
+1763 KAPKNYIPM

-1812 LKGAE
+1812 LKGAV
-1817 FALYGEDD
+1817 FTLYKADN
-1825 TEIRRVTTDKAG
+1825 TEVEKVTTNKAG
-1837 VALFTGLKSGSY
+1837 VALFTGLNPGSY

-1863 DNKFEFTIDEKG
+1863 DKRFDFIIDANG
-1875 NLQGDG
+1875 DLRGDG

-1893 NSPLEYGFQV
+1893 NSPLEYGFKV
-1903 KKVSTNDEGLT
+1903 KKVSTNDEKLV
-1914 LPGAEFRI
+1914 LPGAEFRM
-1922 LGGGLDKRYTTGAD
+1922 LGGGLDRTYTTGAD

-1981 KLGEG
+1981 KLDER
-1986 AAITIRNAPV
+1986 ATITIRNAPV

-2034 NGITDTISLAPGE
+2034 DGITDTISLAPGK

-2070 TEGTVQQ
+2070 KEGTVQQ

-2083 VTEWS
+2083 VAKWD
-2088 FKRGLLT
+2088 FNRGLLT

-2131 GTPLT
+2131 DTPLT
-2136 FIKNNGRYEAATGEG
+2136 FIKKGGRYEAATGEG

-2170 FGNYAV
+2170 FGNYTV

-2188 GDRHSIAISRQQT
+2188 GDRYSIAISRQQT

-2219 KHDAGENG
+2219 KQDAGENG

-2291 QDSVGE
+2291 QGAVGE

-2336 GFTKTVTTDTSGK
+2336 GFTKTVTTDASGK

-2394 AANKHILGSV
+2394 AANKYILGSV

-2548 TNSNGL
+2548 TNNNGL

-2603 GLVYTAMITNT
+2603 GLVYTAMVTNT

-2762 ITETAMPSGYIRPL
+2762 ITETATPSGYIRPL

-2797 ISLDNTVVLTVDNIS
+2797 ISLGNTVVLTVDNIS
-2812 NQPCSTPTQPPCS
+2812 NQPCATPTQPPCS
-2825 TPGSGST
+2825 TPGPGST

>member
-57 ESPEGGELPAEGGMP
+57 EPPEGGELPAEGGMP

-83 EDDLTATPT
+83 EEDLTATPT

-105 PTIEPTVTPLLTAT
+105 PTIEPIVTPLLTAT

-132 ELANGGIK
+132 ELANGGI
-140 VIVICD
+140 
-146 KQGQTIYDG
+146 TINISGGKETVEDG
-155 EKCTLTITVNDDDLN
+155 EICTFSVTIMDTDLN
-170 TEPNIQEGTEIKV
+170 KVPNLVENTEVTV
-183 KLPGFLQIED
+183 KLPEFLD
-193 IDAAMK
+193 IKDVEN
-199 GKWGAYFKEANY
+199 AYNKDWKQWFKNAEY
-211 DAGTNTLT
+211 DQNEHKLILT
-219 LIVKK
+219 L
-224 TDANGTVKYIT
+224 ANIDSSQQTVGISFN
-235 ATIETTAHL
+235 IETVANFI
-244 AGYDGDETGKIEI
+244 GYDGDGKGKISIGIAGLKES
-257 DVGNIQEAEID
+257 ETE
-268 IGTGTGTGTGTGET
+268 IGTGTGTGTGEKEPYLQKTMFANYMPG
-282 QTALNK
+282 ADKDKNIYILNDSDK
-288 TIYGNYRE
+288 
-296 GTDRGQGVY
+296 
-305 LLDDPNK
+305 P
-312 AITYQVNFGV
+312 ITYRINFAV
-322 SKNYTNQVVLTD
+322 SKNYTQRVAVVD
-334 TLSNGELALCDSQA
+334 NMSNGALALCDVSGSVDA
-348 NINVS
+348 S
-353 LDKSFR
+353 LDKCIKLYIDGSR
-359 LFIEGT
+359 VALSQTGGSLTGT
-365 KYVFTKT
+365 HN
-372 TEEKLEFTDTPLGTI
+372 ELGNI
-387 TIEKKNTGFT
+387 TISKGGTGF
-397 VTCDP
+397 
-402 DSISQGTDAQMVNV
+402 
-416 SVRYFA
+416 SVIFSREEVVAPGNDEALANIELRYFA
-422 KVVGNATNV
+422 KLVGNVNDV
-431 TNTVDLAINGEQQQQ
+431 TNKVEMEIDNNIIGTAQV
-446 SSVTARKYDAAMLLL
+446 VARKFKSGAVTTS
-461 NKYIIADGNAVR
+461 KYIMNGSNEVTEL
-473 MVDINS
+473 DINE
-479 KEMGKKQVTFRI
+479 KTGTVTFRI
-491 SITQYGD
+491 RVSAYGEIAID
-498 DATEEEAS
+498 KDTV
-506 ITDDVLSDCFS
+506 IVKDVLEDCFS
-517 FVEGSVKYGPEN
+517 YKDKSVKYGTKADEYFKLEVN
-529 ANKFLSVEHDGGK
+529 GQTVTITKIKDGAIAQGF
-542 ISIKKTRGER
+542 
-552 IPAGTYTID
+552 YTID
-561 FTVDVDMAELQPGG
+561 FTVDVNMNKLQPGDA
-575 VAQNRISDNSV
+575 AQNKISESNV
-586 VYIRRDAELT
+586 VYIHRDAELT
-596 VNKTWEEGDGEE
+596 VNKTWEGDGAGE
-608 KIATF
+608 KATF
-613 QLIGPKG
+613 RLIGPKG
-620 DIIDTATVTG
+620 DIDTATVTG

-637 IGADKLNEGNNICT
+637 IGADKLNEDNNICT
-651 LREIVAE
+651 LHEIVAE

-672 NKNGNILKIASI
+672 NKKDNVVTIVSVEDENVNK
-684 EGGIADQGTAS
+684 GTAS
-695 VEIENKLDSQKG
+695 VSIKNTPDSGVG
-707 SVTFRKY
+707 SVTFKKL
-714 GEDNKPL
+714 GEGKEQIGD
-721 DGGTFQLWKEN
+721 GTFQLWKEN
-732 AGSTDTLIADF
+732 EGSDDELIKTF

-765 SAPQGYILDS
+765 AAPQGYILDS
-775 EPSAGI
+775 KPSDGI

-805 VKKVDEKGKPL
+805 IKKVDENGNPL
-816 AGAEFM
+816 AGAEFT
-822 LLPGGTKKTT
+822 LLGPKTDKKTT
-832 DNSGAAEFTGL
+832 DNNGVAEFTGL
-843 EAGKYFIIE
+843 EAGKYSIIE
-852 KTAPKGYGGYD
+852 KTAPKGYGRYD

-910 GSANNPLQGA
+910 DGNQPLSGA
-920 VFGLYKD
+920 VFGLYENK
-927 AAAAE
+927 
-932 KPIDTQQT
+932 
-940 DKNGKALFADL
+940 DL
-951 AAGTYY
+951 ADNDPKTAVTNGQGVAEFNDLSAGTYY
-957 VKEIAAPN
+957 LKEITAPN
-965 GYALDTTVRG
+965 GYALDETIRP
-975 FTIGGDNAW
+975 FKIGGNNDW
-984 DVKTEIKNTLKE
+984 DVETTIKNTLKE

-1003 KGDDGKLLE
+1003 KGDDGKPLE
-1012 GVEFEISGNGISKI
+1012 GVEFEISGNGITKKS
-1026 ATSGQGGV
+1026 ASGRDGV
-1034 VKFEG
+1034 VTFTG
-1039 LPFGRYTITE
+1039 LAFGEYTITE
-1049 TKAPQ
+1049 VEAPQ
-1054 GYVKAKPINVTIDE
+1054 GYVKAAPIKVTIDGSDSAE
-1068 KNTVG
+1068 RVIQLEPIENKHTKLTVTKFAEDGKTALPG
-1073 AYTPNQAVDGG
+1073 AEFIIRNAEGKYVKVDG
-1084 TITNEHTV
+1084 TSFASF
-1092 LTVLK
+1092 
-1097 IDDADK
+1097 ADK
-1103 KRLAGATFRI
+1103 KEDATAI
-1113 KNSAGQYVSAENGK
+1113 VTGENG
-1127 FKAFVSDEGGAS
+1127 
-1139 VFETGEDGKFTLEYL
+1139 TFTLEYL
-1154 PVGNNYEL
+1154 PLGKYVL
-1162 EEISAP
+1162 EEIEAP
-1168 QGYIKV
+1168 EGYMIVTASKDFEIKN
-1174 KGTTSFNIVKAQET
+1174 SET
-1188 VSVGNSLI
+1188 RVSINNTKI
-1196 KGTLKLVK
+1196 K
-1204 KDQHGKLLNGIEFVL
+1204 
-1219 KKGGQYVKANG
+1219 
-1230 GNSRYTYTGL
+1230 TGL
-1240 ANNKEAATKLKTD
+1240 KIVKTD
-1253 ENGRMEISG
+1253 ENGKLLEGIKFTLKNSADGFVTASGSGGKYTYTGRGDTGTEFTTDGRGEIFVSG
-1262 LLWGTYYLEE
+1262 LLWGTYYLSETNAPKGMVE
-1272 VNTPAGLIA
+1272 IK
-1281 GEDIVVSVTDQSPKP
+1281 DQIVKVDAENHNKTIELK
-1296 IIDLEVTNKLNTG
+1296 LENRSEKG
-1309 SLSFTKTDGAGKGL
+1309 KIEFTKTDGAGKGL

-1333 EGSGTAYSTV
+1333 EESGTAYSTV

-1348 ISDDKGQVSFEDVPY
+1348 ISDDEGRVSFEDVPY

-1370 VIAPEGYVRSNDT
+1370 VIAPEGYVRSNKT
-1383 YYVSIGS
+1383 YYVSIGG

-1395 KNIGSV
+1395 KNIDIV
-1401 PNSWANSRMEKEF
+1401 PDVWLNSRTEKEF
-1414 TVEKVNAD
+1414 TVKKVSAD
-1422 GGEPLNGAAFQV
+1422 GGEPLSGAVFQV
-1434 LDEDENPIKD
+1434 LDEGKKPIEGKI
-1444 KTITTWNGGS
+1444 ITTYGDSGKIK
-1454 DTVTLPLGRYYL
+1454 LPLGKYYL

-1491 NTVTVKNTPKTGS
+1491 NTVTVKNTPKTGL
-1504 LTIQKADKDGKP
+1504 LTVKKTDNGGNP

-1524 YAMGVAAREN
+1524 YAMGDEARKN

-1540 TDSSG
+1540 TDSNG

-1559 IESRAPEGYERDDTE
+1559 IESRAPEGCELDNTE
-1574 RPFDIPQK
+1574 HTFDIPQK
-1582 AEDGTVSADISIS
+1582 NEDGTVSADISIS
-1595 VENTKSRYALS
+1595 VKNTKSRYALS
-1606 IVKRDINDKNKKL
+1606 IEKRDINDENKKL

-1632 AEVETGKDGT
+1632 AEVETDADGT

-1663 YTLDPATYTVE
+1663 YTLDPATYKVNVSGHTEAGKE
-1674 VEGHTAAGEEV
+1674 VEFIAE
-1685 VFTARNYKTRV
+1685 NYQTKV
-1696 KLNKVDEQ
+1696 KLNKVDEKE
-1704 GNRLEGA
+1704 NRLEGA

-1717 ADGKQVTFTNKGS
+1717 AEGKQVTFTNKDR
-1730 VYTYSEDG
+1730 VYTYFEDG

-1754 VGSYILREN
+1754 VGDYILREN
-1763 EAPKNYIPM
+1763 KAPANYVSL
-1772 EDMSFHVRADLYDKA
+1772 EDIRFRVRADLYDKA
-1787 LELTVENLPHEK
+1787 LELTAENLPHEK

-1817 FALYGEDD
+1817 FALYKADN
-1825 TEIRRVTTDKAG
+1825 TEVEKVTTDKAG
-1837 VALFTGLKSGSY
+1837 VALFTGLNPGSY
-1849 YIKETAAPEGYKPL
+1849 YIKETAVPEGYKL
-1863 DNKFEFTIDEKG
+1863 SDKKFDFKIDSNG
-1875 NLQGDG
+1875 VL
-1881 FSGEGLY
+1881 SGEGFAGDKLY
-1888 TLTVK
+1888 KLTVE
-1893 NSPLEYGFQV
+1893 NRPVEHGFKV
-1903 KKVSTNDEGLT
+1903 KKVSTNDEKLV

-1922 LGGGLDKRYTTGAD
+1922 LGGDLDKRYTTGAN

-1969 SVKADGIYLDGG
+1969 SAKADGIYLDGG

-2022 KYGGTHS
+2022 KDGGTHS

-2034 NGITDTISLAPGE
+2034 NGITDTISLAPGK

-2070 TEGTVQQ
+2070 KEGTVQQ

-2083 VTEWS
+2083 VAKWD
-2088 FKRGLLT
+2088 FNDGLLT

-2131 GTPLT
+2131 DTPLT

-2219 KHDAGENG
+2219 KQDAGENG

-2291 QDSVGE
+2291 RGAVGE

-2308 YSIEI
+2308 YSVEI
-2313 HKHDS
+2313 YKHDS

-2336 GFTKTVTTDTSGK
+2336 GFTKTVTTDASGK
-2349 ASITELPYDDYTI
+2349 ASITGLPYDDYTI

-2394 AANKHILGSV
+2394 AANKYILGSV

-2435 KAEGDVY
+2435 KAGGDVY
-2442 TLDERGSSVITAGRV
+2442 TLDERGSNVITAGRV
-2457 TLKDL
+2457 TLRDL

-2474 PSGYAILDGSRTFT
+2474 PSGYAILDGSRAFT

-2654 AKISLPYG
+2654 TKISLPYG

-2677 SSEKQAL
+2677 SSEKQTM

-2728 GATFKITGNSYTK
+2728 GATFKVTGNSYTK

-2762 ITETAMPSGYIRPL
+2762 ITETATPSGYIRPL

-2797 ISLDNTVVLTVDNIS
+2797 ISLGNTVVLTVDNIS
-2812 NQPCSTPTQPPCS
+2812 NQPCATPTQPPCS
-2825 TPGSGST
+2825 TPGPGST

>member
-1 MKFKSFN
+1 MTMKFKSFN

-21 GQVLM
+21 SQVLM

-57 ESPEGGELPAEGGMP
+57 EPPEGGELPAEGGMP
-72 TPGAAE
+72 TPGAAG

-92 PMPVEPTDTPEAS
+92 PMPAEPTDTPEAS
-105 PTIEPTVTPLLTAT
+105 PTIEPTDTPLLTAT

-132 ELANGGIK
+132 ELANGGI
-140 VIVICD
+140 
-146 KQGQTIYDG
+146 TITISGGKETVEDG
-155 EKCTLTITVNDDDLN
+155 ETCTFSVTITDTDLN
-170 TEPNIQEGTEIKV
+170 KVPNLVENTEVTV
-183 KLPGFLQIED
+183 KLPEFLD
-193 IDAAMK
+193 IKDVENAYNKDWKQWFKDAK
-199 GKWGAYFKEANY
+199 Y
-211 DAGTNTLT
+211 DRNKHELTLT
-219 LIVKK
+219 LKEV
-224 TDANGTVKYIT
+224 DQSQQTVSISFN
-235 ATIETTAHL
+235 IETVANFI
-244 AGYDGDETGKIEI
+244 GYDGDGKGKISIGIAGLNES
-257 DVGNIQEAEID
+257 ETE
-268 IGTGTGTGTGTGET
+268 IGTGTGTGTGEKEPYLQKTMFANYLPG
-282 QTALNK
+282 ADKDNNIYILNDESK
-288 TIYGNYRE
+288 
-296 GTDRGQGVY
+296 
-305 LLDDPNK
+305 P
-312 AITYQVNFGV
+312 ITYRVNFGIN
-322 SKNYTNQVVLTD
+322 KNYAGNVAIED
-334 TLSNGELALCDSQA
+334 DMSNGALALCDVSGSVDA
-348 NINVS
+348 S
-353 LDKSFR
+353 LDKCIKLYIDGSR
-359 LFIEGT
+359 VALSQTGESLTGT
-365 KYVFTKT
+365 HN
-372 TEEKLEFTDTPLGTI
+372 ELGNI
-387 TIEKKNTGFT
+387 TISKGGTGFS
-397 VTCDP
+397 VTFSRGESFLP
-402 DSISQGTDAQMVNV
+402 GEDSSLANIEL
-416 SVRYFA
+416 RYFA
-422 KVVGNATNV
+422 KLVGDVNDV
-431 TNTVDLAINGEQQQQ
+431 TNKVNMKINDEIRKTAQVVARRYTSGA
-446 SSVTARKYDAAMLLL
+446 VTTS
-461 NKYIIADGNAVR
+461 KYIMNGNNEVP
-473 MVDINS
+473 VLDINE
-479 KEMGKKQVTFRI
+479 KTGTVTFRI
-491 SITQYGD
+491 RVSAYGENAIAK
-498 DATEEEAS
+498 DAVIVT
-506 ITDDVLSDCFS
+506 DVLEDCFS
-517 FVEGSVKYGPEN
+517 YKDESVKYGTKADEYFKLEVN
-529 ANKFLSVEHDGGK
+529 GKTVTITKIKDGAIAQGF
-542 ISIKKTRGER
+542 
-552 IPAGTYTID
+552 YTID
-561 FTVDVDMAELQPGG
+561 FTVGVDMDNLQPGG
-575 VAQNRISDNSV
+575 VAQNKISESNV
-586 VYIRRDAELT
+586 VYVRRSAKITID
-596 VNKTWEEGDGEE
+596 KTWDGDKQIGGGA
-608 KIATF
+608 KFSLLDGKKVIASAES
-613 QLIGPKG
+613 K
-620 DIIDTATVTG
+620 G
-630 NGSATLY
+630 NGTVALY
-637 IGADKLNEGNNICT
+637 ISADDLKSGQHTYVLKETVDENSEY
-651 LREIVAE
+651 
-658 SSKYV
+658 SSVK
-663 AGPDKKVVI
+663 DKDVVI
-672 NKNGNILKIASI
+672 TKADNTITINSIDGWDYNSGEAQIAITNTPDSGLGTVSFKKLG
-684 EGGIADQGTAS
+684 EG
-695 VEIENKLDSQKG
+695 
-707 SVTFRKY
+707 
-714 GEDNKPL
+714 NKPL
-721 DGGTFQLWKEN
+721 NGGEFQLWKKE
-732 AGSTDTLIADF
+732 AGDAGDKLVEKF
-743 STVNGSW
+743 STVNGVWSKDNL
-750 TSSPIEYGTYYVKEI
+750 PYGTYYVKEI
-765 SAPQGYILDS
+765 AAPQGYILDS
-775 EPSAGI
+775 KPSDGI

-792 TMTNEKYTAGSIT
+792 TMTNEKYTAGRIT
-805 VKKVDEKGKPL
+805 IKKVDENGNAL

-822 LLPGGTKKTT
+822 LLPGGVKKTT
-832 DNSGAAEFTGL
+832 DNSGVAEFTGL
-843 EAGKYFIIE
+843 EAGKYSIIE
-852 KTAPKGYGGYD
+852 KTAPKGYGRYD

-902 GSISITKT
+902 GSISIIKT
-910 GSANNPLQGA
+910 DGNQPLSGA
-920 VFGLYKD
+920 FFGLYKD

-932 KPIDTQQT
+932 KPIDIQQT
-940 DKNGKALFADL
+940 DKNGKVLFADL
-951 AAGTYY
+951 EAGPYY

-965 GYALDTTVRG
+965 GYVLDETIRP
-975 FTIGGDNAW
+975 FTIGGNDAW
-984 DVKTEIKNTLKE
+984 DVKTNIENSLKQYTLK
-996 YSLTLVK
+996 LTK
-1003 KGDDGKLLE
+1003 KGDDGNLLE
-1012 GVEFEISGNGISKI
+1012 GVEFEISGNGITKKS
-1026 ATSGQGGV
+1026 ASGKDGV
-1034 VKFEG
+1034 VTFTG
-1039 LPFGRYTITE
+1039 LAFGEYTITE
-1049 TKAPQ
+1049 VEAPQ
-1054 GYVKAKPINVTIDE
+1054 GYVKAAPIKVTIDGSDSAE
-1068 KNTVG
+1068 RVIQLEPIENKHTKLTVTKFAEDGETKLSG
-1073 AYTPNQAVDGG
+1073 AKFVIKSADGKYVKVDG
-1084 TITNEHTV
+1084 TSFASF
-1092 LTVLK
+1092 
-1097 IDDADK
+1097 ADK
-1103 KRLAGATFRI
+1103 KEDATAI
-1113 KNSAGQYVSAENGK
+1113 VTGKNG
-1127 FKAFVSDEGGAS
+1127 
-1139 VFETGEDGKFTLEYL
+1139 TFTLEYL
-1154 PVGNNYEL
+1154 PLGKYVL
-1162 EEISAP
+1162 EEIEAP
-1168 QGYIKV
+1168 EGYMIVTASKYFEIKNSETRV
-1174 KGTTSFNIVKAQET
+1174 SINNTKIKTGLKIVKTDE
-1188 VSVGNSLI
+1188 N
-1196 KGTLKLVK
+1196 
-1204 KDQHGKLLNGIEFVL
+1204 GKLLEGIKFTLKNSVGGFVTASGSNG
-1219 KKGGQYVKANG
+1219 
-1230 GNSRYTYTGL
+1230 RYTYTGL
-1240 ANNKEAATKLKTD
+1240 ADIGTEFTTD
-1253 ENGRMEISG
+1253 GRGEIFVSG
-1262 LLWGTYYLEE
+1262 LLWGTYYLNET
-1272 VNTPAGLIA
+1272 NAPKG
-1281 GEDIVVSVTDQSPKP
+1281 IVGIKDKMVKVDADSHNQTIELK
-1296 IIDLEVTNKLNTG
+1296 LENRSEKG
-1309 SLSFTKTDGAGKGL
+1309 KIEFTKTDDARKGL

-1333 EGSGTAYSTV
+1333 EGSGTAYSSV

-1348 ISDDKGQVSFEDVPY
+1348 ISDDEGRVSFEDVPY
-1363 GVYELTE
+1363 GVYELSE
-1370 VIAPEGYVRSNDT
+1370 AIAPEGYARSNDT
-1383 YYVSIGS
+1383 CYVSIGG
-1390 AVAEG
+1390 AVAAG

-1401 PNSWANSRMEKEF
+1401 PNSWTNSRTEKEF
-1414 TVEKVNAD
+1414 TVKKVSAD
-1422 GGEPLNGAAFQV
+1422 GGEPLSGAVFQV
-1434 LDEDENPIKD
+1434 LDEDKKPID
-1444 KTITTWNGGS
+1444 GKTITTLNSGS
-1454 DTVTLPLGRYYL
+1454 GTVTLPLGKYFL
-1466 KETVAPEGYELNEE
+1466 QETAAPEGYEPNEE

-1504 LTIQKADKDGKP
+1504 LTIKKTDEGENP

-1524 YAMGVAAREN
+1524 YAAKGAARGN

-1545 KAVKTGIPYGSYVA
+1545 KAIITGIPYGSYVA

-1595 VENTKSRYALS
+1595 VKNTKSRYALS
-1606 IVKRDINDKNKKL
+1606 IEKRDINDENKKL

-1632 AEVETGKDGT
+1632 AEVETGADGT

-1663 YTLDPATYTVE
+1663 YTLDPATYKVNVSGHTEAGKE
-1674 VEGHTAAGEEV
+1674 VEFIAE
-1685 VFTARNYKTRV
+1685 NYQTKV
-1696 KLNKVDEQ
+1696 KLNKVDEKE
-1704 GNRLEGA
+1704 NRLEGA

-1717 ADGKQVTFTNKGS
+1717 AEGKQVTFTNKGS

-1738 DVTAITAGNA
+1738 GVTAITAGNA

-1763 EAPKNYIPM
+1763 KAPENYIPM
-1772 EDMSFHVRADLYDKA
+1772 EDMSFHVRADLYNKA
-1787 LELTVENLPHEK
+1787 LELTAENLPHEK

-1817 FALYGEDD
+1817 FALYKEDD

-1837 VALFTGLKSGSY
+1837 VALFTGLNPGSY
-1849 YIKETAAPEGYKPL
+1849 YIKETKAPEGYKPL
-1863 DNKFEFTIDEKG
+1863 DNKFEFIIDEKG
-1875 NLQGDG
+1875 NLKSDG

-1893 NSPLEYGFQV
+1893 NSPLEYGFKV
-1903 KKVSTNDEGLT
+1903 KKVSANDESLT

-1922 LGGGLDKRYTTGAD
+1922 LGGGLDKRYTTKAD

-1962 NGAGRHI
+1962 AGTGRHI
-1969 SVKADGIYLDGG
+1969 SVRADGIYLDGD
-1981 KLGEG
+1981 KLTGTAE
-1986 AAITIRNAPV
+1986 ITVQNAPGS
-1996 NFKLR
+1996 FKLK

-2022 KYGGTHS
+2022 KDGGTHS

-2034 NGITDTISLAPGE
+2034 DGITDTISLAPGE

-2070 TEGTVQQ
+2070 KEGTVQQ

-2088 FKRGLLT
+2088 FNDGLLT

-2131 GTPLT
+2131 GIPLT
-2136 FIKNNGRYEAATGEG
+2136 FIKKGGRYEAATGEG

-2219 KHDAGENG
+2219 KQDAGENG

-2233 EFTLYSAEGAVVA
+2233 EFMLYSMEGAVVA

-2261 EGKYKLIETRAP
+2261 EGNYKLVETRAP

-2278 SGDFVREITVNAM
+2278 SGDFVREITVNAV

-2336 GFTKTVTTDTSGK
+2336 GFTKTVTTDASGK
-2349 ASITELPYDDYTI
+2349 ASITELLYDDYTI

-2394 AANKHILGSV
+2394 AANKYILGSV

-2603 GLVYTAMITNT
+2603 DLVYTAMITNT

-2748 GNTETIKLRPGTYG
+2748 GNTEAIKLRPGTYG
-2762 ITETAMPSGYIRPL
+2762 ITETATPSGYIRPL

-2797 ISLDNTVVLTVDNIS
+2797 ISLGNTVVLTVDNIS
-2812 NQPCSTPTQPPCS
+2812 NQPCATPTQPPCS
-2825 TPGSGST
+2825 TPGPGST

>member
-57 ESPEGGELPAEGGMP
+57 EPPEGGELPAEGGMP

-92 PMPVEPTDTPEAS
+92 PMPVEPTDTPEADQ
-105 PTIEPTVTPLLTAT
+105 TIEPTVTPLTAT

-224 TDANGTVKYIT
+224 TDASGTVKYIT

-288 TIYGNYRE
+288 IIYGNYRE

-348 NINVS
+348 NTNVS

-365 KYVFTKT
+365 KYDFTEKT
-372 TEEKLEFTDTPLGTI
+372 KEKLKFTDTPLGTI

-397 VTCDP
+397 VTCEYP
-402 DSISQGTDAQMVNV
+402 DSNSQGADAQMVNV

-479 KEMGKKQVTFRI
+479 KERGKKQVTFRI

-506 ITDDVLSDCFS
+506 IADDVLSDCFS

-529 ANKFLSVEHDGGK
+529 AKNFLSVEHDGGK
-542 ISIKKTRGER
+542 ISIKKTSGER

-561 FTVDVDMAELQPGG
+561 FTVDVDMDMLQPGG

-596 VNKTWEEGDGEE
+596 VNKTWDGDKAGKE
-608 KIATF
+608 ATF

-620 DIIDTATVTG
+620 KIDTATVTG
-630 NGSATLY
+630 KGSATLY
-637 IGADKLNEGNNICT
+637 IGADKLSEGDNTCT
-651 LREIVAE
+651 LRETVEE
-658 SSKYV
+658 SSAYV

-684 EGGIADQGTAS
+684 EGVIANQGTAS

-707 SVTFRKY
+707 SVTFKKL
-714 GEDNKPL
+714 GEGKEQIG
-721 DGGTFQLWKEN
+721 GGTFQLWKKNE
-732 AGSTDTLIADF
+732 GSDDWITDF
-743 STVNGSW
+743 STVNGVWSKDNL
-750 TSSPIEYGTYYVKEI
+750 PYGTYYVKEI
-765 SAPQGYILDS
+765 TAPAGYILAS
-775 EPSAGI
+775 TPPQSV
-781 TIKKTA
+781 TIKKTN
-787 AHGTI
+787 AHATI
-792 TMTNEKYTAGSIT
+792 EMTNEKYTSGAIT
-805 VKKVDEKGKPL
+805 IKKVDEKSNPL

-822 LLPGGTKKTT
+822 LSPGGNSEITGANGIAAFEGLAEGTYTIIETKSPTGYGKL
-832 DNSGAAEFTGL
+832 EGL
-843 EAGKYFIIE
+843 EGSVTVNIQANG
-852 KTAPKGYGGYD
+852 TANVE
-863 GTVTVEIKA
+863 GTVPDNLEFNGKSVI
-872 DGTATVDDLP
+872 
-882 KGISFAGETV
+882 
-892 TLTWTNTRDK
+892 LTWKNTRTH

-910 GSANNPLQGA
+910 DGNQPLSGA
-920 VFGLYKD
+920 FFGLYKD

-932 KPIDTQQT
+932 KPIDIQQT

-951 AAGTYY
+951 EAGPYY

-965 GYALDTTVRG
+965 GYVLDTDVRE
-975 FTIGGDNAW
+975 FKIGGNNAW
-984 DVKTEIKNTLKE
+984 DVEGEIENTLKK

-1012 GVEFEISGNGISKI
+1012 GVEFEISGNGITKKS
-1026 ATSGQGGV
+1026 ASGKDGV
-1034 VKFEG
+1034 VTFTG
-1039 LPFGRYTITE
+1039 LAFGEYTITE
-1049 TKAPQ
+1049 VEAPR
-1054 GYVKAKPINVTIDE
+1054 GYVKAAPIKVTIDGSDSAE
-1068 KNTVG
+1068 RVIQLEPIENKHTKLTVTKFAEDGKTALPG
-1073 AYTPNQAVDGG
+1073 AEFIIRNAEGKYVKVDG
-1084 TITNEHTV
+1084 TSFASF
-1092 LTVLK
+1092 
-1097 IDDADK
+1097 ADK
-1103 KRLAGATFRI
+1103 KEDATAI
-1113 KNSAGQYVSAENGK
+1113 VTGENG
-1127 FKAFVSDEGGAS
+1127 
-1139 VFETGEDGKFTLEYL
+1139 TFTLEYL
-1154 PVGNNYEL
+1154 PLGKYVL
-1162 EEISAP
+1162 EEIEAP
-1168 QGYIKV
+1168 EGYMIVTASKDFEIKN
-1174 KGTTSFNIVKAQET
+1174 SET
-1188 VSVGNSLI
+1188 RVSINNTKI
-1196 KGTLKLVK
+1196 K
-1204 KDQHGKLLNGIEFVL
+1204 
-1219 KKGGQYVKANG
+1219 
-1230 GNSRYTYTGL
+1230 TGL
-1240 ANNKEAATKLKTD
+1240 KIVKTD
-1253 ENGRMEISG
+1253 ENGKLLEGIKFTLKNSADGFVTASGSGGKYTYTGRGDTGTEFTTDGRGEIFVSG
-1262 LLWGTYYLEE
+1262 LLWGTYYLSETNAPKGMVE
-1272 VNTPAGLIA
+1272 IK
-1281 GEDIVVSVTDQSPKP
+1281 DQIVKVDAENHNKTIELK
-1296 IIDLEVTNKLNTG
+1296 LENRSEKG
-1309 SLSFTKTDGAGKGL
+1309 KIEFTKTDGAGKGL

-1333 EGSGTAYSTV
+1333 EESGTAYSTV

-1348 ISDDKGQVSFEDVPY
+1348 ISDDEGRVSFEDVPY

-1370 VIAPEGYVRSNDT
+1370 VIAPEGYVRSNKT
-1383 YYVSIGS
+1383 YYVSIGG

-1395 KNIGSV
+1395 KNIDIV
-1401 PNSWANSRMEKEF
+1401 PDVWLNSRTEKEF
-1414 TVEKVNAD
+1414 TVKKVSAD
-1422 GGEPLNGAAFQV
+1422 GGEPLSGAVFQV
-1434 LDEDENPIKD
+1434 LDEGKKPIEGKI
-1444 KTITTWNGGS
+1444 ITTYGDSGKIK
-1454 DTVTLPLGRYYL
+1454 LPLGKYYL

-1491 NTVTVKNTPKTGS
+1491 NTVTVKNTPKTGL
-1504 LTIQKADKDGKP
+1504 LTVKKTDNGGNP

-1524 YAMGVAAREN
+1524 YAMGDEARKN

-1540 TDSSG
+1540 TDSNG

-1559 IESRAPEGYERDDTE
+1559 IESRAPEGCELDNTE
-1574 RPFDIPQK
+1574 HTFDIPQK
-1582 AEDGTVSADISIS
+1582 NEDGTVSADISIS
-1595 VENTKSRYALS
+1595 VKNTKSRYALS
-1606 IVKRDINDKNKKL
+1606 IEKRDINDENKKL

-1632 AEVETGKDGT
+1632 AEVETDADGT

-1663 YTLDPATYTVE
+1663 YTLDPATYKVNVSGHTEAGKE
-1674 VEGHTAAGEEV
+1674 VEFIAE
-1685 VFTARNYKTRV
+1685 NYQTKV
-1696 KLNKVDEQ
+1696 KLNKVDEKE
-1704 GNRLEGA
+1704 NRLEGA

-1717 ADGKQVTFTNKGS
+1717 AEGKQVTFTNKDR
-1730 VYTYSEDG
+1730 VYTYFEDG

-1754 VGSYILREN
+1754 VGDYILREN
-1763 EAPKNYIPM
+1763 KAPANYVSL
-1772 EDMSFHVRADLYDKA
+1772 EDIRFRVRADLYDKA
-1787 LELTVENLPHEK
+1787 LELTAENLPHEK

-1817 FALYGEDD
+1817 FALYKADN
-1825 TEIRRVTTDKAG
+1825 TEVEKVTTDKAG
-1837 VALFTGLKSGSY
+1837 VALFTGLNPGSY
-1849 YIKETAAPEGYKPL
+1849 YIKETAVPEGYKL
-1863 DNKFEFTIDEKG
+1863 SDKKFDFKIDSNG
-1875 NLQGDG
+1875 VL
-1881 FSGEGLY
+1881 SGEGFAGDKLY
-1888 TLTVK
+1888 KLTVE
-1893 NSPLEYGFQV
+1893 NRPVEHGFKV
-1903 KKVSTNDEGLT
+1903 KKVSTNDEKLV

-1922 LGGGLDKRYTTGAD
+1922 LGGDLDKRYTTGAN

-1969 SVKADGIYLDGG
+1969 SAKADGIYLDGG

-2022 KYGGTHS
+2022 KDGGTHS

-2034 NGITDTISLAPGE
+2034 NGITDTISLAPGK

-2070 TEGTVQQ
+2070 KEGTVQQ

-2083 VTEWS
+2083 VAKWD
-2088 FKRGLLT
+2088 FNDGLLT

-2112 DGKDGSALAGAE
+2112 DGKDGGALAGAE
-2124 FTVAGSD
+2124 FTISGSD

-2161 GKAYITGLK
+2161 GTAHITGLK

-2219 KHDAGENG
+2219 KQDAGENG

-2278 SGDFVREITVNAM
+2278 SGDFVREITVKAV
-2291 QDSVGE
+2291 QGAVGE

-2336 GFTKTVTTDTSGK
+2336 GFTKTVTTDASGK

-2394 AANKHILGSV
+2394 AANKYILGSV

-2435 KAEGDVY
+2435 KAEGSVY
-2442 TLDERGSSVITAGRV
+2442 TPDERGSSVITAGRV

-2548 TNSNGL
+2548 TNNNGL

-2677 SSEKQAL
+2677 SSEKQTM

-2728 GATFKITGNSYTK
+2728 GATFKVTGNSYTK

-2762 ITETAMPSGYIRPL
+2762 ITETATPSGYIRPL

-2797 ISLDNTVVLTVDNIS
+2797 ISLGNTVVLTVDNIS
-2812 NQPCSTPTQPPCS
+2812 NQPCATPTQPPCS
-2825 TPGSGST
+2825 TPGPGST

>member
-57 ESPEGGELPAEGGMP
+57 EPPEGGELPAEGGMP

-105 PTIEPTVTPLLTAT
+105 PTIEPIVTPLLTAT

-132 ELANGGIK
+132 ELANGGI
-140 VIVICD
+140 
-146 KQGQTIYDG
+146 TINISGGKGTVEDG
-155 EKCTLTITVNDDDLN
+155 EICTFSVTITDTDLN
-170 TEPNIQEGTEIKV
+170 ATPNLVEGTEVTV
-183 KLPGFLQIED
+183 KLPEFLEIKDIET
-193 IDAAMK
+193 
-199 GKWGAYFKEANY
+199 AYNKDWKQWFKNAEY
-211 DAGTNTLT
+211 DQNEHKLILT
-219 LIVKK
+219 L
-224 TDANGTVKYIT
+224 ANIDSSQQTVSISFN
-235 ATIETTAHL
+235 IETVANFI
-244 AGYDGDETGKIEI
+244 GYDGDGKGKISIGIAGLNEFENEI
-257 DVGNIQEAEID
+257 
-268 IGTGTGTGTGTGET
+268 GTGTGTGTGET
-282 QTALNK
+282 EPYLQKTMFANYMPGADKDHNIYILNDESK
-288 TIYGNYRE
+288 
-296 GTDRGQGVY
+296 
-305 LLDDPNK
+305 P
-312 AITYQVNFGV
+312 ITYRVNFGIN
-322 SKNYTNQVVLTD
+322 KNYAGNVAIED
-334 TLSNGELALCDSQA
+334 DMSNGALALCDVSGSVDA
-348 NINVS
+348 S
-353 LDKSFR
+353 LDKCIKLYIDGSR
-359 LFIEGT
+359 VALSQTGESLTGT
-365 KYVFTKT
+365 HN
-372 TEEKLEFTDTPLGTI
+372 ELGNI
-387 TIEKKNTGFT
+387 TISKGGTGFS
-397 VTCDP
+397 VTFSRGESFLP
-402 DSISQGTDAQMVNV
+402 GEDSSLANIEL
-416 SVRYFA
+416 RYFA
-422 KVVGNATNV
+422 KLVGDVNDV
-431 TNTVDLAINGEQQQQ
+431 TNKVNMKINDEIIKTAQVVARRYTSGA
-446 SSVTARKYDAAMLLL
+446 VTTS
-461 NKYIIADGNAVR
+461 KYIMNGSNEVT
-473 MVDINS
+473 VLDI
-479 KEMGKKQVTFRI
+479 KEQDKTVTFRI
-491 SITQYGD
+491 QISAYGENSIAGGTVIV
-498 DATEEEAS
+498 T
-506 ITDDVLSDCFS
+506 DVLEDCFS
-517 FVEGSVKYGPEN
+517 YKDKSVKYGTKADEYFKLEVN
-529 ANKFLSVEHDGGK
+529 GQTVTITKIKDGAIAQGF
-542 ISIKKTRGER
+542 
-552 IPAGTYTID
+552 YTID
-561 FTVDVDMAELQPGG
+561 FTVDVDMAKLQPGG

-586 VYIRRDAELT
+586 VYVRRDAELT

-620 DIIDTATVTG
+620 NIDIIDTAKVTG
-630 NGSATLY
+630 NDSATLY
-637 IGADKLNEGNNICT
+637 IGADKLSEGDNTCT
-651 LREIVAE
+651 LRETVAE

-672 NKNGNILKIASI
+672 NKKDNVVTIVSVEDGNVNK
-684 EGGIADQGTAS
+684 GTALVS
-695 VEIENKLDSQKG
+695 IENKLDSQKG
-707 SVTFRKY
+707 SVTFKKL
-714 GEDNKPL
+714 GEGKEQIG
-721 DGGTFQLWKEN
+721 GGTFQLYRVDGEN
-732 AGSTDTLIADF
+732 SDPVGKVF
-743 STVNGSW
+743 STANGEH
-750 TSSPIEYGTYYVKEI
+750 TIDNLLYGTYYVKEI
-765 SAPQGYILDS
+765 TAPAGYILANTLS
-775 EPSAGI
+775 QSV
-781 TIKKTA
+781 TIKKTN
-787 AHGTI
+787 AHATI
-792 TMTNEKYTAGSIT
+792 EMTNEKYTAGSIT
-805 VKKVDEKGKPL
+805 IMKEDEDGKPL

-822 LLPGGTKKTT
+822 LFGPKTDKKTT
-832 DNSGAAEFTGL
+832 DNNGVAEFTGL
-843 EAGKYFIIE
+843 EAGKYSIIE
-852 KTAPKGYGGYD
+852 KTAPKGYGRYD

-910 GSANNPLQGA
+910 DGNQLLSGA
-920 VFGLYKD
+920 FFGLYKD

-932 KPIDTQQT
+932 GPIDIQKT

-951 AAGTYY
+951 EAGTYY

-965 GYALDTTVRG
+965 GYVLDETIRP
-975 FTIGGDNAW
+975 FKIGGNNDW
-984 DVKTEIKNTLKE
+984 DVETTIKNTLKE

-1003 KGDDGKLLE
+1003 KGDDGKPLE
-1012 GVEFEISGNGISKI
+1012 GVEFEISGNGITKKS
-1026 ATSGQGGV
+1026 ASGRDGV

-1097 IDDADK
+1097 IDDADRK
-1103 KRLAGATFRI
+1103 PLAGATFRI
-1113 KNSAGQYVSAENGK
+1113 KNSDGQYVSAENGK
-1127 FKAFVSDEGGAS
+1127 FKAFVSGEGGAS

-1154 PVGNNYEL
+1154 PVGNNYAL

-1219 KKGGQYVKANG
+1219 KKGGQYVTANG

-1281 GEDIVVSVTDQSPKP
+1281 GEDIVVSVTDQSKNP

-1348 ISDDKGQVSFEDVPY
+1348 ISEDQGWVSFKDVPY

-1383 YYVSIGS
+1383 YYVSIGG

-1401 PNSWANSRMEKEF
+1401 PAIWANSRTEKEF
-1414 TVEKVNAD
+1414 TVKKVSAD
-1422 GGEPLNGAAFQV
+1422 GGELLSGAVFQI
-1434 LDEDENPIKD
+1434 LDEGKKLIEGK
-1444 KTITTWNGGS
+1444 KITTLNGGS
-1454 DTVTLPLGRYYL
+1454 DTVTLPLGKYYL
-1466 KETVAPEGYELNEE
+1466 KETAAPESYELNEE

-1524 YAMGVAAREN
+1524 YAMGDAVREN

-1595 VENTKSRYALS
+1595 VKNTKSRYALS
-1606 IVKRDINDKNKKL
+1606 IVKRDINDENKKL

-1632 AEVETGKDGT
+1632 AEVETGEDGT

-1651 EYSITEIAPPVG
+1651 TYSITEIAPPVG

-1674 VEGHTAAGEEV
+1674 VEGHTAAGEEEP
-1685 VFTARNYKTRV
+1685 FIAKNYQTKVT
-1696 KLNKVDEQ
+1696 LNKVDEK

-1711 EFSIFD
+1711 EFSILD
-1717 ADGKQVTFTNKGS
+1717 ADGKQPAKFTQEGS
-1730 VYTYSEDG
+1730 VYTYSESG
-1738 DVTAITAGNA
+1738 SVTEIEAGYA
-1748 DIVGLP
+1748 EIVGLP

-1812 LKGAE
+1812 LKGAV
-1817 FALYGEDD
+1817 FTLYKADN
-1825 TEIRRVTTDKAG
+1825 TEVEKVTTNKAG
-1837 VALFTGLKSGSY
+1837 VALFTGLNPGSY

-1863 DNKFEFTIDEKG
+1863 DKRFDFIIDANG
-1875 NLQGDG
+1875 DLRGDG

-1888 TLTVK
+1888 TLIVK
-1893 NSPLEYGFQV
+1893 NSPLEYGFKV
-1903 KKVSTNDEGLT
+1903 KKVSTNDEKLV

-1922 LGGGLDKRYTTGAD
+1922 LGGGLDRTYTTGAD

-2278 SGDFVREITVNAM
+2278 SGDFVREITVNAV
-2291 QDSVGE
+2291 QGAVGE

-2336 GFTKTVTTDTSGK
+2336 GFTKTVTTDASGK

-2677 SSEKQAL
+2677 SSEKQTM

-2762 ITETAMPSGYIRPL
+2762 ITETATPSGYIRPL

-2797 ISLDNTVVLTVDNIS
+2797 ISLGNTVVLTVDNIS
-2812 NQPCSTPTQPPCS
+2812 NQPCATPTQPPCS
-2825 TPGSGST
+2825 TPGPGST

>member
-57 ESPEGGELPAEGGMP
+57 EPPEGGELPAEGGMP

-105 PTIEPTVTPLLTAT
+105 PTIEPTVTPLTAT

-132 ELANGGIK
+132 ELANGGI
-140 VIVICD
+140 
-146 KQGQTIYDG
+146 TINISGGKETVEDG
-155 EKCTLTITVNDDDLN
+155 EICTFSVTITDTDLHA
-170 TEPNIQEGTEIKV
+170 TPNLVEGTKVTV
-183 KLPGFLQIED
+183 KLPEFLDIKDIET
-193 IDAAMK
+193 
-199 GKWGAYFKEANY
+199 AYNKDWKQWFKNAEY
-211 DAGTNTLT
+211 DQNEHKLILT
-219 LIVKK
+219 L
-224 TDANGTVKYIT
+224 ANIDSSKQTVGISFN
-235 ATIETTAHL
+235 IETVANFI
-244 AGYDGDETGKIEI
+244 GYDGDGKGKISIGIAGLNES
-257 DVGNIQEAEID
+257 ETE
-268 IGTGTGTGTGTGET
+268 IGTGTGTGTGKTEPYLQKTMFANYMPG
-282 QTALNK
+282 ADKDHNIYILNDQSK
-288 TIYGNYRE
+288 
-296 GTDRGQGVY
+296 
-305 LLDDPNK
+305 P
-312 AITYQVNFGV
+312 ITYRVNFGIN
-322 SKNYTNQVVLTD
+322 KNYAGNVAIED
-334 TLSNGELALCDSQA
+334 DMSNGALALCDDSGRVDASLVKCIKLYIDGSPVALSQTGESLTGTHNELGNITISKDGTGFSVTFSREEGFAQGEDSSLA
-348 NINVS
+348 NIE
-353 LDKSFR
+353 L
-359 LFIEGT
+359 
-365 KYVFTKT
+365 
-372 TEEKLEFTDTPLGTI
+372 
-387 TIEKKNTGFT
+387 
-397 VTCDP
+397 
-402 DSISQGTDAQMVNV
+402 
-416 SVRYFA
+416 RYFA
-422 KVVGNATNV
+422 KLVGNVNDV
-431 TNTVDLAINGEQQQQ
+431 TNKVNMKIDDKISEAAQVVARRYTSGA
-446 SSVTARKYDAAMLLL
+446 VTTS
-461 NKYIIADGNAVR
+461 KYIMNGSNEVT
-473 MVDINS
+473 VLDINE
-479 KEMGKKQVTFRI
+479 KTGTVTFRI
-491 SITQYGD
+491 RVSAYGEIAID
-498 DATEEEAS
+498 KDTV
-506 ITDDVLSDCFS
+506 IVKDVLEDCFS
-517 FVEGSVKYGPEN
+517 YKDKSVKYGTKADEYFKLEVN
-529 ANKFLSVEHDGGK
+529 GQTVTITKIKDGAIAQGF
-542 ISIKKTRGER
+542 
-552 IPAGTYTID
+552 YTID
-561 FTVDVDMAELQPGG
+561 FTVDVNMDMLQPGDA
-575 VAQNRISDNSV
+575 AQNKISESNV
-586 VYIRRDAELT
+586 VYVRRDAELT
-596 VNKTWEEGDGEE
+596 VNKTWDGDEAGKE
-608 KIATF
+608 ATF

-620 DIIDTATVTG
+620 DIDTAKVTG

-651 LREIVAE
+651 LHEIVAE

-672 NKNGNILKIASI
+672 NKKDNVVTIVSVEDGNVNK
-684 EGGIADQGTAS
+684 GTAS
-695 VEIENKLDSQKG
+695 VSIENKLDSQKG
-707 SVTFRKY
+707 SVTFKKL
-714 GEDNKPL
+714 GEGKEQIG
-721 DGGTFQLWKEN
+721 GGTFQLYRVDGEKSEPVGN
-732 AGSTDTLIADF
+732 EF
-743 STVNGSW
+743 STVKGEYTIDNLL
-750 TSSPIEYGTYYVKEI
+750 YGTYYVKEI
-765 SAPQGYILDS
+765 TAPAGYILAS
-775 EPSAGI
+775 TPSQRV
-781 TIKKTA
+781 TIKKTN
-787 AHGTI
+787 AHATI
-792 TMTNEKYTAGSIT
+792 EMTNEKYTSGAIT
-805 VKKVDEKGKPL
+805 IKKVDEKNKPL
-816 AGAEFM
+816 KGAEFM
-822 LLPGGTKKTT
+822 LFGPKTYKKTT
-832 DNSGAAEFTGL
+832 DNNGVAEFTGL
-843 EAGKYFIIE
+843 EAGKYSIIE

-910 GSANNPLQGA
+910 DGNQPLSGA
-920 VFGLYKD
+920 VFGLYENK
-927 AAAAE
+927 
-932 KPIDTQQT
+932 
-940 DKNGKALFADL
+940 DL
-951 AAGTYY
+951 ADNDPKTAVTNGQGVAEFNDLSAGTYY
-957 VKEIAAPN
+957 LKEITAPN
-965 GYALDTTVRG
+965 GYVLDETIRP
-975 FTIGGDNAW
+975 FKIGGNDAW
-984 DVKTEIKNTLKE
+984 DVKTDIENSLKQYTLK
-996 YSLTLVK
+996 LTK

-1012 GVEFEISGNGISKI
+1012 GVEFEISGNGITKKS
-1026 ATSGQGGV
+1026 ASGQDGV

-1039 LPFGRYTITE
+1039 LPFGRYTIAE

-1054 GYVKAKPINVTIDE
+1054 GYVPAGSINVEVKGDGSNGSVIQ
-1068 KNTVG
+1068 VG
-1073 AYTPNQAVDGG
+1073 DVINKRTK
-1084 TITNEHTV
+1084 
-1092 LTVLK
+1092 LTV
-1097 IDDADK
+1097 
-1103 KRLAGATFRI
+1103 T
-1113 KNSAGQYVSAENGK
+1113 K
-1127 FKAFVSDEGGAS
+1127 FA
-1139 VFETGEDGKFTLEYL
+1139 EDGKTKLPGAEFIIRNGEGEYVKVDGINFFSFTDKDNATKLTTGSDGTFALEYL
-1154 PVGNNYEL
+1154 PLGEYVL
-1162 EEISAP
+1162 EE
-1168 QGYIKV
+1168 
-1174 KGTTSFNIVKAQET
+1174 VKAPDGYLTISDPKNFTIKNEST
-1188 VSVGNSLI
+1188 AVSVGNTRI
-1196 KGTLKLVK
+1196 KADLK
-1204 KDQHGKLLNGIEFVL
+1204 II
-1219 KKGGQYVKANG
+1219 
-1230 GNSRYTYTGL
+1230 
-1240 ANNKEAATKLKTD
+1240 KTD
-1253 ENGRMEISG
+1253 ENGKLLEGIKFTLKNSAGGFVTARESKGKYTYTGRGNTGTEFTTDGCGEIFVSG
-1262 LLWGTYYLEE
+1262 LLWGTYYLSET
-1272 VNTPAGLIA
+1272 NAPKG
-1281 GEDIVVSVTDQSPKP
+1281 IVGIKDQIVKVDAKNHNKT
-1296 IIDLEVTNKLNTG
+1296 IELKLENRSEKEKIE
-1309 SLSFTKTDGAGKGL
+1309 FKKTDGADKGL

-1348 ISDDKGQVSFEDVPY
+1348 ISDDQGWVSFKDVPY

-1370 VIAPEGYVRSNDT
+1370 VIAPEGYERGDEK
-1383 YYVSIGS
+1383 YYV
-1390 AVAEG
+1390 
-1395 KNIGSV
+1395 NIGGATADGITIGNA
-1401 PNSWANSRMEKEF
+1401 PDPWTNDPTEKEF
-1414 TVEKVNAD
+1414 TVKKVSAD
-1422 GGEPLNGAAFQV
+1422 GGELLNGAVFQV
-1434 LDEDENPIKD
+1434 LDEDEKPIEGKI
-1444 KTITTWNGGS
+1444 ITTYGGS
-1454 DTVTLPLGRYYL
+1454 GKITLPLGRYYL
-1466 KETVAPEGYELNEE
+1466 KEKVAPEGYKLNEE

-1491 NTVTVKNTPKTGS
+1491 NTVTVKNTPKTGL
-1504 LTIQKADKDGKP
+1504 LTVKKTDNGGNP

-1524 YAMGVAAREN
+1524 YAMGDEARKN

-1545 KAVKTGIPYGSYVA
+1545 KAVKTGIPYGRYVA
-1559 IESRAPEGYERDDTE
+1559 IESRAPEGYELDNTE
-1574 RPFDIPQK
+1574 HTFDIPQK
-1582 AEDGTVSADISIS
+1582 NEDGTVSADISIF
-1595 VENTKSRYALS
+1595 VKNTKSRYALS
-1606 IVKRDINDKNKKL
+1606 IEKKDINDKNKKL

-1632 AEVETGKDGT
+1632 AEVETDADGT
-1642 VTVEVPAAG
+1642 VTVEVPAVG
-1651 EYSITEIAPPVG
+1651 TYSITEIAPPVG
-1663 YTLDPATYTVE
+1663 YTIDPNTYTVNVSGHTESGKE
-1674 VEGHTAAGEEV
+1674 VEFIAE
-1685 VFTARNYKTRV
+1685 NYQTKVT
-1696 KLNKVDEQ
+1696 LNKVDEKE
-1704 GNRLEGA
+1704 NRLEGA

-1717 ADGKQVTFTNKGS
+1717 AEGKQPAKFTQEGS

-1738 DVTAITAGNA
+1738 NVTAITAGNA
-1748 DIVGLP
+1748 EIVGLP

-1763 EAPKNYIPM
+1763 TAPKNYIPM
-1772 EDMSFHVRADLYDKA
+1772 EDMSFHVRADMYDKA
-1787 LELTVENLPHEK
+1787 LELTAENLPHEK
-1799 GIAVLKESPDGTR
+1799 GVAVLKESPDGTR
-1812 LKGAE
+1812 LKGAV
-1817 FALYGEDD
+1817 FTLYKDD
-1825 TEIRRVTTDKAG
+1825 SVIKEVTTDNAG
-1837 VALFTGLKSGSY
+1837 VALFTGLNPGSY

-1863 DNKFEFTIDEKG
+1863 DNRVEFTIDEKG
-1875 NLQGDG
+1875 NLKGDG
-1881 FSGEGLY
+1881 FSGDGLY
-1888 TLTVK
+1888 MLTVE
-1893 NSPLEYGFQV
+1893 NSPLEYGFKV
-1903 KKVSTNDEGLT
+1903 KKVSANDEKLV

-1922 LGGGLDKRYTTGAD
+1922 LGGGLDKRYTTKAD

-1962 NGAGRHI
+1962 AGTGRHI
-1969 SVKADGIYLDGG
+1969 SVRADGIYLDGDE
-1981 KLGEG
+1981 LGEG
-1986 AAITIRNAPV
+1986 ETITIRNAPV

-2022 KYGGTHS
+2022 EYGGTHS

-2034 NGITDTISLAPGE
+2034 NGITDTISLAPGK

-2070 TEGTVQQ
+2070 KEGTVQQ

-2088 FKRGLLT
+2088 FNRGLLT

-2219 KHDAGENG
+2219 KQDAGENG

-2254 TAVFEVP
+2254 TAVFAVP
-2261 EGKYKLIETRAP
+2261 EGKYKLVETRAP

-2278 SGDFVREITVNAM
+2278 SGDFVREITVNAV
-2291 QDSVGE
+2291 QGAVGE

-2336 GFTKTVTTDTSGK
+2336 GFTKTVTTDASGK

-2394 AANKHILGSV
+2394 AANKYILGSV

-2435 KAEGDVY
+2435 KAEGSVY
-2442 TLDERGSSVITAGRV
+2442 TPYESGSSVITAGRI
-2457 TLKDL
+2457 TLKEL

-2762 ITETAMPSGYIRPL
+2762 ITETATPSGYIRPL

-2797 ISLDNTVVLTVDNIS
+2797 ISLGNTVVLTVDNIS
-2812 NQPCSTPTQPPCS
+2812 NQPCATPTQPPCS
-2825 TPGSGST
+2825 TPGQGST

>member
-48 AEPTPTPAA
+48 TEPTPTPAA
-57 ESPEGGELPAEGGMP
+57 EPPEGGELPAEGGMP

-92 PMPVEPTDTPEAS
+92 PVPVEPTDTPEAS
-105 PTIEPTVTPLLTAT
+105 PTIEPTVTPLLTAENGIMLLGDT
-119 LLRGFNLMSNNAD
+119 LEDGD
-132 ELANGGIK
+132 GG
-140 VIVICD
+140 
-146 KQGQTIYDG
+146 
-155 EKCTLTITVNDDDLN
+155 LSITVNSDRTTVQDGDEYIFSVGIKDDDL
-170 TEPNIQEGTEIKV
+170 TKEPNIKAGDKV
-183 KLPGFLQIED
+183 TIKLPEFLEIEKFPNQLQQYFNWPPEYDKNTHTITLTFED
-193 IDAAMK
+193 IK
-199 GKWGAYFKEANY
+199 PGAQSLNVQFS
-211 DAGTNTLT
+211 
-219 LIVKK
+219 
-224 TDANGTVKYIT
+224 IT
-235 ATIETTAHL
+235 ARVNTI
-244 AGYDGDETGKIEI
+244 GYDGD
-257 DVGNIQEAEID
+257 
-268 IGTGTGTGTGTGET
+268 
-282 QTALNK
+282 
-288 TIYGNYRE
+288 
-296 GTDRGQGVY
+296 GQGSIEVGLGEVKKISTNIGLDTGAGEGSEQGEPY
-305 LLDDPNK
+305 LVKSIWSNGRPNGERYIMK
-312 AITYQVNFGV
+312 ETDKPIGYSVGFGV
-322 SKNYTNQVVLTD
+322 NSGSGAVITFADDMSSGN
-334 TLSNGELALCDSQA
+334 LALCSVNGDTSAPLENCITWVTINDSPVLPTKGE
-348 NINVS
+348 NGS
-353 LDKSFR
+353 L
-359 LFIEGT
+359 
-365 KYVFTKT
+365 VFSH
-372 TEEKLEFTDTPLGTI
+372 EKLGTMTISKQGKGFKAEITTKAEEQSEFVEVGI
-387 TIEKKNTGFT
+387 
-397 VTCDP
+397 
-402 DSISQGTDAQMVNV
+402 
-416 SVRYFA
+416 RYFA
-422 KVVGNATNV
+422 VIVGDAVNATNTATLTIGGGKSYTDNATIIRYESQGAVVWKRALDNGNEVTVIDITETDSITFRIKINQYGEGSLYKDGDVIAFDDLEPCLTYDQTAESSIRGPFRIEANNNRLNIVKSGDDPIPAGEYNIDFSVKVDKEKLDYGNAT
-431 TNTVDLAINGEQQQQ
+431 TNTVGNT
-446 SSVTARKYDAAMLLL
+446 VTICRKAKL
-461 NKYIIADGNAVR
+461 
-473 MVDINS
+473 
-479 KEMGKKQVTFRI
+479 
-491 SITQYGD
+491 
-498 DATEEEAS
+498 
-506 ITDDVLSDCFS
+506 
-517 FVEGSVKYGPEN
+517 
-529 ANKFLSVEHDGGK
+529 
-542 ISIKKTRGER
+542 
-552 IPAGTYTID
+552 TI
-561 FTVDVDMAELQPGG
+561 
-575 VAQNRISDNSV
+575 
-586 VYIRRDAELT
+586 
-596 VNKTWEEGDGEE
+596 NKTWADGKQIGKGAEFSLLDGKKVIARAQSKENGPVMLYISAGDLKSGQHTYVLKETVDE
-608 KIATF
+608 NSEYSSVKDKDVVIT
-613 QLIGPKG
+613 KENN
-620 DIIDTATVTG
+620 TVTINSIDG
-630 NGSATLY
+630 Q
-637 IGADKLNEGNNICT
+637 NNASGEAQVSIT
-651 LREIVAE
+651 NT
-658 SSKYV
+658 
-663 AGPDKKVVI
+663 PDSGV
-672 NKNGNILKIASI
+672 
-684 EGGIADQGTAS
+684 
-695 VEIENKLDSQKG
+695 G

-714 GEDNKPL
+714 GDDNKPL
-721 DGGTFQLWKEN
+721 DGGTFQLYRVEGEN
-732 AGSTDTLIADF
+732 SVPVGKVF
-743 STVNGSW
+743 STANGEH
-750 TSSPIEYGTYYVKEI
+750 TIDNLLYGTYYVQEI
-765 SAPQGYILDS
+765 TAPAGYILAS
-775 EPSAGI
+775 TPSQRV
-781 TIKKTA
+781 TIKKTN
-787 AHGTI
+787 AHATI
-792 TMTNEKYTAGSIT
+792 EMTNEKYTAGSIT
-805 VKKVDEKGKPL
+805 VKKVDENGNPL
-816 AGAEFM
+816 KGAEFM
-822 LLPGGTKKTT
+822 LSGPKTDKKTT
-832 DNSGAAEFTGL
+832 DNNGVAEFTGL
-843 EAGKYFIIE
+843 EAGKYSIIE

-910 GSANNPLQGA
+910 DGNQPLSGA
-920 VFGLYKD
+920 FFGLYKD

-932 KPIDTQQT
+932 EPIDIQKT

-965 GYALDTTVRG
+965 GYVLSDVVHT
-975 FTIGGDNAW
+975 FIIGNGENAAW
-984 DVKTEIKNTLKE
+984 DCGKTITNQLKKYTLK
-996 YSLTLVK
+996 LTK
-1003 KGDDGKLLE
+1003 KGDDGKLLQ
-1012 GVEFEISGNGISKI
+1012 GVEFTLSGNGISKI
-1026 ATSGQGGV
+1026 ATSGQDGV

-1039 LPFGRYTITE
+1039 LPFGRYTIAE

-1054 GYVKAKPINVTIDE
+1054 GYVPAGSINVEVKGDGSNGSVIQVGDVINKRT
-1068 KNTVG
+1068 KLTVTKFAEDGKMALPG
-1073 AYTPNQAVDGG
+1073 AKFVIKSADGKYVKVDG
-1084 TITNEHTV
+1084 TSFASF
-1092 LTVLK
+1092 
-1097 IDDADK
+1097 ADK
-1103 KRLAGATFRI
+1103 KEDATAI
-1113 KNSAGQYVSAENGK
+1113 VTGENG
-1127 FKAFVSDEGGAS
+1127 A
-1139 VFETGEDGKFTLEYL
+1139 FTLEYL
-1154 PVGNNYEL
+1154 PLGKYVL
-1162 EEISAP
+1162 EEIEAP
-1168 QGYIKV
+1168 EGYMIVTASKDFEIKN
-1174 KGTTSFNIVKAQET
+1174 SET
-1188 VSVGNSLI
+1188 RVSINNTKI
-1196 KGTLKLVK
+1196 K
-1204 KDQHGKLLNGIEFVL
+1204 
-1219 KKGGQYVKANG
+1219 
-1230 GNSRYTYTGL
+1230 TGL
-1240 ANNKEAATKLKTD
+1240 KIVKTD
-1253 ENGRMEISG
+1253 ENGKLLEGIRFVLKDSGGQAVQASGSGGKYTYTGRGDTGTEFTTDGRGEIFVSG
-1262 LLWGTYYLEE
+1262 LLWGTYYLSETNAPKGM
-1272 VNTPAGLIA
+1272 VGIK
-1281 GEDIVVSVTDQSPKP
+1281 DQIVKVDAENHNKTIELK
-1296 IIDLEVTNKLNTG
+1296 LENRSEKG
-1309 SLSFTKTDGAGKGL
+1309 KIEFTKTDGAGKGL

-1370 VIAPEGYVRSNDT
+1370 VIAPEGYVRSNETYNET
-1383 YYVSIGS
+1383 YYVSIGG
-1390 AVAEG
+1390 ATADG
-1395 KNIGSV
+1395 KKIVSV
-1401 PNSWANSRMEKEF
+1401 PAIWANSRTEKKF
-1414 TVEKVNAD
+1414 TVKKVSAD
-1422 GGEPLNGAAFQV
+1422 GGEPLNGAVFQV
-1434 LDEDENPIKD
+1434 LDEDEKPID
-1444 KTITTWNGGS
+1444 GKTITTLNGGS
-1454 DTVTLPLGRYYL
+1454 DTVTLPLGKYFL
-1466 KETVAPEGYELNEE
+1466 QETAAPEGYELNEE

-1524 YAMGVAAREN
+1524 YAAKDKAREN
-1534 PIYTLI
+1534 PITLI

-1559 IESRAPEGYERDDTE
+1559 IESRAPEGYELDNTE
-1574 RPFDIPQK
+1574 HTFDIPQK
-1582 AEDGTVSADISIS
+1582 DEDGKVTEVEDVTIS
-1595 VENTKSRYALS
+1595 VTNVKSRYALR
-1606 IVKRDINDKNKKL
+1606 IVKVDKDNSEIRL
-1619 ANTKFAVRGGGFY
+1619 AGARFAVSGGSFY
-1632 AEVETGKDGT
+1632 IEAVTGEDGT
-1642 VTVEVPAAG
+1642 VTVEVPEKG
-1651 EYSITEIAPPVG
+1651 KYLITELEPPAG
-1663 YTLDPATYTVE
+1663 YTIDPETYTVE
-1674 VEGHTAAGEEV
+1674 VKAHSADDVNIAAIH
-1685 VFTARNYKTRV
+1685 KSQDHQTRV
-1696 KLNKVDEQ
+1696 ELTKVNKKGQ
-1704 GNRLEGA
+1704 QLEGA
-1711 EFSIFD
+1711 EFSILD
-1717 ADGKQVTFTNKGS
+1717 AEGKQPAKFTQEGS

-1748 DIVGLP
+1748 DIVALP
-1754 VGSYILREN
+1754 VGDYILREN
-1763 EAPKNYIPM
+1763 KAPANYVSL
-1772 EDMSFHVRADLYDKA
+1772 EDIRFRVRADMYNKA

-1799 GIAVLKESPDGTR
+1799 GVAVLKESPDGTR
-1812 LKGAE
+1812 LRGAV
-1817 FALYGEDD
+1817 FTLYKDD
-1825 TEIRRVTTDKAG
+1825 SVIKEVTTDNAG
-1837 VALFTGLKSGSY
+1837 VALFTGLNPGSY
-1849 YIKETAAPEGYKPL
+1849 YIKETAAPEGYKL
-1863 DNKFEFTIDEKG
+1863 SDKKFDFTIDSNGVLSDEG
-1875 NLQGDG
+1875 FAGD
-1881 FSGEGLY
+1881 ELY
-1888 TLTVK
+1888 KLTVE
-1893 NSPLEYGFQV
+1893 NRPVEYGFKV

-1922 LGGGLDKRYTTGAD
+1922 LGGGLDRTYTTGAD

-1981 KLGEG
+1981 KLDER
-1986 AAITIRNAPV
+1986 ATITIRNAPV

-2022 KYGGTHS
+2022 EYGGTHS

-2034 NGITDTISLAPGE
+2034 DGITDTISLAPGE

-2070 TEGTVQQ
+2070 KESTVQQ

-2088 FKRGLLT
+2088 FKGGLLT

-2131 GTPLT
+2131 GAPLT

-2161 GKAYITGLK
+2161 GKAHITGLK

-2219 KHDAGENG
+2219 KQDAGENG

-2278 SGDFVREITVNAM
+2278 SGDFVREITVSAE
-2291 QDSVGE
+2291 QGAVGE

-2336 GFTKTVTTDTSGK
+2336 GFTKTVTTDASGK

-2383 ELVHGSPVVIE
+2383 ELLHGSPVVIE
-2394 AANKHILGSV
+2394 AANKYVLGSV

-2420 AKFNVTDENGSLLKW
+2420 AKFNVTDENGSLLMW

-2442 TLDERGSSVITAGRV
+2442 TLDERGSNVITAGRV
-2457 TLKDL
+2457 TLRDL

-2538 KQGEVVATGV
+2538 KQGEAVATGV

-2694 GKAVSGFTVTLKNQ
+2694 GKAVSGLTVTLKNQ

-2762 ITETAMPSGYIRPL
+2762 ITETATPSGYIRPL

-2797 ISLDNTVVLTVDNIS
+2797 ISLGNTVVLTVDNIS
-2812 NQPCSTPTQPPCS
+2812 NQPCATPTQPPCS
-2825 TPGSGST
+2825 TPGPGST

>member
-48 AEPTPTPAA
+48 AEPTPTQAA
-57 ESPEGGELPAEGGMP
+57 EPPEGGELPAEGGMP

-105 PTIEPTVTPLLTAT
+105 PTIEPTDTPLLTAT

-155 EKCTLTITVNDDDLN
+155 EKCTLTITVNDGDLN

-224 TDANGTVKYIT
+224 NDANGTVKYIT

-257 DVGNIQEAEID
+257 GVGNIQEAEID

-288 TIYGNYRE
+288 MIYGNYRE

-348 NINVS
+348 NTNVS

-365 KYVFTKT
+365 KYVFTEK

-397 VTCDP
+397 VTCEYP
-402 DSISQGTDAQMVNV
+402 DSNSQGADAQMVNV

-479 KEMGKKQVTFRI
+479 KERGKKQVTFRI

-506 ITDDVLSDCFS
+506 IADDVLSDCFS

-529 ANKFLSVEHDGGK
+529 AKNFLSVEHDGGK
-542 ISIKKTRGER
+542 ISIKKTSGER

-561 FTVDVDMAELQPGG
+561 FTVDVDMAKLQPGDA
-575 VAQNRISDNSV
+575 AQNKISESNV

-596 VNKTWEEGDGEE
+596 VNKTWKGDGAGE
-608 KIATF
+608 KATF

-620 DIIDTATVTG
+620 NIDIIDTATVTG
-630 NGSATLY
+630 KGSATLY

-651 LREIVAE
+651 LHEIVAE

-663 AGPDKKVVI
+663 AGPDKEVVI
-672 NKNGNILKIASI
+672 NKKDNVVTIVSVEDRNVNK
-684 EGGIADQGTAS
+684 GTAS
-695 VEIENKLDSQKG
+695 VSIENKLDSQKG
-707 SVTFRKY
+707 SVTFKKL
-714 GEDNKPL
+714 GEGNEPL
-721 DGGTFQLWKEN
+721 QGGTFQLWKKNE
-732 AGSTDTLIADF
+732 GSDDERIADF
-743 STVNGSW
+743 STVNGVWSKDNL
-750 TSSPIEYGTYYVKEI
+750 PYGTYYVKEI
-765 SAPQGYILDS
+765 TAPQGYILDS
-775 EPSAGI
+775 KPSAEI

-805 VKKVDEKGKPL
+805 VKKVDENGNPL

-822 LLPGGTKKTT
+822 LSPGGNSEITGANGIAAFEGLAEGTYTIIETKSPTGYGKL
-832 DNSGAAEFTGL
+832 EGL
-843 EAGKYFIIE
+843 EGS
-852 KTAPKGYGGYD
+852 
-863 GTVTVEIKA
+863 VTVNIQA
-872 DGTATVDDLP
+872 NGTANVEGKVPDKFRFDG
-882 KGISFAGETV
+882 KSV
-892 TLTWTNTRDK
+892 KLTWKNTRTH

-910 GSANNPLQGA
+910 DGNQPLSGA
-920 VFGLYKD
+920 FFGLYKD

-932 KPIDTQQT
+932 EPIDIQKT

-965 GYALDTTVRG
+965 GYALDETIRP
-975 FTIGGDNAW
+975 FKIGGNNDW
-984 DVKTEIKNTLKE
+984 DVETTIKNTLKE

-1003 KGDDGKLLE
+1003 KGDDGKPLE
-1012 GVEFEISGNGISKI
+1012 GVEFEISGNGITKKS
-1026 ATSGQGGV
+1026 ASGRDGV
-1034 VKFEG
+1034 VTFTG
-1039 LPFGRYTITE
+1039 LAFGEYTITE
-1049 TKAPQ
+1049 VEAPQ
-1054 GYVKAKPINVTIDE
+1054 GYVKAAPIKVTIDGSDSAE
-1068 KNTVG
+1068 RVIQLEPIENKHTKLTVTKFAEDGKTALPG
-1073 AYTPNQAVDGG
+1073 AEFIIRNAEGKYVKVDG
-1084 TITNEHTV
+1084 TSFASF
-1092 LTVLK
+1092 
-1097 IDDADK
+1097 ADK
-1103 KRLAGATFRI
+1103 KEDATAI
-1113 KNSAGQYVSAENGK
+1113 VTGENG
-1127 FKAFVSDEGGAS
+1127 
-1139 VFETGEDGKFTLEYL
+1139 TFTLEYL
-1154 PVGNNYEL
+1154 PLGKYVL
-1162 EEISAP
+1162 EEIEAP
-1168 QGYIKV
+1168 EGYMIVTASKDFEIKN
-1174 KGTTSFNIVKAQET
+1174 SET
-1188 VSVGNSLI
+1188 RVSINNTKI
-1196 KGTLKLVK
+1196 K
-1204 KDQHGKLLNGIEFVL
+1204 
-1219 KKGGQYVKANG
+1219 
-1230 GNSRYTYTGL
+1230 TGL
-1240 ANNKEAATKLKTD
+1240 KIIKTD
-1253 ENGRMEISG
+1253 ENGKLLEGIKFTLKNSADGFVTASGSGGKYTYTGRGDTGTGFTTDGRGEIFVSG
-1262 LLWGTYYLEE
+1262 LLWGTYYLSETNAPKGMVE
-1272 VNTPAGLIA
+1272 IK
-1281 GEDIVVSVTDQSPKP
+1281 DQIVKVDAENHNKTIELK
-1296 IIDLEVTNKLNTG
+1296 LENRSEKG
-1309 SLSFTKTDGAGKGL
+1309 KIEFKKTDGAGNGL

-1333 EGSGTAYSTV
+1333 EGSGTAYSSV

-1348 ISDDKGQVSFEDVPY
+1348 ISDDKGRVSFEDVPY
-1363 GVYELTE
+1363 GVYELSE

-1383 YYVSIGS
+1383 YYVSIGG

-1395 KNIGSV
+1395 KNIVSV
-1401 PNSWANSRMEKEF
+1401 PNPWTNSRTEKEF
-1414 TVEKVNAD
+1414 TVEKVSAD
-1422 GGEPLNGAAFQV
+1422 GGEPLNGAVFQV
-1434 LDEDENPIKD
+1434 LDEGKKPIDGKI
-1444 KTITTWNGGS
+1444 ITTYGGS
-1454 DTVTLPLGRYYL
+1454 GTVTLPLGRYFL
-1466 KETVAPEGYELNEE
+1466 QETAAPEGYEPNEE

-1504 LTIQKADKDGKP
+1504 LTIKKTDKGGDP

-1524 YAMGVAAREN
+1524 NAAEGAVREN

-1619 ANTKFAVRGGGFY
+1619 ANTKFAVRGGSFY

-1642 VTVEVPAAG
+1642 ATVEVPAAG

-1663 YTLDPATYTVE
+1663 YTLDPATYTVK
-1674 VEGHTAAGEEV
+1674 VEGHTAAGEEEP
-1685 VFTARNYKTRV
+1685 FIAKNYQTKVT
-1696 KLNKVDEQ
+1696 LNKVDEK

-1711 EFSIFD
+1711 EFSILD
-1717 ADGKQVTFTNKGS
+1717 ADGKQPAKFTQEGS
-1730 VYTYSEDG
+1730 VYTYSESG
-1738 DVTAITAGNA
+1738 SVTEIEAGYA
-1748 DIVGLP
+1748 EIVGLP

-1812 LKGAE
+1812 LKGAV
-1817 FALYGEDD
+1817 FTLYKADN
-1825 TEIRRVTTDKAG
+1825 TEVEKVTTDKAG

-1863 DNKFEFTIDEKG
+1863 DNRFEFTIDEKG
-1875 NLQGDG
+1875 NLKGDG
-1881 FSGEGLY
+1881 FSGDGLY
-1888 TLTVK
+1888 MLTVE
-1893 NSPLEYGFQV
+1893 NSPLEYGFKV

-1952 EMKAPEGYVI
+1952 EMKAPESYVI

-1986 AAITIRNAPV
+1986 AAITVRNAPV

-2010 QPLANVAFILKG
+2010 QPLANVAFMLKG
-2022 KYGGTHS
+2022 EKGAHS

-2034 NGITDTISLAPGE
+2034 NGITDTISLAPGK

-2083 VTEWS
+2083 VTEWN
-2088 FKRGLLT
+2088 FKGGLLT

-2112 DGKDGSALAGAE
+2112 DGKDGGALAGAE

-2131 GTPLT
+2131 DTPLT
-2136 FIKNNGRYEAATGEG
+2136 FIKNNGRYEAAAGEG

-2219 KHDAGENG
+2219 KQDADENG

-2233 EFTLYSAEGAVVA
+2233 EFMLYSMEGAVVA

-2278 SGDFVREITVNAM
+2278 SGDFVREITVKAV
-2291 QDSVGE
+2291 QGAVGE

-2336 GFTKTVTTDTSGK
+2336 GFTKTVTTDASGK

-2394 AANKHILGSV
+2394 AANKYILGSV

-2435 KAEGDVY
+2435 KAEGSVY
-2442 TLDERGSSVITAGRV
+2442 TPDERGSSVITAGRV

-2548 TNSNGL
+2548 TNNNGL

-2720 ASTGKALS
+2720 ASTGKPLS

-2762 ITETAMPSGYIRPL
+2762 ITETATPSGYIRPL

-2797 ISLDNTVVLTVDNIS
+2797 ISLGNTVVLTVDNIS
-2812 NQPCSTPTQPPCS
+2812 NQPCATPTQPPCS
-2825 TPGSGST
+2825 TPGPGST
-2832 PKPAGGAGKTGSIG
+2832 PKPAGGQV
-2846 KTGELGGDI
+2846 
-2855 RLLCGAAMML
+2855 RRAA
-2865 LSFTGLLALLIAD
+2865 
-2878 GRKKQK
+2878 
-2884 YMIGM
+2884 

>member
-31 LNEEPG
+31 LNEERG

-57 ESPEGGELPAEGGMP
+57 ESPEGGMP

-105 PTIEPTVTPLLTAT
+105 PTIEPTVTPLTAENGIMLLGDT
-119 LLRGFNLMSNNAD
+119 LEDGD
-132 ELANGGIK
+132 GG
-140 VIVICD
+140 
-146 KQGQTIYDG
+146 
-155 EKCTLTITVNDDDLN
+155 LSITVNSDRTTVQDGDEYIFSVGIKDDDL
-170 TEPNIQEGTEIKV
+170 TKEPNIKAGDKV
-183 KLPGFLQIED
+183 TIKLPEFLEIEKFPNQLQQYFNWPPEYDKNTHTITLTFED
-193 IDAAMK
+193 IK
-199 GKWGAYFKEANY
+199 PGAQSLNVQFS
-211 DAGTNTLT
+211 
-219 LIVKK
+219 
-224 TDANGTVKYIT
+224 IT
-235 ATIETTAHL
+235 ARVNTI
-244 AGYDGDETGKIEI
+244 GYDGD
-257 DVGNIQEAEID
+257 
-268 IGTGTGTGTGTGET
+268 
-282 QTALNK
+282 
-288 TIYGNYRE
+288 
-296 GTDRGQGVY
+296 GQGSIEVGLGKVKKISTNIGLDTGAGEGSEQGEPY
-305 LLDDPNK
+305 LVKSIWSNGRPNGERYIMK
-312 AITYQVNFGV
+312 ETDKPIGYSVGFGV
-322 SKNYTNQVVLTD
+322 NSG
-334 TLSNGELALCDSQA
+334 NGAVITFADDMSSGNLALCSANGDTSAPLENCITRVTINDSPVLPMTVE
-348 NINVS
+348 NGS
-353 LDKSFR
+353 L
-359 LFIEGT
+359 
-365 KYVFTKT
+365 VFSN
-372 TEEKLEFTDTPLGTI
+372 EKLGTMTISKQGKGFKAEITAKAEEQSEFVKVGIRYFAVIVGDAVNATNTATLTIGGGESYTDNATIIRYESQGAVVWKRALDNGNEVTVIDITETDSITFRIKINQYGEGSLYKDGDVIAFDDLEPCLTYDQTAESSIRGPFRIEANNNRLNIVKSGDDPIPAGEYNIDFRVKVDKEKLDYGNATTNTVGNTVTIRRKAKLTIDKTWADGKQIGDGAEFSLLDGKNVIASAQSNGDGLVTLYISADDLKSGQHTYVLKETVDENSEYSSVKDKDVVITKADNTI
-387 TIEKKNTGFT
+387 TINSIDGKDYNSGKAQVSITNT
-397 VTCDP
+397 P
-402 DSISQGTDAQMVNV
+402 DS
-416 SVRYFA
+416 
-422 KVVGNATNV
+422 
-431 TNTVDLAINGEQQQQ
+431 
-446 SSVTARKYDAAMLLL
+446 
-461 NKYIIADGNAVR
+461 
-473 MVDINS
+473 
-479 KEMGKKQVTFRI
+479 
-491 SITQYGD
+491 
-498 DATEEEAS
+498 
-506 ITDDVLSDCFS
+506 
-517 FVEGSVKYGPEN
+517 
-529 ANKFLSVEHDGGK
+529 
-542 ISIKKTRGER
+542 
-552 IPAGTYTID
+552 
-561 FTVDVDMAELQPGG
+561 G
-575 VAQNRISDNSV
+575 V
-586 VYIRRDAELT
+586 
-596 VNKTWEEGDGEE
+596 
-608 KIATF
+608 
-613 QLIGPKG
+613 
-620 DIIDTATVTG
+620 
-630 NGSATLY
+630 
-637 IGADKLNEGNNICT
+637 
-651 LREIVAE
+651 
-658 SSKYV
+658 
-663 AGPDKKVVI
+663 
-672 NKNGNILKIASI
+672 
-684 EGGIADQGTAS
+684 
-695 VEIENKLDSQKG
+695 G
-707 SVTFRKY
+707 SVTFKKL
-714 GEDNKPL
+714 GEGKEQIG
-721 DGGTFQLWKEN
+721 GGTFQLWKKNE
-732 AGSTDTLIADF
+732 GSDDDRITFF
-743 STVNGSW
+743 STVNGVWSKDNL
-750 TSSPIEYGTYYVKEI
+750 PYGTYYVKEI
-765 SAPQGYILDS
+765 AAPQGYILNS
-775 EPSAGI
+775 NPSAEI

-792 TMTNEKYTAGSIT
+792 TMTNEKYTSGAIT
-805 VKKVDEKGKPL
+805 IKKVDENGNPL
-816 AGAEFM
+816 AGAEFT
-822 LLPGGTKKTT
+822 LLPVGVKKTT
-832 DNSGAAEFTGL
+832 GENGEAVFDGL
-843 EAGKYFIIE
+843 TEETYTIIE
-852 KTAPKGYGGYD
+852 TKSPTGYGKLEESVTVNIQANGTANVK
-863 GTVTVEIKA
+863 GTVPDNLQF
-872 DGTATVDDLP
+872 DGKSV
-882 KGISFAGETV
+882 K
-892 TLTWTNTRDK
+892 LTWKNTRTH

-910 GSANNPLQGA
+910 GSANKPLQDA

-932 KPIDTQQT
+932 KPIDIQQT

-951 AAGTYY
+951 EAGTYY

-965 GYALDTTVRG
+965 GYVLDEIIRP
-975 FTIGGDNAW
+975 FTIGGNDAW
-984 DVKTEIKNTLKE
+984 DVKTDIENSLKQYTLK
-996 YSLTLVK
+996 LTK
-1003 KGDDGKLLE
+1003 KGDDEKLLE
-1012 GVEFEISGNGISKI
+1012 GVEFTLSGNGITKKS
-1026 ATSGQGGV
+1026 ASGKDGV

-1039 LPFGRYTITE
+1039 LPFGRYTIAE

-1054 GYVKAKPINVTIDE
+1054 GYVPAGSINVEVKGDGSNGSVIQVGDVINKRTKLTVTKFAEDE
-1068 KNTVG
+1068 KTALPG
-1073 AYTPNQAVDGG
+1073 AKFVIKSADGKYVKVDG
-1084 TITNEHTV
+1084 TSFASF
-1092 LTVLK
+1092 
-1097 IDDADK
+1097 ADK
-1103 KRLAGATFRI
+1103 KEDATAI
-1113 KNSAGQYVSAENGK
+1113 VTGENG
-1127 FKAFVSDEGGAS
+1127 A
-1139 VFETGEDGKFTLEYL
+1139 FTLEYL
-1154 PVGNNYEL
+1154 PLGKYVL
-1162 EEISAP
+1162 EEIEAP
-1168 QGYIKV
+1168 EGYMIVTASKDFEIKN
-1174 KGTTSFNIVKAQET
+1174 SET
-1188 VSVGNSLI
+1188 RVSINNTKI
-1196 KGTLKLVK
+1196 KTGLKIIK
-1204 KDQHGKLLNGIEFVL
+1204 TDENGKLLEGIKFTLKNSAGGFVTASGSNG
-1219 KKGGQYVKANG
+1219 
-1230 GNSRYTYTGL
+1230 RYTYTGL
-1240 ANNKEAATKLKTD
+1240 ADTSTEFTTD
-1253 ENGRMEISG
+1253 GRGEIFVSG
-1262 LLWGTYYLEE
+1262 LLWGTYYLNETNAPKGM
-1272 VNTPAGLIA
+1272 VGIKDQN
-1281 GEDIVVSVTDQSPKP
+1281 VVVDAKNHNKTIELK
-1296 IIDLEVTNKLNTG
+1296 LENRSEKG
-1309 SLSFTKTDGAGKGL
+1309 KIEFTKTDGAGNGL

-1333 EGSGTAYSTV
+1333 EKSGTAYSTV

-1348 ISDDKGQVSFEDVPY
+1348 ISDDEGRVSFKDVPY

-1370 VIAPEGYVRSNDT
+1370 VIAPEGYVRSNET
-1383 YYVSIGS
+1383 YYVSIGG
-1390 AVAEG
+1390 ATADG
-1395 KNIGSV
+1395 KNIVSV
-1401 PNSWANSRMEKEF
+1401 PDVWLNSRTEKEF
-1414 TVEKVNAD
+1414 TVKKVSAD
-1422 GGEPLNGAAFQV
+1422 GGEPLSGAVFQV
-1434 LDEDENPIKD
+1434 LDEGKKPIED
-1444 KTITTWNGGS
+1444 KTITTLNGGS

-1504 LTIQKADKDGKP
+1504 LTIQKADEDDKP

-1524 YAMGVAAREN
+1524 YAAKDKAREN
-1534 PIYTLI
+1534 PITLI

-1559 IESRAPEGYERDDTE
+1559 IESRAPEGYELDNTE
-1574 RPFDIPQK
+1574 HNFDIPQK
-1582 AEDGTVSADISIS
+1582 NEDGTVSADISIF
-1595 VENTKSRYALS
+1595 VKNTKSRYALS
-1606 IVKRDINDKNKKL
+1606 IVKRDINDENKKL

-1632 AEVETGKDGT
+1632 AEVVTGEDGT

-1663 YTLDPATYTVE
+1663 YTLDPATYTVK
-1674 VEGHTAAGEEV
+1674 VEGHTEAGKEV
-1685 VFTARNYKTRV
+1685 EFTAKNYQTKVT
-1696 KLNKVDEQ
+1696 LNKVDEKE
-1704 GNRLEGA
+1704 NRLEGA

-1717 ADGKQVTFTNKGS
+1717 ADGKQVTFTNKDG
-1730 VYTYSEDG
+1730 VYAYSGDS
-1738 DVTAITAGNA
+1738 DVTAITAGYA
-1748 DIVGLP
+1748 EIVGLP

-1763 EAPKNYIPM
+1763 KAPKKYIPM

-1787 LELTVENLPHEK
+1787 LELTAENLPHEK
-1799 GIAVLKESPDGTR
+1799 GIALLKESPDGTR
-1812 LKGAE
+1812 LRGAV
-1817 FALYGEDD
+1817 FTLYKADN
-1825 TEIRRVTTDKAG
+1825 TEVEKVTTNKAG
-1837 VALFTGLKSGSY
+1837 VALFTGLNPGRY
-1849 YIKETAAPEGYKPL
+1849 YIKETKAPEGYKL
-1863 DNKFEFTIDEKG
+1863 SDKKFDFTIDSNG
-1875 NLQGDG
+1875 VL
-1881 FSGEGLY
+1881 SGEGFAGDELY
-1888 TLTVK
+1888 KLTVE
-1893 NSPLEYGFQV
+1893 NRPVEHGFKV
-1903 KKVSTNDEGLT
+1903 KKVSANDEKLV

-1922 LGGGLDKRYTTGAD
+1922 LGGGLDKRYTTKAD

-1962 NGAGRHI
+1962 AGTGRHI
-1969 SVKADGIYLDGG
+1969 SVRADGIYLDGD
-1981 KLGEG
+1981 KLTGTAE
-1986 AAITIRNAPV
+1986 ITVQNAPGS
-1996 NFKLR
+1996 FKLK

-2070 TEGTVQQ
+2070 KEGTVQQ

-2083 VTEWS
+2083 VTKLS
-2088 FKRGLLT
+2088 FNRGLLT

-2124 FTVAGSD
+2124 FTITGSD
-2131 GTPLT
+2131 GIPLT
-2136 FIKNNGRYEAATGEG
+2136 FIKKGGRYEAATGEG

-2170 FGNYAV
+2170 FGNYTV

-2219 KHDAGENG
+2219 KQDADENG

-2233 EFTLYSAEGAVVA
+2233 EFMLYSMEGAVAA

-2278 SGDFVREITVNAM
+2278 SGDFVREITVNAV
-2291 QDSVGE
+2291 QGAVGE

-2336 GFTKTVTTDTSGK
+2336 GFTKTVTTDASGK

-2394 AANKHILGSV
+2394 AANKYILGSV

-2462 PEGTYTLTEIDA
+2462 PEGSYTLTEIDA

-2548 TNSNGL
+2548 TNNNGL

-2694 GKAVSGFTVTLKNQ
+2694 GKAISGFTVTLKNQ

-2762 ITETAMPSGYIRPL
+2762 ITETATPSGYIRPL

-2782 VERDGDMSVSGNGAY
+2782 VERDGNMSVSGNGAY
-2797 ISLDNTVVLTVDNIS
+2797 ISLGNTVVLTVDNIS
-2812 NQPCSTPTQPPCS
+2812 NQPCATPTQPPCS
-2825 TPGSGST
+2825 TPGPGST

>member
-57 ESPEGGELPAEGGMP
+57 EPPEGGELPAEGGMP

-92 PMPVEPTDTPEAS
+92 PVPVEPTDTPEAS
-105 PTIEPTVTPLLTAT
+105 PTIEPTDTPLLTAT

-132 ELANGGIK
+132 ELANGGI
-140 VIVICD
+140 
-146 KQGQTIYDG
+146 TITISGGKETVEDG
-155 EKCTLTITVNDDDLN
+155 ETCTFSVTITDTDLN
-170 TEPNIQEGTEIKV
+170 KVPNLVENTEVTV
-183 KLPGFLQIED
+183 KLPEFLD
-193 IDAAMK
+193 IKDVENAYNKDWKQWFKDAK
-199 GKWGAYFKEANY
+199 Y
-211 DAGTNTLT
+211 DRNKHELTLT
-219 LIVKK
+219 LKDI
-224 TDANGTVKYIT
+224 GSSQQTVSISFN
-235 ATIETTAHL
+235 IETVANFI
-244 AGYDGDETGKIEI
+244 GYEGDGKGKISIGIAGLNEYE
-257 DVGNIQEAEID
+257 GEKE
-268 IGTGTGTGTGTGET
+268 IGTGTGTGTGTEET
-282 QTALNK
+282 TPYLQKTMFANYLPGADKDNNIYILNDESK
-288 TIYGNYRE
+288 
-296 GTDRGQGVY
+296 
-305 LLDDPNK
+305 P
-312 AITYQVNFGV
+312 ITYRVNFGIN
-322 SKNYTNQVVLTD
+322 KNYAGNVAIED
-334 TLSNGELALCDSQA
+334 DMSNGALALCDVSGSVDA
-348 NINVS
+348 S
-353 LDKSFR
+353 LDKCIKLYIDGSR
-359 LFIEGT
+359 VALSQTGESLTGT
-365 KYVFTKT
+365 HN
-372 TEEKLEFTDTPLGTI
+372 ELGNI
-387 TIEKKNTGFT
+387 TISKGGTGFS
-397 VTCDP
+397 VTFSRGESFLP
-402 DSISQGTDAQMVNV
+402 GEDSSLANIEL
-416 SVRYFA
+416 RYFA
-422 KVVGNATNV
+422 KLVGNVNDV
-431 TNTVDLAINGEQQQQ
+431 TNKVNMNIDGEISKTAQVVARRYT
-446 SSVTARKYDAAMLLL
+446 SGAVTTS
-461 NKYIIADGNAVR
+461 KYIMNGNNEVT
-473 MVDINS
+473 VLDINE
-479 KEMGKKQVTFRI
+479 KTGTVTFRI
-491 SITQYGD
+491 RVSAYGENAIAKD
-498 DATEEEAS
+498 RVIVT
-506 ITDDVLSDCFS
+506 DVLDNCFI
-517 FVEGSVKYGPEN
+517 FRNE
-529 ANKFLSVEHDGGK
+529 SVEYSRDAEKYFALAVTNNVVTITKINDGAIAQGF
-542 ISIKKTRGER
+542 
-552 IPAGTYTID
+552 YTID
-561 FTVDVDMAELQPGG
+561 FTVDVNMDMLQPGG
-575 VAQNRISDNSV
+575 AAQNKISESNV
-586 VYIRRDAELT
+586 VYVRRDAELT

-672 NKNGNILKIASI
+672 NKKDNVVTIVSVEDGNVNK
-684 EGGIADQGTAS
+684 GTALVS
-695 VEIENKLDSQKG
+695 IENKLDSQKG
-707 SVTFRKY
+707 SVTLKKL
-714 GEDNKPL
+714 GEGKEQIG
-721 DGGTFQLWKEN
+721 GGTFQLYRVDGEN
-732 AGSTDTLIADF
+732 SDPVGKVF
-743 STVNGSW
+743 STANGEH
-750 TSSPIEYGTYYVKEI
+750 TIDNLLYGTYYVKEI

-805 VKKVDEKGKPL
+805 IKKVDENGNPL
-816 AGAEFM
+816 AGVEFT
-822 LLPGGTKKTT
+822 LLPGRISETTGANGIAVFDGLTEGTYTIIETKSPTGYGKL
-832 DNSGAAEFTGL
+832 EGL
-843 EAGKYFIIE
+843 EGS
-852 KTAPKGYGGYD
+852 
-863 GTVTVEIKA
+863 VTVNIQA
-872 DGTATVDDLP
+872 NGTANVEGKVPDKFRFDG
-882 KGISFAGETV
+882 KSV
-892 TLTWTNTRDK
+892 KLTWKNTRTH

-910 GSANNPLQGA
+910 DGNQPLSGA
-920 VFGLYKD
+920 FFGIYKD

-932 KPIDTQQT
+932 EPIDIQKT

-965 GYALDTTVRG
+965 GYALDETIRP
-975 FTIGGDNAW
+975 FKIGGNNDW
-984 DVKTEIKNTLKE
+984 DVETTIKNTLKE

-1003 KGDDGKLLE
+1003 KGDDGKPLE
-1012 GVEFEISGNGISKI
+1012 GVEFEISGNGITKKS
-1026 ATSGQGGV
+1026 ASGRDGV
-1034 VKFEG
+1034 VTFTG
-1039 LPFGRYTITE
+1039 LAFGEYTITE
-1049 TKAPQ
+1049 VEAPQ
-1054 GYVKAKPINVTIDE
+1054 GYVKAAPIKVTIDGSDSAE
-1068 KNTVG
+1068 RVIQLEPIENKHTKLTVTKFAEDGKTALPG
-1073 AYTPNQAVDGG
+1073 AEFIIRNAEGKYVKVDG
-1084 TITNEHTV
+1084 TSFASF
-1092 LTVLK
+1092 
-1097 IDDADK
+1097 ADK
-1103 KRLAGATFRI
+1103 KEDATAI
-1113 KNSAGQYVSAENGK
+1113 VTGENG
-1127 FKAFVSDEGGAS
+1127 
-1139 VFETGEDGKFTLEYL
+1139 TFTLEYL
-1154 PVGNNYEL
+1154 PLGKYVL
-1162 EEISAP
+1162 EEIEAP
-1168 QGYIKV
+1168 EGYMIVTASKDFEIKN
-1174 KGTTSFNIVKAQET
+1174 SET
-1188 VSVGNSLI
+1188 RVSINNTKI
-1196 KGTLKLVK
+1196 K
-1204 KDQHGKLLNGIEFVL
+1204 
-1219 KKGGQYVKANG
+1219 
-1230 GNSRYTYTGL
+1230 TGL
-1240 ANNKEAATKLKTD
+1240 KIIKTD
-1253 ENGRMEISG
+1253 ENGKLLEGIKFTLKNSADGFVTASGSGGKYTYTGRGDTGTEFTTDGRGEIFVSG
-1262 LLWGTYYLEE
+1262 LLWGTYYLSETNAPKGM
-1272 VNTPAGLIA
+1272 VGIK
-1281 GEDIVVSVTDQSPKP
+1281 DQIVKVDAENHNKTIELK
-1296 IIDLEVTNKLNTG
+1296 LENRSEKG
-1309 SLSFTKTDGAGKGL
+1309 KIEFTKTDGAGNGL

-1348 ISDDKGQVSFEDVPY
+1348 ISDDKGRVSFEDVPY
-1363 GVYELTE
+1363 GVYELSE

-1383 YYVSIGS
+1383 YYVSIGD

-1395 KNIGSV
+1395 KKIDSV
-1401 PNSWANSRMEKEF
+1401 PNPWTNSRTEKEF
-1414 TVEKVNAD
+1414 TVKKVSAD
-1422 GGEPLNGAAFQV
+1422 GGEPLSGAVFQV
-1434 LDEDENPIKD
+1434 LDEGNNPIENKI
-1444 KTITTWNGGS
+1444 ITTNGGS
-1454 DTVTLPLGRYYL
+1454 GKIKLPLGKYYL
-1466 KETVAPEGYELNEE
+1466 KETAAPEGYELNEE

-1504 LTIQKADKDGKP
+1504 LTIQKADKDDKP

-1524 YAMGVAAREN
+1524 YAAKDKAREN
-1534 PIYTLI
+1534 PITLI

-1545 KAVKTGIPYGSYVA
+1545 KAIKTGIPYGSYVA

-1574 RPFDIPQK
+1574 HTFDIPQK
-1582 AEDGTVSADISIS
+1582 DEDGKVTEVEDVTIS
-1595 VENTKSRYALS
+1595 VTNVKSRYALR
-1606 IVKRDINDKNKKL
+1606 IVKVDKDNSEIRL
-1619 ANTKFAVRGGGFY
+1619 AGARFAVSGGSFY
-1632 AEVETGKDGT
+1632 IEAVTGEDGT
-1642 VTVEVPAAG
+1642 VTVEVPEKG
-1651 EYSITEIAPPVG
+1651 KYLITELEPPAG
-1663 YTLDPATYTVE
+1663 YTIDPKTYTVE
-1674 VEGHTAAGEEV
+1674 VKAHSADDVNIAAIH
-1685 VFTARNYKTRV
+1685 KSQDHQTRV
-1696 KLNKVDEQ
+1696 ELTKVNEKGQ
-1704 GNRLEGA
+1704 QLEGA
-1711 EFSIFD
+1711 EFSILD
-1717 ADGKQVTFTNKGS
+1717 AEGKRPAKFTQEGS
-1730 VYTYSEDG
+1730 VYTYSESG
-1738 DVTAITAGNA
+1738 SVTEIEAGYA
-1748 DIVGLP
+1748 EIVGLP

-1812 LKGAE
+1812 LKGAV
-1817 FALYGEDD
+1817 FTLYKADN
-1825 TEIRRVTTDKAG
+1825 TEVEKVTTDKAG

-1863 DNKFEFTIDEKG
+1863 DNRFEFTIDEKG
-1875 NLQGDG
+1875 NLKGDG
-1881 FSGEGLY
+1881 FSGDGLY
-1888 TLTVK
+1888 MLTVE
-1893 NSPLEYGFQV
+1893 NSPLEYGFKV

-1952 EMKAPEGYVI
+1952 EMKAPESYVI

-1986 AAITIRNAPV
+1986 AAITVRNAPV

-2010 QPLANVAFILKG
+2010 QPLANVAFMLKG
-2022 KYGGTHS
+2022 EKGAHS

-2034 NGITDTISLAPGE
+2034 NGITDTISLAPGK

-2083 VTEWS
+2083 VTEWN
-2088 FKRGLLT
+2088 FKGGLLT

-2112 DGKDGSALAGAE
+2112 DGKDGGALAGAE

-2131 GTPLT
+2131 DTPLT
-2136 FIKNNGRYEAATGEG
+2136 FIKNNGRYEAAAGEG

-2219 KHDAGENG
+2219 KQDADENG

-2233 EFTLYSAEGAVVA
+2233 EFMLYSMEGAVVA

-2261 EGKYKLIETRAP
+2261 EGKYKLVETRAP

-2291 QDSVGE
+2291 QGAVGE

-2308 YSIEI
+2308 YSVEI

-2336 GFTKTVTTDTSGK
+2336 GFTKTVTTDASGK

-2383 ELVHGSPVVIE
+2383 ELLHGSPVVIE
-2394 AANKHILGSV
+2394 AANKYVLGSV

-2442 TLDERGSSVITAGRV
+2442 TLDERGSNVITAGRV

-2548 TNSNGL
+2548 TNNNGL

-2728 GATFKITGNSYTK
+2728 GATFRITGNSYTK

-2812 NQPCSTPTQPPCS
+2812 NQPCATPTQPPCS

>member
-48 AEPTPTPAA
+48 TEPTPTPAA
-57 ESPEGGELPAEGGMP
+57 EPPEGGELPAEGGMP

-105 PTIEPTVTPLLTAT
+105 PTIEPTDTPLLTAT

-132 ELANGGIK
+132 ELANGGI
-140 VIVICD
+140 
-146 KQGQTIYDG
+146 TINISGGKETVEDG
-155 EKCTLTITVNDDDLN
+155 ESCTFSVTITDTDLHA
-170 TEPNIQEGTEIKV
+170 TPNLVEGTKVTV
-183 KLPGFLQIED
+183 KLPEFLEIKDIET
-193 IDAAMK
+193 
-199 GKWGAYFKEANY
+199 AYNKDWKQWFKNAEY
-211 DAGTNTLT
+211 DQNKHELILT
-219 LIVKK
+219 L
-224 TDANGTVKYIT
+224 ANIDSSKQTVGISFN
-235 ATIETTAHL
+235 IETVANFI
-244 AGYDGDETGKIEI
+244 GYDGDGKGKISIGIAGLNES
-257 DVGNIQEAEID
+257 ETE
-268 IGTGTGTGTGTGET
+268 IGTGTGTGTGKTEPYLQKTMFANYMPG
-282 QTALNK
+282 ADKDHNIYILNDQSK
-288 TIYGNYRE
+288 
-296 GTDRGQGVY
+296 
-305 LLDDPNK
+305 P
-312 AITYQVNFGV
+312 ITYRVNFGIN
-322 SKNYTNQVVLTD
+322 KNYAGNVAIED
-334 TLSNGELALCDSQA
+334 DMSNGALALCDDSGRVDASLVKCIKLYIDGSPVALSQTGESLTGTHNELGNITISKDGTGFSVTFSREEGFAQGEDSSLA
-348 NINVS
+348 NIE
-353 LDKSFR
+353 L
-359 LFIEGT
+359 
-365 KYVFTKT
+365 
-372 TEEKLEFTDTPLGTI
+372 
-387 TIEKKNTGFT
+387 
-397 VTCDP
+397 
-402 DSISQGTDAQMVNV
+402 
-416 SVRYFA
+416 RYFA
-422 KVVGNATNV
+422 KLVGNVNDV
-431 TNTVDLAINGEQQQQ
+431 TNKVNMKIDDKISEAAQVVARRYTSGA
-446 SSVTARKYDAAMLLL
+446 VTTS
-461 NKYIIADGNAVR
+461 KYIMNGSNEVT
-473 MVDINS
+473 VLDINE
-479 KEMGKKQVTFRI
+479 KTGTVTFRI
-491 SITQYGD
+491 RVSAYGEIAID
-498 DATEEEAS
+498 KDTV
-506 ITDDVLSDCFS
+506 IVKDVLEDCFS
-517 FVEGSVKYGPEN
+517 YKDKSVKYGTKADEYFKLEVN
-529 ANKFLSVEHDGGK
+529 GQTVTITKIKDGAIAQGF
-542 ISIKKTRGER
+542 
-552 IPAGTYTID
+552 YTID
-561 FTVDVDMAELQPGG
+561 FTVDVDMAKLQPGG

-586 VYIRRDAELT
+586 VYVRRDAELT

-620 DIIDTATVTG
+620 NIDIIDTAKVTG
-630 NGSATLY
+630 NDSATLY
-637 IGADKLNEGNNICT
+637 IGADKLSEGDNTCT
-651 LREIVAE
+651 LRETVEE

-672 NKNGNILKIASI
+672 NKKDNVVTIVSVEDGNVNK
-684 EGGIADQGTAS
+684 GTAS
-695 VEIENKLDSQKG
+695 VRIENKLDSQKG
-707 SVTFRKY
+707 SVTFKKL
-714 GEDNKPL
+714 GEGKEQIG
-721 DGGTFQLWKEN
+721 GGTFQLYRVDGEN
-732 AGSTDTLIADF
+732 SDPVGKVF
-743 STVNGSW
+743 STANGEH
-750 TSSPIEYGTYYVKEI
+750 TIDNLLYGTYYVKEI
-765 SAPQGYILDS
+765 TAPQGYILDS
-775 EPSAGI
+775 EPSAEI

-805 VKKVDEKGKPL
+805 VKKVDENGNPL

-822 LLPGGTKKTT
+822 LSGPKAEKKTT
-832 DNSGAAEFTGL
+832 DNSGVAEFTGL
-843 EAGKYFIIE
+843 EAGKYYIIE
-852 KTAPKGYGGYD
+852 KTAPKGYGRYD

-910 GSANNPLQGA
+910 DGNQLLSGA
-920 VFGLYKD
+920 FFGLYKD

-932 KPIDTQQT
+932 GPIDIQKT

-951 AAGTYY
+951 EAGTYY

-965 GYALDTTVRG
+965 GYVLDETIRP
-975 FTIGGDNAW
+975 FKIGGNNDW
-984 DVKTEIKNTLKE
+984 DVETTIKNTLKE

-1003 KGDDGKLLE
+1003 KGDDGKPLE
-1012 GVEFEISGNGISKI
+1012 GVEFEISGNGITKKS
-1026 ATSGQGGV
+1026 ASGRDGV
-1034 VKFEG
+1034 VTFTG
-1039 LPFGRYTITE
+1039 LAFGEYTITE
-1049 TKAPQ
+1049 VEAPQ
-1054 GYVKAKPINVTIDE
+1054 GYVKAAPIKVTIDGSDSAE
-1068 KNTVG
+1068 RVIQLEPIENKHTKLTVTKFAEDGKTALPG
-1073 AYTPNQAVDGG
+1073 AEFIIRNAEGKYVKVDG
-1084 TITNEHTV
+1084 TSFASF
-1092 LTVLK
+1092 
-1097 IDDADK
+1097 ADK
-1103 KRLAGATFRI
+1103 KEDATAI
-1113 KNSAGQYVSAENGK
+1113 VTGENG
-1127 FKAFVSDEGGAS
+1127 
-1139 VFETGEDGKFTLEYL
+1139 TFTLEYL
-1154 PVGNNYEL
+1154 PLGKYVL
-1162 EEISAP
+1162 EEIEAP
-1168 QGYIKV
+1168 EGYMIVTASKDFEIKN
-1174 KGTTSFNIVKAQET
+1174 SET
-1188 VSVGNSLI
+1188 RVSINNTKI
-1196 KGTLKLVK
+1196 K
-1204 KDQHGKLLNGIEFVL
+1204 
-1219 KKGGQYVKANG
+1219 
-1230 GNSRYTYTGL
+1230 TGL
-1240 ANNKEAATKLKTD
+1240 KIVKTD
-1253 ENGRMEISG
+1253 ENGKLLEGIKFTLKNSADGFVTASGSGGKYTYTGRGDTGTEFTTDGRGEIFVSG
-1262 LLWGTYYLEE
+1262 LLWGTYYLSETNAPKGM
-1272 VNTPAGLIA
+1272 VGIK
-1281 GEDIVVSVTDQSPKP
+1281 DQIVKVDAENHNKTIELK
-1296 IIDLEVTNKLNTG
+1296 LENRSEKGNIE
-1309 SLSFTKTDGAGKGL
+1309 FKKTDGAGNGL

-1333 EGSGTAYSTV
+1333 EKSGTAYSSV

-1348 ISDDKGQVSFEDVPY
+1348 ISDDEGWVSFEDVPY

-1370 VIAPEGYVRSNDT
+1370 VIAPEGYVRSNKT
-1383 YYVSIGS
+1383 YYVSIGG
-1390 AVAEG
+1390 ATADG
-1395 KNIGSV
+1395 ITIGNA
-1401 PNSWANSRMEKEF
+1401 PDLWTNSRTEKEF
-1414 TVEKVNAD
+1414 TVEKVSAD
-1422 GGEPLNGAAFQV
+1422 GGEPLNGAVFQV
-1434 LDEDENPIKD
+1434 RDEDNNPIENKI
-1444 KTITTWNGGS
+1444 ITKNGGS
-1454 DTVTLPLGRYYL
+1454 GKIKLPLGRYFL
-1466 KETVAPEGYELNEE
+1466 KETAAPEGYELNEE

-1504 LTIQKADKDGKP
+1504 LTIKKTDKGGNP

-1524 YAMGVAAREN
+1524 YAAKGAAREN

-1559 IESRAPEGYERDDTE
+1559 IESRAPEGYERDDTG

-1632 AEVETGKDGT
+1632 AEVETGEDGT
-1642 VTVEVPAAG
+1642 VMVEVPAAG
-1651 EYSITEIAPPVG
+1651 TYSITEIAPPVG
-1663 YTLDPATYTVE
+1663 YTIDPNTYTVN
-1674 VEGHTAAGEEV
+1674 VSGHTEAGEEEP
-1685 VFTARNYKTRV
+1685 FTARNYKTRV
-1696 KLNKVDEQ
+1696 KLSKVDENEIQ
-1704 GNRLEGA
+1704 LKGA
-1711 EFSIFD
+1711 EFSILD
-1717 ADGKQVTFTNKGS
+1717 AEGKQPAKFTQEGS
-1730 VYTYSEDG
+1730 MYTYSEDG
-1738 DVTAITAGNA
+1738 DVTAITAGYA
-1748 DIVGLP
+1748 EIVGLP

-1763 EAPKNYIPM
+1763 KAPENYIPM

-1787 LELTVENLPHEK
+1787 LELTVENLPHEQ
-1799 GIAVLKESPDGTR
+1799 GVAVLKESPDGTR
-1812 LKGAE
+1812 LRGAV
-1817 FALYGEDD
+1817 FTLYKDD
-1825 TEIRRVTTDKAG
+1825 SVIKEVTTGNAG
-1837 VALFTGLKSGSY
+1837 VALFTGLNPGRY
-1849 YIKETAAPEGYKPL
+1849 YIKETKAPEGYKPL

-1893 NSPLEYGFQV
+1893 NSSLEYGFQV
-1903 KKVSTNDEGLT
+1903 KKVSANDEGRT
-1914 LPGAEFRI
+1914 LLGAEFRI
-1922 LGGGLDKRYTTGAD
+1922 LGGGLDKRYTTGAN

-1969 SVKADGIYLDGG
+1969 SVRADGIYLDGD
-1981 KLGEG
+1981 KLDER
-1986 AAITIRNAPV
+1986 ATITIRNAPV

-2022 KYGGTHS
+2022 KDGGTHS

-2034 NGITDTISLAPGE
+2034 NGITDTISLAPGK

-2054 AAEGYAIPLNG
+2054 AADGYAIPLNG

-2070 TEGTVQQ
+2070 TEDTVQQ

-2088 FKRGLLT
+2088 FNGGLLT

-2124 FTVAGSD
+2124 FTITGSD

-2136 FIKNNGRYEAATGEG
+2136 FIKNNGRYEAAAGEG

-2161 GKAYITGLK
+2161 GKAHITGLK

-2219 KHDAGENG
+2219 KQDAGENG

-2261 EGKYKLIETRAP
+2261 EGNYKLVETRAP

-2278 SGDFVREITVNAM
+2278 SGDFVREITVNAV
-2291 QDSVGE
+2291 QRAVGE

-2329 FAVTDSR
+2329 FPVTDSR
-2336 GFTKTVTTDTSGK
+2336 GFTKTVTTDASGK

-2394 AANKHILGSV
+2394 AANKYILGSV

-2435 KAEGDVY
+2435 KAEGSVY
-2442 TLDERGSSVITAGRV
+2442 TPDESGSSVITAGRI
-2457 TLKDL
+2457 TLKEL

-2474 PSGYAILDGSRTFT
+2474 PSGYAILDGSRIFT

-2624 VSDTGEALTGATFRL
+2624 VSDAGEALTGATFRL

-2677 SSEKQAL
+2677 SSEKQTM

-2762 ITETAMPSGYIRPL
+2762 ITETATPSGYIRPL

-2797 ISLDNTVVLTVDNIS
+2797 ISLGNTVVLAVDNIS
-2812 NQPCSTPTQPPCS
+2812 NQPCATPTQPPCS
-2825 TPGSGST
+2825 TPGPGST

>member
-1 MKFKSFN
+1 MVARRYTS
-8 RVLAALLMLTMLA
+8 
-21 GQVLM
+21 
-26 STAMA
+26 
-31 LNEEPG
+31 
-37 IVILDESDLLE
+37 
-48 AEPTPTPAA
+48 
-57 ESPEGGELPAEGGMP
+57 
-72 TPGAAE
+72 GA
-78 TIEIS
+78 
-83 EDDLTATPT
+83 
-92 PMPVEPTDTPEAS
+92 
-105 PTIEPTVTPLLTAT
+105 VTT
-119 LLRGFNLMSNNAD
+119 S
-132 ELANGGIK
+132 
-140 VIVICD
+140 
-146 KQGQTIYDG
+146 
-155 EKCTLTITVNDDDLN
+155 
-170 TEPNIQEGTEIKV
+170 
-183 KLPGFLQIED
+183 
-193 IDAAMK
+193 
-199 GKWGAYFKEANY
+199 
-211 DAGTNTLT
+211 
-219 LIVKK
+219 
-224 TDANGTVKYIT
+224 KYIMNGSNEVT
-235 ATIETTAHL
+235 VL
-244 AGYDGDETGKIEI
+244 
-257 DVGNIQEAEID
+257 D
-268 IGTGTGTGTGTGET
+268 INEKTGT
-282 QTALNK
+282 
-288 TIYGNYRE
+288 
-296 GTDRGQGVY
+296 
-305 LLDDPNK
+305 
-312 AITYQVNFGV
+312 
-322 SKNYTNQVVLTD
+322 
-334 TLSNGELALCDSQA
+334 
-348 NINVS
+348 
-353 LDKSFR
+353 
-359 LFIEGT
+359 
-365 KYVFTKT
+365 
-372 TEEKLEFTDTPLGTI
+372 
-387 TIEKKNTGFT
+387 
-397 VTCDP
+397 
-402 DSISQGTDAQMVNV
+402 
-416 SVRYFA
+416 
-422 KVVGNATNV
+422 
-431 TNTVDLAINGEQQQQ
+431 
-446 SSVTARKYDAAMLLL
+446 
-461 NKYIIADGNAVR
+461 
-473 MVDINS
+473 
-479 KEMGKKQVTFRI
+479 VTFRI
-491 SITQYGD
+491 RVSAYGENAIAK
-498 DATEEEAS
+498 DAVIVT
-506 ITDDVLSDCFS
+506 DVLENCFS
-517 FVEGSVKYGPEN
+517 FRNE
-529 ANKFLSVEHDGGK
+529 SVEYSRDAGKYFALAVTNNVVTITKINDGAIAQGF
-542 ISIKKTRGER
+542 
-552 IPAGTYTID
+552 YTID
-561 FTVDVDMAELQPGG
+561 FTVDVNMDMLQPGG
-575 VAQNRISDNSV
+575 AAQNKISESNV

-596 VNKTWEEGDGEE
+596 VNKTWEGNGEKKE
-608 KIATF
+608 ATF
-613 QLIGPKG
+613 QLIEPKG
-620 DIIDTATVTG
+620 DIIDTATVTE

-651 LREIVAE
+651 LREIVEE
-658 SSKYV
+658 SSAYV
-663 AGPDKKVVI
+663 AGPDKKVEI
-672 NKNGNILKIASI
+672 NKNGNILTIASI
-684 EGGIADQGTAS
+684 EGGITNQGTAS

-707 SVTFRKY
+707 SVTFKKL
-714 GEDNKPL
+714 GEGNKPL
-721 DGGTFQLWKEN
+721 NGGEFQLWEKE
-732 AGSTDTLIADF
+732 AGDAGDKLVVETF
-743 STVNGSW
+743 STVNGVWSKDNLH
-750 TSSPIEYGTYYVKEI
+750 YGTYYVKEI
-765 SAPQGYILDS
+765 AAPQGYILDS
-775 EPSAGI
+775 KHSDGI
-781 TIKKTA
+781 TINKTA

-792 TMTNEKYTAGSIT
+792 TMTNEKYTAGAIT
-805 VKKVDEKGKPL
+805 IKKVDENGNPL
-816 AGAEFM
+816 AGAEFT
-822 LLPGGTKKTT
+822 LLPGEIKKTT
-832 DNSGAAEFTGL
+832 GENGEAVFDELAEETYTIIETKSPTGYGKLEGL
-843 EAGKYFIIE
+843 EGSVTVNIQANG
-852 KTAPKGYGGYD
+852 TANVE
-863 GTVTVEIKA
+863 GTVPGNLKFNGKSVI
-872 DGTATVDDLP
+872 
-882 KGISFAGETV
+882 
-892 TLTWTNTRDK
+892 LTWENTRTH

-910 GSANNPLQGA
+910 DGNQPLSGA
-920 VFGLYKD
+920 FFGLYKD

-932 KPIDTQQT
+932 EPIKILQT
-940 DKNGKALFADL
+940 GKNGKALFADL
-951 AAGTYY
+951 EAGPYY

-965 GYALDTTVRG
+965 GYALDTTVRR
-975 FTIGGDNAW
+975 FTIGGDNTW

-1103 KRLAGATFRI
+1103 KPLAGATFRI

-1127 FKAFVSDEGGAS
+1127 FKAFVSGEGGAS

-1154 PVGNNYEL
+1154 PVGNNYAL

-1219 KKGGQYVKANG
+1219 KKGGQYVTASG

-1240 ANNKEAATKLKTD
+1240 ADNKEAATKLKTD

-1281 GEDIVVSVTDQSPKP
+1281 GEDIVVSVTDQSKNP

-1348 ISDDKGQVSFEDVPY
+1348 ISEDQGWVSFKDVPY

-1383 YYVSIGS
+1383 YYVSIGG
-1390 AVAEG
+1390 ATADG
-1395 KNIGSV
+1395 KKIVSV
-1401 PNSWANSRMEKEF
+1401 PAIWANSRTKKEF
-1414 TVEKVNAD
+1414 TVEKVSAD
-1422 GGEPLNGAAFQV
+1422 GGKPLNGAVFQV
-1434 LDEDENPIKD
+1434 LDEGENPIED
-1444 KTITTWNGGS
+1444 KIITKNGGS
-1454 DTVTLPLGRYYL
+1454 GKITLPLGKYYL
-1466 KETVAPEGYELNEE
+1466 KETAAPEGYELNEE

-1504 LTIQKADKDGKP
+1504 LTIQKDDKDGKP

-1524 YAMGVAAREN
+1524 YAMGGAARGN

-1540 TDSSG
+1540 TDSNG

-1559 IESRAPEGYERDDTE
+1559 IESRAPEGYELDNTE
-1574 RPFDIPQK
+1574 HTFDIPQK
-1582 AEDGTVSADISIS
+1582 NEDGTVSADISIS
-1595 VENTKSRYALS
+1595 VKNTKSRYALS
-1606 IVKRDINDKNKKL
+1606 IEKRDINDENKKL

-1632 AEVETGKDGT
+1632 AEVETGADGT
-1642 VTVEVPAAG
+1642 VMVEVPAAG

-1663 YTLDPATYTVE
+1663 YTLDPATYTVK

-1696 KLNKVDEQ
+1696 KLSKVDENEIQ
-1704 GNRLEGA
+1704 LEGA
-1711 EFSIFD
+1711 EFSILD

-1730 VYTYSEDG
+1730 VYTYSENG
-1738 DVTAITAGNA
+1738 DVTAITAGYA
-1748 DIVGLP
+1748 EIVGLP
-1754 VGSYILREN
+1754 VGDYILREN
-1763 EAPKNYIPM
+1763 KAPKNYIPM

-1787 LELTVENLPHEK
+1787 LELTAENLPHEK

-1812 LKGAE
+1812 LKGAV
-1817 FALYGEDD
+1817 FTLYKADN
-1825 TEIRRVTTDKAG
+1825 TEVEKVTTNKAG
-1837 VALFTGLKSGSY
+1837 VALFTGLNPGSY

-1863 DNKFEFTIDEKG
+1863 DKRFDFIIDANG
-1875 NLQGDG
+1875 DLRGDG

-1888 TLTVK
+1888 TLIVK
-1893 NSPLEYGFQV
+1893 NSPLEYGFKV
-1903 KKVSTNDEGLT
+1903 KKVSTNDEKLV

-1922 LGGGLDKRYTTGAD
+1922 LGGGLDRTYTTGAD

-2170 FGNYAV
+2170 FGNYTV

-2291 QDSVGE
+2291 RGAVGE

-2336 GFTKTVTTDTSGK
+2336 GFTKTVTTDASGK

-2394 AANKHILGSV
+2394 AANKYILGSV

-2762 ITETAMPSGYIRPL
+2762 ITETATPSGYIRPL

-2797 ISLDNTVVLTVDNIS
+2797 ISLGNTVVLTVDNIS
-2812 NQPCSTPTQPPCS
+2812 NQPCATPTQPPCS
-2825 TPGSGST
+2825 TPGPGST

>member
-57 ESPEGGELPAEGGMP
+57 EPPEGGELPAEGGMP

-92 PMPVEPTDTPEAS
+92 PVPVEPTDTPEAS
-105 PTIEPTVTPLLTAT
+105 PTIEPTVTPLTAT

-132 ELANGGIK
+132 ELANGGI
-140 VIVICD
+140 
-146 KQGQTIYDG
+146 TINISGGKETVEDG
-155 EKCTLTITVNDDDLN
+155 EICTFSVTIMDTDLN
-170 TEPNIQEGTEIKV
+170 KVPNLVENTEVTV
-183 KLPGFLQIED
+183 KLPEFLD
-193 IDAAMK
+193 IKDVEN
-199 GKWGAYFKEANY
+199 AYNKDWKQWFKNAEY
-211 DAGTNTLT
+211 DQNEHKLILT
-219 LIVKK
+219 L
-224 TDANGTVKYIT
+224 ANIDSSQQTVGISFN
-235 ATIETTAHL
+235 IETVANFI
-244 AGYDGDETGKIEI
+244 GYDGDGKGKISIGIAGLNEFETEI
-257 DVGNIQEAEID
+257 
-268 IGTGTGTGTGTGET
+268 GTGTGTGTGET
-282 QTALNK
+282 EPYLQKTMFANYLPGADKDHNIYILNDESK
-288 TIYGNYRE
+288 
-296 GTDRGQGVY
+296 
-305 LLDDPNK
+305 P
-312 AITYQVNFGV
+312 ITYRVNFGIN
-322 SKNYTNQVVLTD
+322 KNYAGNVAIED
-334 TLSNGELALCDSQA
+334 DMSNGALALCDVKGEVD
-348 NINVS
+348 VS
-353 LDKSFR
+353 LDKCM
-359 LFIEGT
+359 
-365 KYVFTKT
+365 
-372 TEEKLEFTDTPLGTI
+372 KLYIDGSRVALSQTGESLTGKHDTLGDI
-387 TIEKKNTGFT
+387 TISKDGTGFS
-397 VTCDP
+397 VTFSREESSLP
-402 DSISQGTDAQMVNV
+402 EGDSSLANIEL
-416 SVRYFA
+416 RYFA
-422 KVVGNATNV
+422 KLIGDVNDV
-431 TNTVDLAINGEQQQQ
+431 TNKVNMKINDKISKTAQVVARRFTSGA
-446 SSVTARKYDAAMLLL
+446 VTTS
-461 NKYIIADGNAVR
+461 KYIMNGSNEVTLL
-473 MVDINS
+473 DINE
-479 KEMGKKQVTFRI
+479 KTGTVTFRI
-491 SITQYGD
+491 RVSAYGEIAID
-498 DATEEEAS
+498 KDTV
-506 ITDDVLSDCFS
+506 IVKDVLEDCFS
-517 FVEGSVKYGPEN
+517 YKDKSVKYGTKADEYFKLEVN
-529 ANKFLSVEHDGGK
+529 GQTVTITKIKDGAIAQGF
-542 ISIKKTRGER
+542 
-552 IPAGTYTID
+552 YTID
-561 FTVDVDMAELQPGG
+561 FTVDVNMNKLQPGDA
-575 VAQNRISDNSV
+575 AQNKISESNV
-586 VYIRRDAELT
+586 VYIHRDAELT
-596 VNKTWEEGDGEE
+596 VNKTWEGDGAGE
-608 KIATF
+608 KATF
-613 QLIGPKG
+613 RLIGPKG
-620 DIIDTATVTG
+620 DIDTATVTG

-637 IGADKLNEGNNICT
+637 IGADKLNEDNNICT
-651 LREIVAE
+651 LHEIVAE

-672 NKNGNILKIASI
+672 NKKDNVVTIVSVEDENVNK
-684 EGGIADQGTAS
+684 GTAS
-695 VEIENKLDSQKG
+695 VSIKNTPDSGVG
-707 SVTFRKY
+707 SVTFKKL
-714 GEDNKPL
+714 GEGKEQIG
-721 DGGTFQLWKEN
+721 GGTFQLWKEN
-732 AGSTDTLIADF
+732 EGSDDELIKTF

-765 SAPQGYILDS
+765 AAPQGYILDS
-775 EPSAGI
+775 KPSDGI

-805 VKKVDEKGKPL
+805 IKKVDENGNPL
-816 AGAEFM
+816 AGAEFT
-822 LLPGGTKKTT
+822 LLPGRISETTGANGIAVFDGLTEGTYTIIETKSPTGYGKL
-832 DNSGAAEFTGL
+832 EGL
-843 EAGKYFIIE
+843 EGS
-852 KTAPKGYGGYD
+852 
-863 GTVTVEIKA
+863 VTVNIQA
-872 DGTATVDDLP
+872 NGTANVEGKVPDKFRFDG
-882 KGISFAGETV
+882 KSV
-892 TLTWTNTRDK
+892 KLTWKNTRTH

-910 GSANNPLQGA
+910 DGNQPLSGA
-920 VFGLYKD
+920 FFGLYKD

-932 KPIDTQQT
+932 EPIDIQKT

-965 GYALDTTVRG
+965 GYALDETIRP
-975 FTIGGDNAW
+975 FKIGGNNDW
-984 DVKTEIKNTLKE
+984 DVETTIKNTLKE

-1003 KGDDGKLLE
+1003 KGDDGKPLE
-1012 GVEFEISGNGISKI
+1012 GVEFEISGNGITKKS
-1026 ATSGQGGV
+1026 ASGRDGV
-1034 VKFEG
+1034 VTFTG
-1039 LPFGRYTITE
+1039 LAFGEYTITE
-1049 TKAPQ
+1049 VEAPQ
-1054 GYVKAKPINVTIDE
+1054 GYVKAAPIKVTIDGSDSAE
-1068 KNTVG
+1068 RVIQLEPIENKHTKLTVTKFAEDGKTALPG
-1073 AYTPNQAVDGG
+1073 AEFIIRNAEGKYVKVDG
-1084 TITNEHTV
+1084 TSFASF
-1092 LTVLK
+1092 
-1097 IDDADK
+1097 ADK
-1103 KRLAGATFRI
+1103 KEDATAI
-1113 KNSAGQYVSAENGK
+1113 VTGENG
-1127 FKAFVSDEGGAS
+1127 
-1139 VFETGEDGKFTLEYL
+1139 TFTLEYL
-1154 PVGNNYEL
+1154 PLGKYVL
-1162 EEISAP
+1162 EEIEAP
-1168 QGYIKV
+1168 EGYMIVTASKDFEIKN
-1174 KGTTSFNIVKAQET
+1174 SET
-1188 VSVGNSLI
+1188 RVSINNTKI
-1196 KGTLKLVK
+1196 K
-1204 KDQHGKLLNGIEFVL
+1204 
-1219 KKGGQYVKANG
+1219 
-1230 GNSRYTYTGL
+1230 TGL
-1240 ANNKEAATKLKTD
+1240 KIIKTD
-1253 ENGRMEISG
+1253 ENGKLLEGIKFTLKNSADGFVTASGSGGKYTYTGRGDTGTEFTTDGRGEIFVSG
-1262 LLWGTYYLEE
+1262 LLWGTYYLSETNAPKGM
-1272 VNTPAGLIA
+1272 VGIK
-1281 GEDIVVSVTDQSPKP
+1281 DQIVKVDAENHNKTIELK
-1296 IIDLEVTNKLNTG
+1296 LENRSEKG
-1309 SLSFTKTDGAGKGL
+1309 KIEFTKTDGAGKGL

-1952 EMKAPEGYVI
+1952 EMKAPESYVI

-1986 AAITIRNAPV
+1986 AAITVRNAPV

-2010 QPLANVAFILKG
+2010 QPLANVAFMLKG
-2022 KYGGTHS
+2022 EKGAHS

-2034 NGITDTISLAPGE
+2034 NGITDTISLAPGK

-2083 VTEWS
+2083 VTEWN
-2088 FKRGLLT
+2088 FKGGLLT

-2112 DGKDGSALAGAE
+2112 DGKDGGALAGAE

-2131 GTPLT
+2131 DTPLT

-2219 KHDAGENG
+2219 KQDADENG

-2233 EFTLYSAEGAVVA
+2233 EFMLYSMEGAVVA

-2261 EGKYKLIETRAP
+2261 EGKYKLVETRAP

-2291 QDSVGE
+2291 QGAVGE

-2336 GFTKTVTTDTSGK
+2336 GFTKTVTTDASGK

-2394 AANKHILGSV
+2394 AANKYILGSV

-2420 AKFNVTDENGSLLKW
+2420 AKFNVTDENGSLLMW

-2548 TNSNGL
+2548 TNNNGL

-2677 SSEKQAL
+2677 SSEKQTM

-2708 PVTFALTLHKRD
+2708 PVIFALTLHKRD

-2762 ITETAMPSGYIRPL
+2762 ITETATPSGYIRPL

-2797 ISLDNTVVLTVDNIS
+2797 ISLGNTVVLTVDNIS
-2812 NQPCSTPTQPPCS
+2812 NQPCATPTQPPCS
-2825 TPGSGST
+2825 TPGPGST

>member
-48 AEPTPTPAA
+48 TEPTPTPAA
-57 ESPEGGELPAEGGMP
+57 EPPEGGELPAEGGMP

-92 PMPVEPTDTPEAS
+92 PVPVEPTDTPEAS

-132 ELANGGIK
+132 ELANGGI
-140 VIVICD
+140 
-146 KQGQTIYDG
+146 TINISGGKETVEDG
-155 EKCTLTITVNDDDLN
+155 ESCTFSVTITDTDLHA
-170 TEPNIQEGTEIKV
+170 TPNLVEGTKVTV
-183 KLPGFLQIED
+183 KLPEFLEIKDIET
-193 IDAAMK
+193 
-199 GKWGAYFKEANY
+199 AYNKDWKQWFKNAEY
-211 DAGTNTLT
+211 DQNKHELILT
-219 LIVKK
+219 L
-224 TDANGTVKYIT
+224 ANIDSSKQTVGISFN
-235 ATIETTAHL
+235 IETVANFI
-244 AGYDGDETGKIEI
+244 GYDGDGKGKISIGIAGLNES
-257 DVGNIQEAEID
+257 ETE
-268 IGTGTGTGTGTGET
+268 IGTGTGTGTGKTEPYLQKTMFANYMPG
-282 QTALNK
+282 ADKDHNIYILNDQSK
-288 TIYGNYRE
+288 
-296 GTDRGQGVY
+296 
-305 LLDDPNK
+305 P
-312 AITYQVNFGV
+312 ITYRVNFGIN
-322 SKNYTNQVVLTD
+322 KNYAGNVAIED
-334 TLSNGELALCDSQA
+334 DMSNGALALCDDSGRVDASLVKCIKLYIDGSPVALSQTGESLTGTHNELGNITISKDGTGFSVTFSREEGFAQGEDSSLA
-348 NINVS
+348 NIE
-353 LDKSFR
+353 L
-359 LFIEGT
+359 
-365 KYVFTKT
+365 
-372 TEEKLEFTDTPLGTI
+372 
-387 TIEKKNTGFT
+387 
-397 VTCDP
+397 
-402 DSISQGTDAQMVNV
+402 
-416 SVRYFA
+416 RYFA
-422 KVVGNATNV
+422 KLVGNVNDV
-431 TNTVDLAINGEQQQQ
+431 TNKVNMKIDDKISEAAQVVARRYTSGA
-446 SSVTARKYDAAMLLL
+446 VTTS
-461 NKYIIADGNAVR
+461 KYIMNGSNEVT
-473 MVDINS
+473 VLDINE
-479 KEMGKKQVTFRI
+479 KTGTVTFRI
-491 SITQYGD
+491 RVSAYGEIAID
-498 DATEEEAS
+498 KDTV
-506 ITDDVLSDCFS
+506 IVKDVLEDCFS
-517 FVEGSVKYGPEN
+517 YKDKSVKYGTKADEYFKLEVN
-529 ANKFLSVEHDGGK
+529 GQTVTITKIKDGAIAQGF
-542 ISIKKTRGER
+542 
-552 IPAGTYTID
+552 YTID
-561 FTVDVDMAELQPGG
+561 FTVNVDMNKLQPGG
-575 VAQNRISDNSV
+575 AAQNKISESNV
-586 VYIRRDAELT
+586 VYVRRDAELT
-596 VNKTWEEGDGEE
+596 VNKTWEGDEAGE
-608 KIATF
+608 KATF

-620 DIIDTATVTG
+620 NIIDTATVTE
-630 NGSATLY
+630 NDSATLY

-663 AGPDKKVVI
+663 AGPDKKVEI
-672 NKNGNILKIASI
+672 NKNGNILTIASI
-684 EGGIADQGTAS
+684 EGGIANQGTAS

-707 SVTFRKY
+707 SVTFKKL
-714 GEDNKPL
+714 GEGKEQIG
-721 DGGTFQLWKEN
+721 GGTFQLYRVDGEN
-732 AGSTDTLIADF
+732 SDPVGKVF
-743 STVNGSW
+743 STANGEH
-750 TSSPIEYGTYYVKEI
+750 TIDNLLYGTYYVKEI
-765 SAPQGYILDS
+765 TAPQGYILDS
-775 EPSAGI
+775 EPSAEI

-805 VKKVDEKGKPL
+805 VKKVDENGNPL

-822 LLPGGTKKTT
+822 LSGPKAEKKTT
-832 DNSGAAEFTGL
+832 DNSGVAEFTGL
-843 EAGKYFIIE
+843 EAGKYYIIE
-852 KTAPKGYGGYD
+852 KTAPKGYGRYD

-910 GSANNPLQGA
+910 GSANKSLQGA

-940 DKNGKALFADL
+940 DKNGEALFADL
-951 AAGTYY
+951 EAGTYY

-965 GYALDTTVRG
+965 GYALSDDVHT
-975 FTIGGDNAW
+975 FIIGNGENAAW
-984 DVKTEIKNTLKE
+984 DCEKTITNQLKKYTLK
-996 YSLTLVK
+996 LTK

-1012 GVEFEISGNGISKI
+1012 GVEFEISGNGITKKS
-1026 ATSGQGGV
+1026 ASGQDGV

-1039 LPFGRYTITE
+1039 LPFGRYTIAE

-1054 GYVKAKPINVTIDE
+1054 GYVPAGSINVEVKGDGSNGSVIQVGDVINKRTKLTVTKFAEDE
-1068 KNTVG
+1068 KTALPG
-1073 AYTPNQAVDGG
+1073 AKFVIKSADGKYVKVDG
-1084 TITNEHTV
+1084 TSFASF
-1092 LTVLK
+1092 
-1097 IDDADK
+1097 ADK
-1103 KRLAGATFRI
+1103 KEDATAI
-1113 KNSAGQYVSAENGK
+1113 VTDENG
-1127 FKAFVSDEGGAS
+1127 
-1139 VFETGEDGKFTLEYL
+1139 TFTLEYL
-1154 PVGNNYEL
+1154 PLGEYVL
-1162 EEISAP
+1162 EE
-1168 QGYIKV
+1168 
-1174 KGTTSFNIVKAQET
+1174 VKAPDGYLTISDPENFT
-1188 VSVGNSLI
+1188 IKNESTAVSVGNTRI
-1196 KGTLKLVK
+1196 KADLK
-1204 KDQHGKLLNGIEFVL
+1204 II
-1219 KKGGQYVKANG
+1219 
-1230 GNSRYTYTGL
+1230 
-1240 ANNKEAATKLKTD
+1240 KTD
-1253 ENGRMEISG
+1253 ENGKLLEGIKFTLKNSAGGFVTARESKGKYTYTGRGNTGTEFTTDGCGEIFVSG
-1262 LLWGTYYLEE
+1262 LLWGTYYLSET
-1272 VNTPAGLIA
+1272 NAPKG
-1281 GEDIVVSVTDQSPKP
+1281 IVGIKDQIVKVDAKNHNKT
-1296 IIDLEVTNKLNTG
+1296 IELKLENRSEKEKIE
-1309 SLSFTKTDGAGKGL
+1309 FKKTDGADKGL

-1333 EGSGTAYSTV
+1333 EGSGTAYSSV

-1348 ISDDKGQVSFEDVPY
+1348 ISDDEGRVSFEDVPY

-1370 VIAPEGYVRSNDT
+1370 VIAPEGYVRSNET
-1383 YYVSIGS
+1383 YYVSIGG
-1390 AVAEG
+1390 AVAED
-1395 KNIGSV
+1395 KKIVSV
-1401 PNSWANSRMEKEF
+1401 PAIWANSRTEKEF
-1414 TVEKVNAD
+1414 TVKKVSAD
-1422 GGEPLNGAAFQV
+1422 GGEPLNGAVFQV
-1434 LDEDENPIKD
+1434 LDEDNNPIENKI
-1444 KTITTWNGGS
+1444 ITTNGGS
-1454 DTVTLPLGRYYL
+1454 GKITLPLGKYYL
-1466 KETVAPEGYELNEE
+1466 KETVAPEGYELNKE

-1504 LTIQKADKDGKP
+1504 LTIKKTDKGGNP

-1524 YAMGVAAREN
+1524 YAMGDAVREN

-1574 RPFDIPQK
+1574 HTFDIPQK
-1582 AEDGTVSADISIS
+1582 NEDGTVSADIRIS

-1606 IVKRDINDKNKKL
+1606 IEKRDINDENKKL

-1632 AEVETGKDGT
+1632 AEVETGADGT

-1663 YTLDPATYTVE
+1663 YTIDPNTYTVN
-1674 VEGHTAAGEEV
+1674 VSGHTEAGEEEP
-1685 VFTARNYKTRV
+1685 FTARNYKTRV
-1696 KLNKVDEQ
+1696 KLSKVDENEIQ
-1704 GNRLEGA
+1704 LEGA
-1711 EFSIFD
+1711 EFSILD
-1717 ADGKQVTFTNKGS
+1717 ADGKQVTFTNKDR
-1730 VYTYSEDG
+1730 VYTYSESG
-1738 DVTAITAGNA
+1738 SVTEIEAGNA
-1748 DIVGLP
+1748 EIVGLP

-1763 EAPKNYIPM
+1763 KAPKNYIPM

-1787 LELTVENLPHEK
+1787 LELTAENLPHEK
-1799 GIAVLKESPDGTR
+1799 GVAVLKEDPDGTR
-1812 LKGAE
+1812 LRGAV
-1817 FALYGEDD
+1817 FTLYKDD
-1825 TEIRRVTTDKAG
+1825 SVIKEVTTDNAG
-1837 VALFTGLKSGSY
+1837 VALFTGLNPGSY

-1863 DNKFEFTIDEKG
+1863 DNRFEFTIDEKG
-1875 NLQGDG
+1875 NLKGDG

-1893 NSPLEYGFQV
+1893 NSPLEYGFKV
-1903 KKVSTNDEGLT
+1903 KKVSTNDEKLV

-1922 LGGGLDKRYTTGAD
+1922 LGGDLDKRYTTGAN

-1962 NGAGRHI
+1962 NGEGRHI
-1969 SVKADGIYLDGG
+1969 SVREDGIYLDGD

-1986 AAITIRNAPV
+1986 TAITIRNAPV

-2010 QPLANVAFILKG
+2010 QPLANVAFILKDED
-2022 KYGGTHS
+2022 GGTHS

-2034 NGITDTISLAPGE
+2034 NGITDTISLAPGK

-2054 AAEGYAIPLNG
+2054 AADGYAIPLNG

-2070 TEGTVQQ
+2070 TEDTVQQ

-2083 VTEWS
+2083 VTEWN
-2088 FKRGLLT
+2088 FKGGLLT

-2219 KHDAGENG
+2219 KQDADENG

-2233 EFTLYSAEGAVVA
+2233 EFMLYSMEGAVVA

-2336 GFTKTVTTDTSGK
+2336 GFTKTVTTDASGK

-2394 AANKHILGSV
+2394 AANKYILGNV

-2435 KAEGDVY
+2435 KAEGSVY
-2442 TLDERGSSVITAGRV
+2442 TPDESGSSVITAGRI
-2457 TLKDL
+2457 TLKEL

-2474 PSGYAILDGSRTFT
+2474 PSGYAILDGSRIFT

-2567 KETKAPKG
+2567 KETKTPKG

-2762 ITETAMPSGYIRPL
+2762 ITETATPSGYIRPL

-2797 ISLDNTVVLTVDNIS
+2797 ISLGNTVVLTVDNIS
-2812 NQPCSTPTQPPCS
+2812 NQPCATPTQPPCS
-2825 TPGSGST
+2825 TPGPGST

>member
-48 AEPTPTPAA
+48 TEPTPTPAA
-57 ESPEGGELPAEGGMP
+57 EPPEGGELPAEGGMP

-105 PTIEPTVTPLLTAT
+105 PTIEPTDTPLLTAT
-119 LLRGFNLMSNNAD
+119 LLRGFNLMSNNPD
-132 ELANGGIK
+132 ELTNGGI
-140 VIVICD
+140 
-146 KQGQTIYDG
+146 TINISGGKETVEDG
-155 EKCTLTITVNDDDLN
+155 ESCTFSVTITDTDLHA
-170 TEPNIQEGTEIKV
+170 TPNLVEGTKVTV
-183 KLPGFLQIED
+183 KLPEFLEIKDIET
-193 IDAAMK
+193 
-199 GKWGAYFKEANY
+199 AYNKDWKQWFKNAEY
-211 DAGTNTLT
+211 DQNKHELILT
-219 LIVKK
+219 L
-224 TDANGTVKYIT
+224 ANIDSSKQTVGISFN
-235 ATIETTAHL
+235 IETVANFI
-244 AGYDGDETGKIEI
+244 GYDGDGKGKISIGIAGLNES
-257 DVGNIQEAEID
+257 ETE
-268 IGTGTGTGTGTGET
+268 IGTGTGTGTGKTEPYLQKTMFANYMPG
-282 QTALNK
+282 ADKDHNIYILNDQSK
-288 TIYGNYRE
+288 
-296 GTDRGQGVY
+296 
-305 LLDDPNK
+305 P
-312 AITYQVNFGV
+312 ITYRVNFGIN
-322 SKNYTNQVVLTD
+322 KNYAGNVAIED
-334 TLSNGELALCDSQA
+334 DMSNGALALCDDSGRVDASLVKCIKLYIDGSPVALSQTGESLTGTHNELGNITISKDGTGFSVTFSREEGFAQGEDSSLA
-348 NINVS
+348 NIE
-353 LDKSFR
+353 L
-359 LFIEGT
+359 
-365 KYVFTKT
+365 
-372 TEEKLEFTDTPLGTI
+372 
-387 TIEKKNTGFT
+387 
-397 VTCDP
+397 
-402 DSISQGTDAQMVNV
+402 
-416 SVRYFA
+416 RYFA
-422 KVVGNATNV
+422 KLVGNVNDV
-431 TNTVDLAINGEQQQQ
+431 TNKVNMKIDDKISEAAQVVARRYTSGA
-446 SSVTARKYDAAMLLL
+446 VTTS
-461 NKYIIADGNAVR
+461 KYIMNGSNEVT
-473 MVDINS
+473 VLDINE
-479 KEMGKKQVTFRI
+479 KTGTVTFRI
-491 SITQYGD
+491 RVSAYGEIAID
-498 DATEEEAS
+498 KDTV
-506 ITDDVLSDCFS
+506 IVKDVLEDCFS
-517 FVEGSVKYGPEN
+517 YKDKSVKYGTKADEYFKLEVN
-529 ANKFLSVEHDGGK
+529 GQTVTITKIKDGAIAQGF
-542 ISIKKTRGER
+542 
-552 IPAGTYTID
+552 YTID
-561 FTVDVDMAELQPGG
+561 FTVDVDMAKLQPGG

-586 VYIRRDAELT
+586 VYVRRDAELT

-620 DIIDTATVTG
+620 NIDIIDTAKVTG
-630 NGSATLY
+630 NDSATLY
-637 IGADKLNEGNNICT
+637 IGADKLSEGDNTCT
-651 LREIVAE
+651 LRETVEE

-672 NKNGNILKIASI
+672 NKKDNVVTIVSVEDGNVNK
-684 EGGIADQGTAS
+684 GTAS
-695 VEIENKLDSQKG
+695 VRIENKLDSQKG
-707 SVTFRKY
+707 SVTFKKL
-714 GEDNKPL
+714 GEGKEQIG
-721 DGGTFQLWKEN
+721 GGTFQLYRVDGEN
-732 AGSTDTLIADF
+732 SDPVGKVF
-743 STVNGSW
+743 STANGEH
-750 TSSPIEYGTYYVKEI
+750 TIDNLLYGTYYVKEI
-765 SAPQGYILDS
+765 TAPQGYILDS
-775 EPSAGI
+775 EPSAEI

-805 VKKVDEKGKPL
+805 VKKVDENGNPL

-822 LLPGGTKKTT
+822 LSGPKAEKKTT
-832 DNSGAAEFTGL
+832 DNSGVAEFTGL
-843 EAGKYFIIE
+843 EAGKYYIIE
-852 KTAPKGYGGYD
+852 KTAPKGYGRYD

-910 GSANNPLQGA
+910 GSANKSLQGA

-940 DKNGKALFADL
+940 DKNGEALFADL
-951 AAGTYY
+951 EAGTYY

-965 GYALDTTVRG
+965 GYALSDDVHT
-975 FTIGGDNAW
+975 FIIGNGENAAW
-984 DVKTEIKNTLKE
+984 DCEKTITNQLKKYTLK
-996 YSLTLVK
+996 LTK
-1003 KGDDGKLLE
+1003 KGDDGKLLQ
-1012 GVEFEISGNGISKI
+1012 GVDFTLSGNGITKKS
-1026 ATSGQGGV
+1026 ASGQDGV

-1039 LPFGRYTITE
+1039 LPFGRYTIAE

-1054 GYVKAKPINVTIDE
+1054 GYVPAGSINVEVKGDGSNGSVIQVGDVINKRTKLTVTKFAEDE
-1068 KNTVG
+1068 KTALPG
-1073 AYTPNQAVDGG
+1073 AKFVIKSADGKYVKVDG
-1084 TITNEHTV
+1084 TSFASF
-1092 LTVLK
+1092 
-1097 IDDADK
+1097 ADK
-1103 KRLAGATFRI
+1103 KEDATAI
-1113 KNSAGQYVSAENGK
+1113 VTDENG
-1127 FKAFVSDEGGAS
+1127 
-1139 VFETGEDGKFTLEYL
+1139 TFTLEYL
-1154 PVGNNYEL
+1154 PLGEYVL
-1162 EEISAP
+1162 EE
-1168 QGYIKV
+1168 
-1174 KGTTSFNIVKAQET
+1174 VKAPDGYLTISDPENFT
-1188 VSVGNSLI
+1188 IKNESTAVSVGNTRI
-1196 KGTLKLVK
+1196 KADLK
-1204 KDQHGKLLNGIEFVL
+1204 II
-1219 KKGGQYVKANG
+1219 
-1230 GNSRYTYTGL
+1230 
-1240 ANNKEAATKLKTD
+1240 KTD
-1253 ENGRMEISG
+1253 ENGKLLEGIKFTLKNSVVGFVTASGSNGRYTYTDLADTVTEFITDERGEIFVSG
-1262 LLWGTYYLEE
+1262 LLWGTYYLSET
-1272 VNTPAGLIA
+1272 NAPKG
-1281 GEDIVVSVTDQSPKP
+1281 IVGIKDQIVKVDAENHNKT
-1296 IIDLEVTNKLNTG
+1296 IELKLENRSEKG
-1309 SLSFTKTDGAGKGL
+1309 KIEFTKTDGAGNGL

-1333 EGSGTAYSTV
+1333 EKSGTAYSTV
-1343 KQMYA
+1343 EQMYA
-1348 ISDDKGQVSFEDVPY
+1348 ISDDEGRVSFEDVPY

-1383 YYVSIGS
+1383 YYVSIGG

-1395 KNIGSV
+1395 IIIGNA
-1401 PNSWANSRMEKEF
+1401 PDPWTNSRTEKEF
-1414 TVEKVNAD
+1414 TVKKVSAD
-1422 GGEPLNGAAFQV
+1422 GGELLNGAVFQV
-1434 LDEDENPIKD
+1434 LDEDNNPIED
-1444 KTITTWNGGS
+1444 KIITTNGGS
-1454 DTVTLPLGRYYL
+1454 GKITLPLGRYYL

-1524 YAMGVAAREN
+1524 YAAEGAARKN

-1559 IESRAPEGYERDDTE
+1559 IESRAPEGYERDNTE
-1574 RPFDIPQK
+1574 HTFDIPQK
-1582 AEDGTVSADISIS
+1582 NEDGTVSADISIS

-1632 AEVETGKDGT
+1632 AEVETGEDGT

-1651 EYSITEIAPPVG
+1651 TYSITEIAPPVG

-1685 VFTARNYKTRV
+1685 AFIAKNYQTKV
-1696 KLNKVDEQ
+1696 KLNKVDEKGIQ
-1704 GNRLEGA
+1704 LEGA
-1711 EFSIFD
+1711 EFSILG
-1717 ADGKQVTFTNKGS
+1717 AEGKRAVKFKKEGS

-1748 DIVGLP
+1748 EIVGLP

-1812 LKGAE
+1812 LKGAV
-1817 FALYGEDD
+1817 FTLYKADN
-1825 TEIRRVTTDKAG
+1825 TEVEKVTTNKAG
-1837 VALFTGLKSGSY
+1837 VALFTGLNPGSY

-1863 DNKFEFTIDEKG
+1863 DKRFDFIIDANG
-1875 NLQGDG
+1875 DLRGDG

-1888 TLTVK
+1888 TLIVK
-1893 NSPLEYGFQV
+1893 NSPLEYGFKV
-1903 KKVSTNDEGLT
+1903 KKVSTNDEKLV

-1922 LGGGLDKRYTTGAD
+1922 LGGGLDRTYTTGAD

-2083 VTEWS
+2083 VTEWR

-2394 AANKHILGSV
+2394 AANKYILGSV

-2442 TLDERGSSVITAGRV
+2442 TLDERGNSVITAGRV

-2474 PSGYAILDGSRTFT
+2474 PGGYAILDGSRTFT

-2538 KQGEVVATGV
+2538 KQGEAVATGV

-2762 ITETAMPSGYIRPL
+2762 ITETATPSGYIRPL

-2782 VERDGDMSVSGNGAY
+2782 VERAGDMSVSGNGAY
-2797 ISLDNTVVLTVDNIS
+2797 ISLGNTVVLTVDNIS
-2812 NQPCSTPTQPPCS
+2812 NQPCTTPTQPPCS

-2832 PKPAGGAGKTGSIG
+2832 PNPAGGAGKTGSIG

>member
-48 AEPTPTPAA
+48 TEPTPTPAA
-57 ESPEGGELPAEGGMP
+57 EPPEGGELPAEGGMP

-92 PMPVEPTDTPEAS
+92 PVPVEPTDTPEAS
-105 PTIEPTVTPLLTAT
+105 PTIEPTDTPLLTAT

-132 ELANGGIK
+132 ELANGGI
-140 VIVICD
+140 
-146 KQGQTIYDG
+146 TITISGGKETVEDG
-155 EKCTLTITVNDDDLN
+155 ETCTFSVTITDTDLN
-170 TEPNIQEGTEIKV
+170 KVPNLVENTEVTV
-183 KLPGFLQIED
+183 KLPEFLD
-193 IDAAMK
+193 IKDVENAYNKDWKQWFKDAK
-199 GKWGAYFKEANY
+199 Y
-211 DAGTNTLT
+211 DRNKHELTLT
-219 LIVKK
+219 LKDI
-224 TDANGTVKYIT
+224 GSSQQTVSISFN
-235 ATIETTAHL
+235 IETVANFI
-244 AGYDGDETGKIEI
+244 GYEGDGKGKISIGIAGLNEYE
-257 DVGNIQEAEID
+257 GEKE
-268 IGTGTGTGTGTGET
+268 IGTGTGTGTGTEET
-282 QTALNK
+282 TPYLQKTMFANYLPGADKDNNIYILNDESK
-288 TIYGNYRE
+288 
-296 GTDRGQGVY
+296 
-305 LLDDPNK
+305 P
-312 AITYQVNFGV
+312 ITYRVNFGIN
-322 SKNYTNQVVLTD
+322 KNYAGNVAIED
-334 TLSNGELALCDSQA
+334 DMSNGALALCDVSGSVDA
-348 NINVS
+348 S
-353 LDKSFR
+353 LDKCIKLYIDGSR
-359 LFIEGT
+359 VALSQTGESLTGT
-365 KYVFTKT
+365 HN
-372 TEEKLEFTDTPLGTI
+372 ELGNI
-387 TIEKKNTGFT
+387 TISKGGTGFS
-397 VTCDP
+397 VTFSRGESFLP
-402 DSISQGTDAQMVNV
+402 GEDSSLANIEL
-416 SVRYFA
+416 RYFA
-422 KVVGNATNV
+422 KLVGNVNDV
-431 TNTVDLAINGEQQQQ
+431 TNKVNMNIDGEISKTAQVVARRYT
-446 SSVTARKYDAAMLLL
+446 SGAVTTS
-461 NKYIIADGNAVR
+461 KYIMNGNNEVT
-473 MVDINS
+473 VLDINE
-479 KEMGKKQVTFRI
+479 KTGTVTFRI
-491 SITQYGD
+491 RVSAYGENAIAKD
-498 DATEEEAS
+498 RVIVT
-506 ITDDVLSDCFS
+506 DVLDNCFI
-517 FVEGSVKYGPEN
+517 FRNE
-529 ANKFLSVEHDGGK
+529 SVEYSRDAEKYFALAVTNNVVTITKINDGAIAQGF
-542 ISIKKTRGER
+542 
-552 IPAGTYTID
+552 YTID
-561 FTVDVDMAELQPGG
+561 FTVDVNMDMLQPGG
-575 VAQNRISDNSV
+575 AAQNKISESNV
-586 VYIRRDAELT
+586 VYVRRDAELT

-672 NKNGNILKIASI
+672 NKKDNVVTIVSVEDGNVNK
-684 EGGIADQGTAS
+684 GTAS
-695 VEIENKLDSQKG
+695 VRIENKLDSQKG
-707 SVTFRKY
+707 SVTFKKL
-714 GEDNKPL
+714 GEGKEQIG
-721 DGGTFQLWKEN
+721 GGTFQLYRVDGEN
-732 AGSTDTLIADF
+732 SDPVGKVF
-743 STVNGSW
+743 STANGEH
-750 TSSPIEYGTYYVKEI
+750 TIDNLLYGTYYVKEI
-765 SAPQGYILDS
+765 TAPQGYILDS
-775 EPSAGI
+775 EPSAEI

-805 VKKVDEKGKPL
+805 VKKVDENGNPL

-822 LLPGGTKKTT
+822 LSGPKAEKKTT
-832 DNSGAAEFTGL
+832 DNSGVAEFTGL
-843 EAGKYFIIE
+843 EAGKYYIIE
-852 KTAPKGYGGYD
+852 KTAPKGYGRYD

-910 GSANNPLQGA
+910 GSANKSLQGA

-940 DKNGKALFADL
+940 DKNGEALFADL
-951 AAGTYY
+951 EAGTYY

-965 GYALDTTVRG
+965 GYALSDDVHT
-975 FTIGGDNAW
+975 FIIGNGENAAW
-984 DVKTEIKNTLKE
+984 DCEKTITNQLKKYTLK
-996 YSLTLVK
+996 LTK
-1003 KGDDGKLLE
+1003 KGDDGKLLQ
-1012 GVEFEISGNGISKI
+1012 GVDFTLSGNGITKKS
-1026 ATSGQGGV
+1026 ASGQDGV

-1039 LPFGRYTITE
+1039 LPFGRYTIAE

-1054 GYVKAKPINVTIDE
+1054 GYVPAGSINVEVKGDGSNGSVIQVGDVINKRTKLTVTKFAEDE
-1068 KNTVG
+1068 KTALPG
-1073 AYTPNQAVDGG
+1073 AKFVIKSADGKYVKVDG
-1084 TITNEHTV
+1084 TSFASF
-1092 LTVLK
+1092 
-1097 IDDADK
+1097 ADK
-1103 KRLAGATFRI
+1103 KEDATAI
-1113 KNSAGQYVSAENGK
+1113 VTDENG
-1127 FKAFVSDEGGAS
+1127 
-1139 VFETGEDGKFTLEYL
+1139 TFTLEYL
-1154 PVGNNYEL
+1154 PLGEYVL
-1162 EEISAP
+1162 EE
-1168 QGYIKV
+1168 
-1174 KGTTSFNIVKAQET
+1174 VKAPDGYLTISDPENFT
-1188 VSVGNSLI
+1188 IKNESTAVSVGNTRI
-1196 KGTLKLVK
+1196 KADLK
-1204 KDQHGKLLNGIEFVL
+1204 II
-1219 KKGGQYVKANG
+1219 
-1230 GNSRYTYTGL
+1230 
-1240 ANNKEAATKLKTD
+1240 KTD
-1253 ENGRMEISG
+1253 ENGKLLEGIKFTLKNSVVGFVTASGSNGRYTYTDLADTVTEFITDERGEIFVSG
-1262 LLWGTYYLEE
+1262 LLWGTYYLSET
-1272 VNTPAGLIA
+1272 NAPKG
-1281 GEDIVVSVTDQSPKP
+1281 IVGIKDQIVKVDAENHNKT
-1296 IIDLEVTNKLNTG
+1296 IELKLENRSEKG
-1309 SLSFTKTDGAGKGL
+1309 KIEFTKTDGAGNGL

-1333 EGSGTAYSTV
+1333 EKSGTAYSTV
-1343 KQMYA
+1343 EQMYA
-1348 ISDDKGQVSFEDVPY
+1348 ISDDEGRVSFEDVPY

-1383 YYVSIGS
+1383 YYVSIGG

-1395 KNIGSV
+1395 KKIDSV
-1401 PNSWANSRMEKEF
+1401 PNPWTNSRTEKEF
-1414 TVEKVNAD
+1414 TVKKVSAD
-1422 GGEPLNGAAFQV
+1422 GGELLNGAVFQV
-1434 LDEDENPIKD
+1434 LDEDNNPIED
-1444 KTITTWNGGS
+1444 KIITTNGGS
-1454 DTVTLPLGRYYL
+1454 GKITLPLGRYYL

-1504 LTIQKADKDGKP
+1504 LTIKKTDEGENP

-1524 YAMGVAAREN
+1524 YAMGDAVREN

-1574 RPFDIPQK
+1574 HTFDIPQK
-1582 AEDGTVSADISIS
+1582 NEDGTVSADIRIS
-1595 VENTKSRYALS
+1595 VKNTKSRYALS
-1606 IVKRDINDKNKKL
+1606 IEKRDINDENKKL

-1632 AEVETGKDGT
+1632 AEVETGADGT

-1663 YTLDPATYTVE
+1663 YTIDPNTYTVN
-1674 VEGHTAAGEEV
+1674 VSGHTEAGEEEP
-1685 VFTARNYKTRV
+1685 FTARNYKTRV
-1696 KLNKVDEQ
+1696 KLSKVDENEIQ
-1704 GNRLEGA
+1704 LEGA
-1711 EFSIFD
+1711 EFSILD
-1717 ADGKQVTFTNKGS
+1717 ADGKQVTFTNKDR
-1730 VYTYSEDG
+1730 VYTYSESG
-1738 DVTAITAGNA
+1738 SVTEIEAGNA
-1748 DIVGLP
+1748 EIVGLP

-1763 EAPKNYIPM
+1763 KAPKNYIPM

-1787 LELTVENLPHEK
+1787 LELTAENLPHEK
-1799 GIAVLKESPDGTR
+1799 GVAVLKEDPDGTR
-1812 LKGAE
+1812 LRGAV
-1817 FALYGEDD
+1817 FTLYKDD
-1825 TEIRRVTTDKAG
+1825 SVIKEVTTDNAG
-1837 VALFTGLKSGSY
+1837 VALFTGLNPGSY

-1863 DNKFEFTIDEKG
+1863 DNRFEFTIDEKG
-1875 NLQGDG
+1875 NLKGDG

-1893 NSPLEYGFQV
+1893 NSPLEYGFKV
-1903 KKVSTNDEGLT
+1903 KKVSTNDEKLV

-1922 LGGGLDKRYTTGAD
+1922 LGGDLDKRYTTGAN

-1986 AAITIRNAPV
+1986 EAITIRNAPV

-2022 KYGGTHS
+2022 EYGGTHS

-2034 NGITDTISLAPGE
+2034 NGITDTISLAPGK

-2054 AAEGYAIPLNG
+2054 AADGYAIPLNG

-2070 TEGTVQQ
+2070 TEDTVQQ

-2083 VTEWS
+2083 VTEWD
-2088 FKRGLLT
+2088 FNDGLLT

-2131 GTPLT
+2131 DTPLT

-2219 KHDAGENG
+2219 KQDAGENG

-2254 TAVFEVP
+2254 AAVFEVP

-2278 SGDFVREITVNAM
+2278 SGDFVREITVNAVRGA
-2291 QDSVGE
+2291 VGE

-2336 GFTKTVTTDTSGK
+2336 GFTKTVTTDASGK

-2394 AANKHILGSV
+2394 AANKYIMGSV

-2435 KAEGDVY
+2435 KAGGDVY
-2442 TLDERGSSVITAGRV
+2442 TLDERGSNVITAGRV
-2457 TLKDL
+2457 TLRDL

-2583 DFTVDEYGKVSVGST
+2583 DFTVDEYGKVIVGST

-2762 ITETAMPSGYIRPL
+2762 ITETATPSGYIRPL

-2797 ISLDNTVVLTVDNIS
+2797 ISLGNTVVLTVDNIS
-2812 NQPCSTPTQPPCS
+2812 NQPCATPTQPPCS
-2825 TPGSGST
+2825 TPGPGST

>member
-48 AEPTPTPAA
+48 TEPTPTPAA
-57 ESPEGGELPAEGGMP
+57 EPPEGGELPAEGGMP

-83 EDDLTATPT
+83 EEDLTATPT

-105 PTIEPTVTPLLTAT
+105 PTIEPIVTPLLTAT

-132 ELANGGIK
+132 ELANGGI
-140 VIVICD
+140 
-146 KQGQTIYDG
+146 TINISGGKETVEDG
-155 EKCTLTITVNDDDLN
+155 EICTFSVTIMDTDLN
-170 TEPNIQEGTEIKV
+170 KVPNLVENTEVTV
-183 KLPGFLQIED
+183 KLPEFLD
-193 IDAAMK
+193 IKDVEN
-199 GKWGAYFKEANY
+199 AYNKDWKQWFKNAEY
-211 DAGTNTLT
+211 DQNEHKLILT
-219 LIVKK
+219 L
-224 TDANGTVKYIT
+224 ANIDSSQQTVGISFN
-235 ATIETTAHL
+235 IETVANFI
-244 AGYDGDETGKIEI
+244 GYDGDGKGKISIGIAGLKES
-257 DVGNIQEAEID
+257 ETE
-268 IGTGTGTGTGTGET
+268 IGTGTGTGTGEKEPYLQKTMFANYMPG
-282 QTALNK
+282 ADKDKNIYILNDSDK
-288 TIYGNYRE
+288 
-296 GTDRGQGVY
+296 
-305 LLDDPNK
+305 P
-312 AITYQVNFGV
+312 ITYRINFGV
-322 SKNYTNQVVLTD
+322 SKNYTQRVAVVD
-334 TLSNGELALCDSQA
+334 NMSNGALALCDVSGSVDA
-348 NINVS
+348 S
-353 LDKSFR
+353 LDKCIKLYIDGSR
-359 LFIEGT
+359 VALSQTGGSLTGT
-365 KYVFTKT
+365 HN
-372 TEEKLEFTDTPLGTI
+372 ELGNI
-387 TIEKKNTGFT
+387 TISKGGTGF
-397 VTCDP
+397 
-402 DSISQGTDAQMVNV
+402 
-416 SVRYFA
+416 SVIFSREEVVAPGNDEALANIELRYFA
-422 KVVGNATNV
+422 KLVGNVNDV
-431 TNTVDLAINGEQQQQ
+431 TNKVEMEIDNNIIGTAQV
-446 SSVTARKYDAAMLLL
+446 VARKFKSGAVTTS
-461 NKYIIADGNAVR
+461 KYIMNGSNEVTEL
-473 MVDINS
+473 DINE
-479 KEMGKKQVTFRI
+479 KTGTVTFRI
-491 SITQYGD
+491 RVSAYGEIAID
-498 DATEEEAS
+498 KDTV
-506 ITDDVLSDCFS
+506 IVKDVLEDCFS
-517 FVEGSVKYGPEN
+517 YKDKSVKYGTKADEYFKLEVN
-529 ANKFLSVEHDGGK
+529 GQTVTITKIKDGAIAQGF
-542 ISIKKTRGER
+542 
-552 IPAGTYTID
+552 YTID
-561 FTVDVDMAELQPGG
+561 FTVDVNMNKLQPGDA
-575 VAQNRISDNSV
+575 AQNKISESNV
-586 VYIRRDAELT
+586 VYIHRDAELT
-596 VNKTWEEGDGEE
+596 VNKTWEGDGAGE
-608 KIATF
+608 KATF
-613 QLIGPKG
+613 RLIGPKG
-620 DIIDTATVTG
+620 DIDTATVTG

-637 IGADKLNEGNNICT
+637 IGADKLNEDNNICT
-651 LREIVAE
+651 LHEIVAE

-672 NKNGNILKIASI
+672 NKKDNVVTIVSVEDENVNK
-684 EGGIADQGTAS
+684 GTAS
-695 VEIENKLDSQKG
+695 VSIKNTPDSGVG
-707 SVTFRKY
+707 SVTFKKL
-714 GEDNKPL
+714 GEGKEQIGD
-721 DGGTFQLWKEN
+721 GTFQLWKEN
-732 AGSTDTLIADF
+732 EGSDDELIKTF

-765 SAPQGYILDS
+765 AAPQGYILDS
-775 EPSAGI
+775 KPSDGI

-805 VKKVDEKGKPL
+805 IKKVDENGNPL
-816 AGAEFM
+816 AGAEFT
-822 LLPGGTKKTT
+822 LLGPKTDKKTT
-832 DNSGAAEFTGL
+832 DNNGVAEFTGL
-843 EAGKYFIIE
+843 EAGKYSIIE
-852 KTAPKGYGGYD
+852 KTAPKGYGRYD

-910 GSANNPLQGA
+910 DGNQPLSGA
-920 VFGLYKD
+920 VFGLYENK
-927 AAAAE
+927 
-932 KPIDTQQT
+932 
-940 DKNGKALFADL
+940 DL
-951 AAGTYY
+951 ADNDPKTAVTNGQGVAEFNDLSAGTYY
-957 VKEIAAPN
+957 LKEITAPN
-965 GYALDTTVRG
+965 GYALDETIRP
-975 FTIGGDNAW
+975 FKIGGNNDW
-984 DVKTEIKNTLKE
+984 DVETTIKNTLKE

-1003 KGDDGKLLE
+1003 KGDDGKPLE
-1012 GVEFEISGNGISKI
+1012 GVEFEISGNGITKKS
-1026 ATSGQGGV
+1026 ASGRDGV
-1034 VKFEG
+1034 VTFTG
-1039 LPFGRYTITE
+1039 LAFGEYTITE
-1049 TKAPQ
+1049 VEAPQ
-1054 GYVKAKPINVTIDE
+1054 GYVKAAPIKVTIDGSDSAE
-1068 KNTVG
+1068 RVIQLEPIENKHTKLTVTKFAEDGKTALPG
-1073 AYTPNQAVDGG
+1073 AEFIIRNAEGKYVKVDG
-1084 TITNEHTV
+1084 TSFASF
-1092 LTVLK
+1092 
-1097 IDDADK
+1097 ADK
-1103 KRLAGATFRI
+1103 KEDATAI
-1113 KNSAGQYVSAENGK
+1113 VTGENG
-1127 FKAFVSDEGGAS
+1127 
-1139 VFETGEDGKFTLEYL
+1139 TFTLEYL
-1154 PVGNNYEL
+1154 PLGKYVL
-1162 EEISAP
+1162 EEIEAP
-1168 QGYIKV
+1168 EGYMIVTASKDFEIKN
-1174 KGTTSFNIVKAQET
+1174 SET
-1188 VSVGNSLI
+1188 RVSINNTKI
-1196 KGTLKLVK
+1196 K
-1204 KDQHGKLLNGIEFVL
+1204 
-1219 KKGGQYVKANG
+1219 
-1230 GNSRYTYTGL
+1230 TGL
-1240 ANNKEAATKLKTD
+1240 KIVKTD
-1253 ENGRMEISG
+1253 ENGKLLEGIKFTLKNSADGFVTASGSGGKYTYTGRGDTGTEFTTDGRGEIFVSG
-1262 LLWGTYYLEE
+1262 LLWGTYYLSETNAPKGM
-1272 VNTPAGLIA
+1272 VGIK
-1281 GEDIVVSVTDQSPKP
+1281 DQIVKVDAENHNKTIELK
-1296 IIDLEVTNKLNTG
+1296 LENRSEKG
-1309 SLSFTKTDGAGKGL
+1309 KIEFTKTDGAGNGL

-1348 ISDDKGQVSFEDVPY
+1348 ISDDKGRVSFEDVPY
-1363 GVYELTE
+1363 GVYELSE

-1383 YYVSIGS
+1383 YYVSIGD

-1395 KNIGSV
+1395 KKIDSV
-1401 PNSWANSRMEKEF
+1401 PNPWTNSRTEKEF
-1414 TVEKVNAD
+1414 TVKKVSAD
-1422 GGEPLNGAAFQV
+1422 GGEPLSGAVFQV
-1434 LDEDENPIKD
+1434 LDEGNNPIENKI
-1444 KTITTWNGGS
+1444 ITTNGGS
-1454 DTVTLPLGRYYL
+1454 GKIKLPLGKYYL
-1466 KETVAPEGYELNEE
+1466 KETAAPEGYELNEE

-1504 LTIQKADKDGKP
+1504 LTIQKADKDDKP

-1524 YAMGVAAREN
+1524 YAAKDKAREN
-1534 PIYTLI
+1534 PITLI

-1545 KAVKTGIPYGSYVA
+1545 KAIKTGIPYGSYVA

-1574 RPFDIPQK
+1574 HTFDIPQK
-1582 AEDGTVSADISIS
+1582 DEDGKVTEVEDVTIS
-1595 VENTKSRYALS
+1595 VTNVKSRYALR
-1606 IVKRDINDKNKKL
+1606 IVKVDKDNSEIRL
-1619 ANTKFAVRGGGFY
+1619 AGARFAVSGGSFY
-1632 AEVETGKDGT
+1632 IEAVTGEDGT
-1642 VTVEVPAAG
+1642 VTVEVPEKG
-1651 EYSITEIAPPVG
+1651 KYLITELEPPAG
-1663 YTLDPATYTVE
+1663 YTIDPKTYTVE
-1674 VEGHTAAGEEV
+1674 VKAHSADDVNIAAIH
-1685 VFTARNYKTRV
+1685 KSQDHQTRV
-1696 KLNKVDEQ
+1696 ELTKVNEKGQ
-1704 GNRLEGA
+1704 QLEGA
-1711 EFSIFD
+1711 EFSILD
-1717 ADGKQVTFTNKGS
+1717 AEGKRPAKFTQEGS
-1730 VYTYSEDG
+1730 VYTYSESG
-1738 DVTAITAGNA
+1738 SVTEIEAGYA
-1748 DIVGLP
+1748 EIVGLP

-1812 LKGAE
+1812 LKGAV
-1817 FALYGEDD
+1817 FTLYKADN
-1825 TEIRRVTTDKAG
+1825 TEVEKVTTDKAG

-1863 DNKFEFTIDEKG
+1863 DNRFEFTIDEKG
-1875 NLQGDG
+1875 NLKGDG
-1881 FSGEGLY
+1881 FSGDGLY
-1888 TLTVK
+1888 MLTVE
-1893 NSPLEYGFQV
+1893 NSPLEYGFKV

-1952 EMKAPEGYVI
+1952 EMKAPESYVI

-1986 AAITIRNAPV
+1986 AAITVRNAPV

-2010 QPLANVAFILKG
+2010 QPLANVAFMLKG
-2022 KYGGTHS
+2022 EKGAHS

-2034 NGITDTISLAPGE
+2034 NGITDTISLAPGK

-2083 VTEWS
+2083 VTEWN
-2088 FKRGLLT
+2088 FKGGLLT

-2112 DGKDGSALAGAE
+2112 DGKDGGALAGAE
-2124 FTVAGSD
+2124 FTISGSD

-2161 GKAYITGLK
+2161 GTAHITGLK

-2219 KHDAGENG
+2219 KQDAGENG

-2278 SGDFVREITVNAM
+2278 SGDFVREITVKAV
-2291 QDSVGE
+2291 QGAVGE

-2336 GFTKTVTTDTSGK
+2336 GFTKTVTTDASGK

-2394 AANKHILGSV
+2394 AANKYILGSV

-2442 TLDERGSSVITAGRV
+2442 TLDERGSNVITAGRV

-2548 TNSNGL
+2548 TNNNGL

-2720 ASTGKALS
+2720 ASYGQGAIRCDVQNNRQQLHKDRYRGCVRQYRDHKAQAGDLRHNRN
-2728 GATFKITGNSYTK
+2728 GNAQRIYK
-2741 TVTADAL
+2741 AFGRMDAH
-2748 GNTETIKLRPGTYG
+2748 
-2762 ITETAMPSGYIRPL
+2762 
-2776 GGWTLT
+2776 
-2782 VERDGDMSVSGNGAY
+2782 
-2797 ISLDNTVVLTVDNIS
+2797 
-2812 NQPCSTPTQPPCS
+2812 
-2825 TPGSGST
+2825 
-2832 PKPAGGAGKTGSIG
+2832 
-2846 KTGELGGDI
+2846 
-2855 RLLCGAAMML
+2855 CGA
-2865 LSFTGLLALLIAD
+2865 
-2878 GRKKQK
+2878 
-2884 YMIGM
+2884 